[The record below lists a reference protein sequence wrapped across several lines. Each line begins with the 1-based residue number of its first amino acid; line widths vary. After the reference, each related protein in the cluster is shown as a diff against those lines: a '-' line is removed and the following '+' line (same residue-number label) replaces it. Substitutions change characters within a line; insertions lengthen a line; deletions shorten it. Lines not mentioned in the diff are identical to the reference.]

1 MSFVRILS
9 LLARRLSGL
18 SSVARRTRAPPIFRA
33 ASARG
38 SVLCPSTRL
47 PSQTIQPPPRH
58 SNRRAVFAKRRKFL
72 SLLPVVFVLSLP
84 SPAAAQNPTPAYSL
98 NINVTSLSADGGR
111 VTLQPQ
117 YSAFIGSE
125 RSSLVGAD
133 SIYRGYFG
141 QGGEPTQKF
150 FDAIVLVG
158 APAGMRVTAATID
171 NPFQN
176 VHGVGPGNGHRTV
189 HVTVSGADAPLTGS
203 VATRLTVKRELLTY
217 LDPDDGEMY
226 SEHLSSVQSE
236 WIDISAPLTITPGTV
251 AHPLE
256 FDGIPVRLSEDGA
269 AGGYRTALNNDPG
282 NGNTVTVSVTS
293 SDPGAAT
300 VSPGT
305 LTFTGGNMG
314 SWQTPRRVTVTPVT
328 DADGSDEALF
338 VYHAIS
344 GLGST
349 TQGGAVSVTVTD
361 DDGAGVVVS
370 RQYHTFYRNQS
381 RGTLS
386 NYTLRLGTPP
396 SAPVTIA
403 LSSSNSSQVS
413 ISTGSSVTINP
424 NDWNKPQTVSLALG
438 STFGFAGNPVTITH
452 AVTSADSDYNGVNVP
467 SVLVQYRNVGANAD
481 PIEFSSPRFSIA
493 ESGSGRYTLK
503 LRRDPGSG
511 RTVTVNTSVATA
523 GNFAQEVPGAM
534 VSPQSFTFTGGS
546 AGTWSTA
553 QTVTVTPIPDGN
565 SDNETVTVSHAITG
579 WPGNTRGGDVT
590 VIVTDNLA
598 GGGLVFD
605 PPLVKVE
612 QGVPAR
618 YGVRLKTK
626 PVARR
631 WVVAP
636 LGSYYEERY
645 TEVDVRISSQNLN
658 VVRPHPVGQFPGL
671 EFNTNNWNVPQWVSI
686 EHGGTDGT
694 TTLFHATS
702 VNYDEPING
711 EYVTLVDESYRN
723 LSIGLT
729 AQAQPTS
736 MVSTQPR
743 ATLSVSPT
751 TVAEGGSLRVRVSL
765 EGGTAPTSAK
775 IIPLIYT
782 NGSAADADYTAVG
795 TARILANQ
803 RSATV
808 TVAVADDSLF
818 EDDETFTI
826 ALGEMPF
833 GIRPPG
839 STQTASVDITISAN
853 DKPEIGIA
861 ADTAEVTEGNTAGFT
876 ITASNASQTDIDVG
890 LTVSRTGAYVAVGDT
905 GRKTLTLPAGQTT
918 LDYDITTA
926 ELVSDDPGGS
936 VRIALGASSNYTI
949 DSTAASGQVVIRD
962 TDATTVALASGAG
975 SIAEA
980 AGETPITVTLG
991 RGLVAGE
998 ALSLPLTIGGTAVR
1012 DTDYTIAG
1020 PATLPAGVT
1029 VDAGNATPT
1038 ITFTGPNSGESASSA
1053 TLTLT
1058 AVQDAFDEGAGETV
1072 SFTLPALNASS
1083 GTGLDGGVSGSGSAT
1098 VTIDDDDAE
1107 PEVSIQGPSSAL
1119 TEGDAAAFTISV
1131 DGSAAQDLTIGF
1143 SVSQTGAFVN
1153 ASAIGNKTLSV
1164 ASGTSSVTH
1173 TVATIADSNDEPS
1186 GSLTITLTDGTG
1198 YQIASGAGSAS
1209 VALTDDDATGVTLSG
1224 SGSAISE
1231 TSGSKTVSVSIDRGL
1246 VNGETLRLPL
1256 SLGGTATL
1264 GTDYSLSAPSP
1275 IPTGVT
1281 YANLG
1286 STDPVNSPPTIV
1298 FTGPTSGATAASTTL
1313 ILRATPDNR
1322 DEGTSESVTIA
1333 LPNLDANSGTGLDA
1347 GASGSGS
1354 VSFNINDDDDEPV
1367 ISLTRQGGS
1376 GAITEGEQVTY
1387 SISANRPSDSDLTIA
1402 LNVTDSGDFL
1412 AAADEGSKELVLE
1425 AGETSLTYTLA
1436 TAADVTD
1443 ERAGS
1448 VGLTL
1453 VAGTGYTRHGSQNA
1467 VTVTVNDDDATL
1479 VTLTVPSG
1487 NISETGGTK
1496 TLTLTLP
1503 RALVGNESLPV
1514 PLGFAGNATF
1524 GSDYTLAE
1532 PNSRPAGVSYSNL
1545 ASSNPATSPPT
1556 VTFSGQSGGGATSAT
1571 VILRASSDALV
1582 ETNESLSVGLGTLN
1596 ASTGS
1601 NLHGGARGT
1610 GSGSFAITDGTGAPE
1625 VRVTAGA
1632 AAVEGMAAK
1641 FTVHSSATST
1651 RSLRVNLSAAQSGSF
1666 VAGAELGA
1674 GKSVVIPAGE
1684 MSATYSVPTLSDGV
1698 DEANG
1703 AVTLTVASGTG
1714 YSVSSSAGSAS
1725 VTVTDDD
1732 STTVTL
1738 ASSDTTAT
1746 EGSTTE
1752 TGAFTVTLGRAL
1764 VSGESLQVPLRAD
1777 GASDTQYTLAL
1788 TTATGTGIALS
1799 NNRDLTFTGG
1809 TSAALTATV
1818 TYQANADGDKNS
1830 ETVRFSIPDSTS
1842 GSPRMT
1848 ATGLGGGVVGSG
1860 SALVVVTDTGESGR
1874 GRVNVQP
1881 ASLTIAEGG
1890 SRTYR
1895 MALDTDPGSGAT
1907 VVITP
1912 ASDNPDVTLSPTSL
1926 SFTGGAAGNW
1936 STWQR
1941 VTVAAAEDADTAADS
1956 ETISH
1961 TISGYAGV
1969 TSVSN
1974 VSVTV
1979 TEAGAGFLVP
1989 AARVDV
1995 VAGQSVD
2002 YTIRL
2007 TSQPASNVV
2016 LDLTS
2021 SDTTIATVPSSVTI
2035 PPASW
2040 QSGVAVTVT
2049 GVAAGAASISHA
2061 HAATT
2066 DSGYATATLP
2076 GDVAV
2081 NVFAAAPPVISIAA
2095 DAASITEGTDASFI
2109 VSSDVAAPLG
2119 GITVSLAA
2127 TQNGSFAGG
2136 ALPDSA
2142 TIAESTQSITVT
2154 IPTTN
2159 DSGATAD
2166 EPDGSLTVSLQPGS
2180 AYRLNNNHSASVT
2193 VTDDDPTTVM
2203 LSTGSTRIAE
2213 TGGGQTFIVRLGRSL
2228 VAGES
2233 VSAPL
2238 SLGGTASLGTDYR
2251 LHPLAGSSGIRY
2263 EGLATASPTVVF
2275 TGGPNSSVLATV
2287 TVRAVSD
2294 LVDDDDETVI
2304 VTLGTPTSTGLGGGA
2319 SSAGATPATFRIV
2332 DDDGDTQPTVSIAPD
2347 SGVTE
2352 GTDASFTVSVS
2363 PALAADAD
2371 SLTVNLNVGQ
2381 MGDYVASGDRGM
2393 KQVTI
2398 NAGSGMATYNVPTA
2412 PDSQD
2417 EAAGSVTVNVDPGSG
2432 YQVSGS
2438 SASASVAVADNDN
2451 TDVTLS
2457 AAAGNISEASGAKE
2471 IKLTLGR
2478 ALVSGETLTQRLTF
2492 GGTATFGA
2500 DYTLAAPSP
2509 LPSGVSFS
2517 NLGSSNLG
2525 ASPPT
2530 VVFTGGTGASRVATL
2545 TLTATQ
2551 DTTVEAAGET
2561 ITVSRGTT
2569 AQTGLGGVAG
2579 GGSVASF
2586 RIVDDDSAAAV
2597 PELSITA
2604 GSGVTEGGNAA
2615 FTIDSTQAAPSSGL
2629 RVTYTLSQQGEFVA
2643 SAAVG
2648 SGKTVTI
2655 PAGQSSVIHRIA
2667 TTADSMDEAKGSLTV
2682 SLASG
2687 TGYTVSAS
2695 AGVAS
2700 LEVEDNDPTGVTL
2713 AASSSAIPETGGVKR
2728 VTLTLGRALVS
2739 GEVLAVPITLSGA
2752 AGASDYSLGQPASPP
2767 AGVTYA
2773 LSGNAPRITF
2783 NGSNGAPRRAT
2794 FTLSATSDLVDEGEA
2809 ESVTI
2814 GLGSP
2819 TPSGTGLAGGA
2830 SGSGSATFDITDDDG
2845 TPVIRIEGGNR
2856 VAEGSNAV
2864 FMLKASPAPQQA
2876 LTVNLNVADD
2886 SVADFV
2892 ASGNQGN
2899 QTVQIPAHTTT
2910 KTYEVAT
2917 VNDSN
2922 DEPRG
2927 EVTVTVANG
2936 TGYTPAQTAASDTVP
2951 VRDNDRT
2958 AVTLSLPDSTA
2969 TESSASDTATVRLAL
2984 PRALVSGESV
2994 SAALSF
3000 RGGRIGREFSLSPPS
3015 PLPSGVAYDLAASP
3029 PTVTFNGGAGASS
3042 AATILVSALADT
3054 DETDGS
3060 VNVRL
3065 GTIAPTGLDGGAG
3078 GTGSGSIQLT
3088 DAGAQPAVD
3097 VDMDSLSVN
3106 EGATVSYRVKLHT
3119 NPGGTVTVTP
3129 QSGDSTRL
3137 TVPGALSFNTGNWS
3151 NWQPV
3156 NLTSLADADLTDND
3170 VNVTHTV
3177 SGYGSVT
3184 TAPSVTVSII
3194 DGGAGVTV
3202 NPTALSVSEGAN
3214 GSYSVRLNSR
3224 PSASVTITP
3233 TSGDTV
3239 TATVGNA
3246 VTFAPAEWSSAKSI
3260 QVSGVNGGQARISHS
3275 VSSTDTAYAAV
3286 TPSPVDVTVTGT
3298 ARVRVSALA
3307 ITAVEHGAAG
3317 TYDVWLNTDPGA
3329 AVTVTPQTTSS
3340 AIALSAAL
3348 NFNSGNFRVR
3358 QRITVTAN
3366 TDTNTSSES
3375 ATITHAVSGYSGV
3388 NQGPQVAVT
3397 VQDAGSRILVSPT
3410 SLTVKEGTSTSYTLT
3425 TTTEPTSNVTVTPT
3439 GLGGRVT
3446 VSPSPVTFGPS
3457 RSLTQQ
3463 VTVQGVAVGS
3473 VTLNHRIA
3481 ASNPNSSFWR
3491 VTVPPVSVRVTPAD
3505 AVIVSPINLAA
3516 SEGGTATYYVELASD
3531 PGGAVTVTPASSD
3544 TGAATVSGALS
3555 FNSSNWDAPRSVT
3568 VTAVQD
3574 GDGNHENVTISHQ
3587 VSGYTGVSSAPSV
3600 TLFVGD
3606 DEFRPTASVQA
3617 GTGGNRTEGQA
3628 VTFDFS
3634 APDIT
3639 SDVTLHYNVSA
3650 TGGYVA
3656 SGDLGAKTLTI
3667 PAGGATPGAASISV
3681 ATLADSI
3688 DEPAGTVTVTLTN
3701 HADYTVSATA
3711 GSATRTVDD
3720 NDRGSATLA
3729 APAGNIAE
3737 DGGSK
3742 TLTLTLNRALV
3753 AGESVAL
3760 KLAFSGKASLGTDF
3774 TLAAPS
3780 AAPSGVRYAL
3790 EGATPTVTFTGSSA
3804 ASATVI
3810 LNAEDDSRHEGTGES
3825 VSVSLSEIQS
3835 ADISGLGG
3843 GMSVSGSR
3851 AFTILDDDKLGLP
3864 QASITPSS
3872 NNTVAEGGFAN
3883 FTIKMNRAPA
3893 KRIRVQVT
3901 LSDAPDSDFLSA
3913 TLEVPYDLTIQAG
3926 STTGT
3931 LPILTNGDGVDE
3943 PSGAIRARITGGGE
3957 SAGYDPGTPNVAEVT
3972 IIDNDRSSV
3981 TLETPD
3987 ASAMEGDSS
3996 DTASISLTLNRG
4008 LASGESLKVPLR
4020 FSGGVPGTD
4029 FTLACPSPLPTG
4041 VACADLGNANAAVTF
4056 TGPAAG
4062 VTATS
4067 VTLTLT
4073 VSDDADADHER
4084 VTVSI
4089 PTSTSANPG
4098 LTASGLDGGVRG
4110 ARTGSGQ
4117 IALIDDDTPP
4127 PPNVSLSVNNSGVV
4141 TEGGT
4146 LTVTAEVS
4154 EAPSG
4159 QSIRVPVQRLA
4170 ASSTAEA
4177 GDYTLAANITLASGA
4192 TTGTATLT
4200 ARRDNDDEIT
4210 ETLRIELGSPPEG
4223 YINSADSG
4231 IDINITDDTAT
4242 DVTLTTPDTNA
4253 AEADANDTAEIRI
4266 TLGRGLEGSESLIV
4280 PLQFSGGTLGTDFN
4294 LALSGTPAGVTFD
4307 SATGELTFA
4316 GPTTSAAVASV
4327 LLTAAVDDNAG
4338 DDIVTVSIPT
4348 SSSAGTPRLTATNL
4362 DGGATGRRTGNGRI
4376 TLKDAGLNVRTVG
4389 WAATTLT
4396 TTETAAA
4403 GTVNVAL
4410 SSADTA
4416 ALTFRVCLA
4425 DGTAALGSDYQGVI
4439 TAADRCTGSGGNAD
4453 FTIAGG
4459 DTTELV
4465 SFKSVV
4471 DTVDEP
4477 DETYSATITL
4487 PTPVAG
4493 LGISPA
4499 TMDVTILDDDPTL
4512 VSLAR
4517 TGSGAINEGGM
4528 VEFTVTLGRALVT
4541 GETIDVPLPI
4551 GGTGVNTG
4559 DWSMAK
4565 KAGANTGISLLDTNT
4580 ATPTVRFSGAGAQT
4594 ATLELASIAD
4604 GTGEGSGETYAIALG
4619 SNTQFDNDADTNVGG
4634 GADPHGTNNR
4644 FTVLVN
4650 DPRSIGWSATALSI
4664 NETDA
4669 GQTTGS
4675 VNASLSAGNGPVTFR
4690 VCLADGSASRGASG
4704 DYRGF
4709 GTGGNAACTGSGGSN
4724 ADLEIA
4730 SGQSNKAVV
4739 LTVNGDTTDEPDETF
4754 TATLSLPSA
4763 VTGLSLDTSKTT
4775 VTATIVDDDPTVVS
4789 LARVGSG
4796 AIYEAGKAEFTV
4808 TLGRALVAG
4817 EIIDVPLS
4825 TSGTN
4830 ITTGDW
4836 SLAKKAGAAN
4846 TGVSLSNVTGQNPNV
4861 RFSGAGARVATLEL
4875 TAIVDG
4881 TTESGGETLTLAL
4894 GPDGSGANGFDRSTL
4909 ATNVGGGADPHG
4921 TNNSFNLTINDGRTI
4936 GWQTTAVTVNES
4948 SNAVNLNAELSEGT
4962 GPVSFRVCLAGE
4974 SATFGDDFT
4983 GVVRST
4989 ARCTGS
4995 GGNNADPSIGS
5006 GASSKQVSP
5015 GIDQSVLDEP
5025 RETFTATLSLPS
5037 AIAGLSVDSAKSTA
5051 TVTIVDKDP
5060 TLVTL
5065 SAPTGSIS
5073 ENGGTKTLTLKLGR
5087 PLVSPEV
5094 LTVPVNFGGV
5104 ANRNSEYTVA
5114 CASTPG
5120 VQCNNLNSGNASVTF
5135 TGGANASATATLTIT
5150 GIEDNVEEGSESV
5163 TVSLG
5168 TLDANSGT
5176 NLDGGASGS
5185 GSVDFNLSEI
5195 PTIAFERDNYEV
5207 TEGGTLD
5214 VVLVLSQELE
5224 GWVIGIF
5231 DYEYESAGRRDTQFD
5246 SEIFSWFE
5254 PGETRLSVSVP
5265 TSQDDH
5271 YERDETFRLEVRYAR
5286 EYTTRGGSNVRT
5298 NIHGTKLHG
5307 PPPATTTI
5315 TIRDDE
5321 EAQAGVTVSPV
5332 SLPVTEGGQP
5342 QDYRLVLNRAPA
5354 ANVTVI
5360 ATSQNER
5367 RAQVH
5372 SGQDAPARQT
5382 TLTFTPGNWNEP
5394 QPVSVTAM
5402 QDSDTHDHVVRID
5415 HEVRGT
5421 GEYVNVTAEQ
5431 MVVVITDD
5439 DTEVQPLISIY
5450 PDSGRAITEGST
5462 ARFRV
5467 IATPAPSGSIDVNVT
5482 VAESGDFADSGQT
5495 GARTVTIGNG
5505 GRTGFL
5511 HVTTDNDSDDEANG
5525 AITATVDPGNGY
5537 DPDAVFDSASITV
5550 QDNDDATRPEASFTA
5565 SSSTAGEGAGARN
5578 IQVDFDPALTTGIT
5592 LRYDVSGNATGG
5604 GNDYSI
5610 SGAGSLQVSAGASSA
5625 SIPVSIIDDST
5636 DEPNETVRLTLT
5648 SGSGYRLGGQTVH
5661 TLTITD
5667 NDDPPPAT
5675 PVVSISGGG
5684 TITEGGTATFNLSA
5698 TPAPQSQITVNVN
5711 VVDSGSFAGSG
5722 QAGSRQVTIGTGGS
5736 GTLTISTDNDTTDEP
5751 DGSLTATIASGQ
5763 GYSPSSSSGSAS
5775 VAVND
5780 DDLPPPTPAVSI
5792 SGGGAITEGGT
5803 ATFTLSASPAPQGS
5817 VSVNVNVTQSGDFA
5831 RGGQT
5836 GTRRITIGGSGTATF
5851 SVTTNNDSTDEPNGS
5866 ISAAIRSGTGYTVH
5880 SQSGSYSVTVNDDDE
5895 PLPQISISRDAASV
5909 GEGQPASFT
5918 LSANPTP
5925 TADLVVH
5932 LDISQRGDF
5941 AADGAT
5947 GAKTVTFPANTATAT
5962 HTVATVDDDSD
5973 ERDGTVTARVVSR
5986 SHYRVASTNEASVSV
6001 TDDDVPVPE
6010 IRVTSEQAT
6019 RPAFRDGID
6028 FEGATLKFTLHADV
6042 APEADLEVTVQV
6054 DEPGNAFVN
6063 SADAGT
6069 RQVTIPARQNRATLS
6084 VRTVDDSIV
6093 EDPSSATVTTRVQS
6107 GTGYTVAAAPRNE
6120 AESIIHDNDGLPT
6133 LSISDG
6139 SAEEGDEVYFQVTL
6153 SKPVAHE
6160 VSFTYSTESGTLDG
6174 QNYGNARQ
6182 SEDYP
6187 FTSNNATIYPGSERF
6202 EIWIPTFDDAHDE
6215 GDETF
6220 TVILYYPEN
6229 ATIDDGEGTGTIRN
6243 SDPLPDAW
6251 LARFGRAV
6259 AEQALDGIAL
6269 RIDAVRAPARE
6280 AGFRGMLAG
6289 QPVGQGLAA
6298 AGCAAPSGRSPPHRA
6313 VDASAG
6319 DVGTRGQAEK
6329 PEHRSDGL
6337 AGFDGSGR
6345 PDGLEGRTKPV
6356 AGGSMDNSPD
6366 RTLGATG
6373 GDDASNTDRG
6383 VPGSHASGVPCN
6395 TAGVAA
6401 SPDAGAFDPDSI
6413 PEWSAAGTVPGM
6425 AGTVP
6430 MGAQGLGSLSQNTF
6444 GAPGF
6449 GRRNAMG
6456 MPGTFPA
6463 HSAGGTGSGHGP
6475 PVAGGMVQGLG
6486 GPATPYGDA
6495 RGMALQQLLTGS
6507 NFTYT
6512 REGDAKGGV
6521 VGLWGRGAHATFN
6534 GTQEALRLDGNTTT
6548 GLLGADYARGDWLLG
6563 VAITQ
6568 TIGDG
6573 TYSGPNSGAGGV
6585 RSTLTAAIPYAA
6597 WRISER
6603 LDLWGAAGHGGGRM
6617 TLTSGAMT
6625 DRFATF
6631 PPFGQPTHRATDSAS
6646 PQGER
6651 LQTDLGWS
6659 MAALGLNGSLLG
6671 AAGAGPKLAWQSDAL
6686 WSRATSDETEG
6697 MLAGAAD
6704 VTRLRF
6710 GLEGSWMLSLGD
6722 HGFTPKLEV
6731 GVRHDGGDAET
6742 GFGVEVGGGIGWL
6755 HPGLGLSLNLDGR
6768 TLLAHEADGR
6778 RDLGLSAALA
6788 FDPSPQS
6795 RQGPKL
6801 SLRQDFGGQATGGLD
6816 AMFAANPLAQHMGQE
6831 ATGRWT
6837 AEAAWGFP
6845 AFRDRFIGSP
6855 ALGYGFSAMGRD
6867 YSLGWQLEP
6876 FEKTDRELSLNLK
6889 LTRRE
6894 STMAP
6899 PAHGI
6904 GAEFRMRW

>member
-1 MSFVRILS
+1 MCFRKSQRV
-9 LLARRLSGL
+9 LARHPWPE
-18 SSVARRTRAPPIFRA
+18 AM
-33 ASARG
+33 G
-38 SVLCPSTRL
+38 SVWPAAIRGGTRDRLC
-47 PSQTIQPPPRH
+47 
-58 SNRRAVFAKRRKFL
+58 RRFAAFL
-72 SLLPVVFVLSLP
+72 LSLP
-84 SPAAAQNPTPAYSL
+84 LAALLALSSSAAAQNPTPAYSL
-98 NINVTSLSADGGR
+98 SINVTSLSADGGGI
-111 VTLQPQ
+111 TLQPQ

-125 RSSLVGAD
+125 RSTLVGAD

-189 HVTVSGADAPLTGS
+189 HITVSGADAPLTGS
-203 VATRLTVKRELLTY
+203 VAAALTVKRELLTY

-236 WIDISAPLTITPGTV
+236 WIDISAPLTITPGNV
-251 AHPLE
+251 AHPLD
-256 FDGIPVRLSEDGA
+256 FDSIPVRLSEDGA
-269 AGGYRTALNNDPG
+269 AGVYRTALNNDPG
-282 NGNTVTVSVTS
+282 NGNTVTVTVTS

-328 DADGSDEALF
+328 DDDGSDEALF

-349 TQGGAVSVTVTD
+349 TQGGAVGVAVTD

-370 RQYHTFYRNQS
+370 QQYHTFYRNQS

-413 ISTGSSVTINP
+413 IGTGSSVTINP
-424 NDWNKPQTVSLALG
+424 NDWNQPQTVSLALG
-438 STFGFAGNPVTITH
+438 STFGFANNPVTITH
-452 AVTSADSDYNGVNVP
+452 AVTSADSDYNGVDVP
-467 SVLVQYRNVGANAD
+467 SVLVQYRNVGATAD

-493 ESGSGRYTLK
+493 ESGSGQYTLK

-523 GNFAQEVPGAM
+523 GNFAQEIPGAM

-546 AGTWSTA
+546 SGTWSTA

-590 VIVTDNLA
+590 IIVTDNLA

-612 QGVPAR
+612 RDVPAR

-631 WVVAP
+631 WVVDP

-686 EHGGTDGT
+686 EHGGTDDT
-694 TTLFHATS
+694 TTLFHTTS

-729 AQAQPTS
+729 AQAQPTTT
-736 MVSTQPR
+736 VSTQPR

-775 IIPLIYT
+775 IIPLLYT

-839 STQTASVDITISAN
+839 SAQTASVDITISAN

-876 ITASNASQTDIDVG
+876 ITASNPSQSDINVG

-905 GRKTLTLPAGQTT
+905 GGKTVTLPAGQTT
-918 LDYDITTA
+918 LDYDITTD
-926 ELVSDDPGGS
+926 ELASDDPGGS
-936 VRIALGASSNYTI
+936 VRIALGASSNYSV
-949 DSTAASGQVVIRD
+949 DSAAASGQVAIRD

-975 SIAEA
+975 NIAEA

-998 ALSLPLTIGGTAVR
+998 ALSLPLTVGGTAVR
-1012 DTDYTIAG
+1012 DTDYTIAE

-1029 VDAGNATPT
+1029 YDAGNATPT

-1072 SFTLPALNASS
+1072 SFTLPALDASS

-1119 TEGDAAAFTISV
+1119 TEGDSAAFTISV
-1131 DGSAAQDLTIGF
+1131 DGSAAQDLSIGF
-1143 SVSQTGAFVN
+1143 SVSQAGAFVN

-1231 TSGSKTVSVSIDRGL
+1231 TSGSKTVSVGIDRGL

-1256 SLGGTATL
+1256 TLGGTATL

-1333 LPNLDANSGTGLDA
+1333 LPSLDANSGTGLDA

-1387 SISANRPSDSDLTIA
+1387 SISANRPSDSDLTIT
-1402 LNVTDSGDFL
+1402 LNLNDGGDFL
-1412 AAADEGSKELVLE
+1412 AAADQGQKELVLE
-1425 AGETSLTYTLA
+1425 AGETSLSYTM
-1436 TAADVTD
+1436 TTTSDVTD
-1443 ERAGS
+1443 EPSAR
-1448 VGLTL
+1448 VGPTL
-1453 VAGTGYTRHGSQNA
+1453 VTGTGYTNHGTQNA
-1467 VTVTVNDDDATL
+1467 ALVTVNDDDATL

-1503 RALVGNESLPV
+1503 RALVSNESLPV
-1514 PLGFAGNATF
+1514 PLSFAGNAAF
-1524 GSDYTLAE
+1524 GTDYTLAE

-1545 ASSNPATSPPT
+1545 TSSNPASSPPT

-1571 VILRASSDALV
+1571 VILRAASDALV
-1582 ETNESLSVGLGTLN
+1582 ETNESLSAGLGSLD

-1625 VRVTAGA
+1625 IRVTAGA
-1632 AAVEGMAAK
+1632 AAVEGMAAQ
-1641 FTVHSSATST
+1641 FTVRSSATST

-1684 MSATYSVPTLSDGV
+1684 TSATYSVPTLSDGV

-1777 GASDTQYTLAL
+1777 GASDAQYTLAL
-1788 TTATGTGIALS
+1788 TAATGIALS

-1809 TSAALTATV
+1809 ASAALTATV

-1830 ETVRFSIPDSTS
+1830 ETVRFSIPGSAS

-1895 MALDTDPGSGAT
+1895 MVLTTDPGSGAE

-1912 ASDNPDVTLSPTSL
+1912 ASDNTDVTFSPASL
-1926 SFTGGAAGNW
+1926 SFTGGADGNW

-1941 VTVAAAEDADTAADS
+1941 VTVAAAEDADTAVDS
-1956 ETISH
+1956 ATLSH

-1969 TSVSN
+1969 TSVQN

-2035 PPASW
+2035 PPANW

-2061 HAATT
+2061 HATTT
-2066 DSGYATATLP
+2066 DSGYASATLP
-2076 GDVAV
+2076 GDLAV

-2319 SSAGATPATFRIV
+2319 SSAGATPATFRII
-2332 DDDGDTQPTVSIAPD
+2332 DDDGDTQPTVSIAPG

-2352 GTDASFTVSVS
+2352 GTDASYTVSVS
-2363 PALAADAD
+2363 PALAADA
-2371 SLTVNLNVGQ
+2371 SNLTVNLNVGQ

-2412 PDSQD
+2412 ADSQD

-2478 ALVSGETLTQRLTF
+2478 ALVSGETLTQRLSF
-2492 GGTATFGA
+2492 GGTATFGT

-2517 NLGSSNLG
+2517 NLGSSNLS

-2551 DTTVEAAGET
+2551 DTTVEASDET
-2561 ITVSRGTT
+2561 IAVGRGTT

-2579 GGSVASF
+2579 SGSVASF

-2604 GSGVTEGGNAA
+2604 GGGVTEGGSAA
-2615 FTIDSTQAAPSSGL
+2615 FTINSTRAAPSSGL

-2643 SAAVG
+2643 STAVG
-2648 SGKTVTI
+2648 SGKSVTI
-2655 PAGQSSVIHRIA
+2655 PAGQTSVTHTIA
-2667 TTADSMDEAKGSLTV
+2667 TTADSIDEAKGSLTV

-2713 AASSSAIPETGGVKR
+2713 SASSSAIPETGGVKQ
-2728 VTLTLGRALVS
+2728 VTLTLDRALVS

-2767 AGVTYA
+2767 AGVSYA

-2819 TPSGTGLAGGA
+2819 TASGTGLSGGA

-2845 TPVIRIEGGNR
+2845 TPVIRVEGGNR

-2876 LTVNLNVADD
+2876 LTINLNVADD

-2927 EVTVTVANG
+2927 EVTVTVASG
-2936 TGYTPAQTAASDTVP
+2936 TGYTPAQSAASDTVQ
-2951 VRDNDRT
+2951 VSDNDRT
-2958 AVTLSLPDSTA
+2958 TVTLSLPDSTA

-2984 PRALVSGESV
+2984 PRALVSVESV

-3042 AATILVSALADT
+3042 AATVLVSALADT

-3060 VNVRL
+3060 VSVRL
-3065 GTIAPTGLDGGAG
+3065 GTILPTGLDGGAG
-3078 GTGSGSIQLT
+3078 GTGSGTIQLT

-3137 TVPGALSFNTGNWS
+3137 TVPGALSFNSSNWS
-3151 NWQPV
+3151 NWQTV
-3156 NLTSLADADLTDND
+3156 TLTSLSDADLTDND
-3170 VNVTHTV
+3170 VTVTHTV

-3202 NPTALSVSEGAN
+3202 NPTALSVNEGAN

-3246 VTFAPAEWSSAKSI
+3246 VTFAPAEWSSQKNI

-3298 ARVRVSALA
+3298 ARVRVSALTV
-3307 ITAVEHGAAG
+3307 IAVEHGAAG

-3340 AIALSAAL
+3340 AIGLSAAL
-3348 NFNSGNFRVR
+3348 SFNSSNFRVP
-3358 QRITVTAN
+3358 QRVTVTAN
-3366 TDTNTSSES
+3366 TDSNTTSES

-3388 NQGPQVAVT
+3388 NQGPEVAVT

-3425 TTTEPTSNVTVTPT
+3425 STTEPTSNVTVTPT

-3446 VSPSPVTFGPS
+3446 VSPSPVTFGPG

-3463 VTVQGVAVGS
+3463 VTVQGVAAGS

-3491 VTVPPVSVRVTPAD
+3491 VSVPSVSVRVTPAD
-3505 AVIVSPINLAA
+3505 AVIVSPISLAA

-3544 TGAATVSGALS
+3544 TGAATVSSALS
-3555 FNSSNWDAPRSVT
+3555 FNSSNWSTPKSVT
-3568 VTAVQD
+3568 VTALQD
-3574 GDGNHENVTISHQ
+3574 DDGNHENVTISHQ

-3656 SGDLGAKTLTI
+3656 SGDLGAKTLTV

-3681 ATLADSI
+3681 ATLADSV

-3742 TLTLTLNRALV
+3742 TLTLTLNRALA

-3780 AAPSGVRYAL
+3780 AAPSGVSYAL
-3790 EGATPTVTFTGSSA
+3790 EGATPTITFTGPSA

-3810 LNAEDDSRHEGTGES
+3810 LNAEDDSQHEGTGES

-3987 ASAMEGDSS
+3987 ASAKEGDSS

-4073 VSDDADADHER
+4073 VSDDQDADHER

-4089 PTSTSANPG
+4089 PASTNGNPG
-4098 LTASGLDGGVRG
+4098 LTATGLDGGVRG

-4127 PPNVSLSVNNSGVV
+4127 PPNVSLSVNNSGAV

-4159 QSIRVPVQRLA
+4159 QSISIPVQRLA

-4177 GDYTLAANITLASGA
+4177 GDYTLAANITIASGA

-4200 ARRDNDDEIT
+4200 ARSDIDDELT

-4294 LALSGTPAGVTFD
+4294 LALSGTPTGVTFD

-4316 GPTTSAAVASV
+4316 GPTTSATVASV

-4396 TTETAAA
+4396 VNETAAA

-4410 SSADTA
+4410 SSADTS
-4416 ALTFRVCLA
+4416 ALTFRVCLS
-4425 DGTAALGSDYQGVI
+4425 DGTATLGSDYQGVI

-4453 FTIAGG
+4453 FTIAAS
-4459 DTTELV
+4459 DTTESV

-4471 DTVDEP
+4471 DTLDEP

-4499 TMDVTILDDDPTL
+4499 TIDVTIRDDDPTV

-4517 TGSGAINEGGM
+4517 TGSGAINEGGK

-4559 DWSMAK
+4559 DWNLAK
-4565 KAGANTGISLLDTNT
+4565 KAGANAGISLLDTNS

-4604 GTGEGSGETYAIALG
+4604 GAGEGSGETYSIALG

-4634 GADPHGTNNR
+4634 GADPHGANNR

-4675 VNASLSAGNGPVTFR
+4675 VNASLSTGNGPVTFR
-4690 VCLADGSASRGASG
+4690 VCLADGSASRGASA

-4730 SGQSNKAVV
+4730 SGQSSEAVTF
-4739 LTVNGDTTDEPDETF
+4739 TVNGDTTDEPDETF
-4754 TATLSLPSA
+4754 AATLSLPSA
-4763 VTGLSLDTSKTT
+4763 VTGLSLDSSKTT

-4825 TSGTN
+4825 TGGAN

-4861 RFSGAGARVATLEL
+4861 RFTGAGARVATLEL
-4875 TAIVDG
+4875 TATVDG
-4881 TTESGGETLTLAL
+4881 ATESGGETLTLAL

-4921 TNNSFNLTINDGRTI
+4921 SNNSFNLTINDGRTI

-4948 SNAVNLNAELSEGT
+4948 SNAVNLRAELSEGA
-4962 GPVSFRVCLAGE
+4962 GPVSFRVCLAGD

-4989 ARCTGS
+4989 SRCTGS
-4995 GGNNADPSIGS
+4995 GSSNADPSIGS

-5037 AIAGLSVDSAKSTA
+5037 AIAGLSVDSANATA

-5065 SAPTGSIS
+5065 SAPTGSVS
-5073 ENGGTKTLTLKLGR
+5073 ENGGTKTLTLRLGR
-5087 PLVSPEV
+5087 ALVSPEV
-5094 LTVPVNFGGV
+5094 LTVPLNFGGV

-5114 CASTPG
+5114 CASAGG

-5207 TEGGTLD
+5207 TEGGALD

-5224 GWVIGIF
+5224 GWVIGVF
-5231 DYEYESAGRRDTQFD
+5231 DYEYESASRRDTQFD

-5254 PGETRLSVSVP
+5254 PGQTRLSVPVP
-5265 TSQDDH
+5265 ISQDDH

-5286 EYTTRGGSNVRT
+5286 EYTTRGGSNIRT

-5402 QDSDTHDHVVRID
+5402 QDADTRDHVVRID

-5421 GEYVNVTAEQ
+5421 GDYANVTTEQ

-5505 GRTGFL
+5505 GRTSFL

-5550 QDNDDATRPEASFTA
+5550 LDNDDATQPEASFAA
-5565 SSSTAGEGAGARN
+5565 SSSSAGEGAGTRN
-5578 IQVDFDPALTTGIT
+5578 IRVDFDPALTTGIT

-5636 DEPNETVRLTLT
+5636 DEPNETVRLSLT
-5648 SGSGYRLGGQTVH
+5648 SGSGYRLGARTVH

-5698 TPAPQSQITVNVN
+5698 TPAPPSQITVNVN

-5722 QAGSRQVTIGTGGS
+5722 QAGSRQVTIGAGGS
-5736 GTLTISTDNDTTDEP
+5736 GTLTVTTDNDSTDEP

-5803 ATFTLSASPAPQGS
+5803 ATFTLTASPAPQGS
-5817 VSVNVNVTQSGDFA
+5817 ISVTVNVTQSGNFA

-5909 GEGQPASFT
+5909 GEGQAASFT

-5925 TADLVVH
+5925 TADLVIH

-5986 SHYRVASTNEASVSV
+5986 SHYRVASANEASVSV

-6019 RPAFRDGID
+6019 RPAFRDGTD
-6028 FEGATLKFTLHADV
+6028 FEGATLKFILHADV

-6069 RQVTIPARQNRATLS
+6069 RQVTIPARQNRATLN
-6084 VRTVDDSIV
+6084 VRTIDDSIV
-6093 EDPSSATVTTRVQS
+6093 EDPSSATVTTTVQS
-6107 GTGYTVAAAPRNE
+6107 GTGYTVAAQPRNE
-6120 AESIIHDNDGLPT
+6120 AEAIVHDNDGLPT

-6174 QNYGNARQ
+6174 QNYGNANQ

-6229 ATIDDGEGTGTIRN
+6229 ATIDDGEGTGTIKN

-6259 AEQALDGIAL
+6259 AEQSLDGITARIEAVRNPGRSPGFQGNIAGKPIGGNGSQRPDDCQAPGQPAGSTGTANRPPTGQAGTETETAAKTQDSAQSTQGFADFGNANNPANPAADGDAGSTAEPSPGGARPGSQDCLPGGLASMADNAAFGIEMARSPAGIMQGTGSHSMSNGLNANSQFGLQPAGAGGFGQAGMSAPGSSFGHTGAAPGAMASANGVGILTAGATTNPGQMPQIPGGGGSGYGGPGMGAHSPMGSTPEMMLRQLLSGSHFSYTREQDEKGGVLGFWGRGAVSNFNGGDEAL
-6269 RIDAVRAPARE
+6269 RID
-6280 AGFRGMLAG
+6280 GDIG
-6289 QPVGQGLAA
+6289 
-6298 AGCAAPSGRSPPHRA
+6298 
-6313 VDASAG
+6313 SA
-6319 DVGTRGQAEK
+6319 
-6329 PEHRSDGL
+6329 
-6337 AGFDGSGR
+6337 
-6345 PDGLEGRTKPV
+6345 
-6356 AGGSMDNSPD
+6356 M
-6366 RTLGATG
+6366 
-6373 GDDASNTDRG
+6373 
-6383 VPGSHASGVPCN
+6383 
-6395 TAGVAA
+6395 
-6401 SPDAGAFDPDSI
+6401 
-6413 PEWSAAGTVPGM
+6413 
-6425 AGTVP
+6425 
-6430 MGAQGLGSLSQNTF
+6430 
-6444 GAPGF
+6444 
-6449 GRRNAMG
+6449 
-6456 MPGTFPA
+6456 
-6463 HSAGGTGSGHGP
+6463 
-6475 PVAGGMVQGLG
+6475 
-6486 GPATPYGDA
+6486 
-6495 RGMALQQLLTGS
+6495 
-6507 NFTYT
+6507 
-6512 REGDAKGGV
+6512 
-6521 VGLWGRGAHATFN
+6521 
-6534 GTQEALRLDGNTTT
+6534 
-6548 GLLGADYARGDWLLG
+6548 LGADYIRGDWLFGL
-6563 VAITQ
+6563 ALTE
-6568 TIGDG
+6568 TFGDG
-6573 TYSGPNSGAGGV
+6573 GYSSPKSGAGTLE
-6585 RSTLTAAIPYAA
+6585 SSLTAAIPYAA
-6597 WRISER
+6597 WDFSER
-6603 LDLWGAAGHGGGRM
+6603 LSLWGAAGHGAGLMRLNPGASREIGGPFNPAFNR
-6617 TLTSGAMT
+6617 TATPVAAMPM
-6625 DRFATF
+6625 ATA
-6631 PPFGQPTHRATDSAS
+6631 P
-6646 PQGER
+6646 ER
-6651 LQTDLGWS
+6651 ESLQADIGWS
-6659 MAALGLNGSLLG
+6659 MASLGLRSEVFGL
-6671 AAGAGPKLAWQSDAL
+6671 AGGGPRLALVSDAL
-6686 WSRATSDETEG
+6686 WTRTTSDRTRG
-6697 MLAGAAD
+6697 MMAGAAD
-6704 VTRLRF
+6704 VSRLRL
-6710 GLEGSWMLSLGD
+6710 GVESSWTLNLGSGSIQ
-6722 HGFTPKLEV
+6722 PKLEA
-6731 GVRHDGGDAET
+6731 GLRHDGGDAET
-6742 GFGVEVGGGIGWL
+6742 GFGLELGGGLAWQM
-6755 HPGLGLSLNLDGR
+6755 PELGLSLDVQGR
-6768 TLLAHEADGR
+6768 TLLLHEAEGR
-6778 RDLGLSAALA
+6778 DDIGFSASLSW
-6788 FDPSPQS
+6788 DPGPES
-6795 RQGPKL
+6795 RLGPKF
-6801 SLRQDFGGQATGGLD
+6801 SLRQDFGGQASGGLQSL
-6816 AMFAANPLAQHMGQE
+6816 FSSNPINDGMGMGMGMAPE
-6831 ATGRWT
+6831 SRWT
-6837 AEAAWGFP
+6837 AEAGWGVAGF
-6845 AFRDRFIGSP
+6845 AKRFLISP
-6855 ALGYGFSAMGRD
+6855 TVGYGFSGIGRD
-6867 YSLGWQLEP
+6867 YSIGWALEP
-6876 FEKTDRELSLNLK
+6876 LSDKAPDLSIGLRLN
-6889 LTRRE
+6889 RRE
-6894 STMAP
+6894 SGIMP
-6899 PAHGI
+6899 PEHALGI
-6904 GAEFRMRW
+6904 ELRASW

>member
-1 MSFVRILS
+1 MSTSLAQFRGRSSDASSRIDDRIAHS
-9 LLARRLSGL
+9 SAVSATFGSRCRLLACGFGLWSGRRFAATLWCISVGL
-18 SSVARRTRAPPIFRA
+18 VAATF
-33 ASARG
+33 
-38 SVLCPSTRL
+38 
-47 PSQTIQPPPRH
+47 
-58 SNRRAVFAKRRKFL
+58 
-72 SLLPVVFVLSLP
+72 PV
-84 SPAAAQNPTPAYSL
+84 AAQSSTPAYSL
-98 NINVTSLSADGGR
+98 NINVSSLSADGGS

-125 RSSLVGAD
+125 LSSLISAEAF
-133 SIYRGYFG
+133 YPGYFG
-141 QGGEPTQKF
+141 QGGLPTQKF
-150 FDAIVLVG
+150 LDAIVVVG
-158 APAGMRVTAATID
+158 APAGMRVTAATVD

-189 HVTVSGADAPLTGS
+189 HVTISGTDAPLTGN
-203 VATRLTVKRELLTY
+203 VAARLTVKRELLTY

-226 SEHLSSVQSE
+226 SEHQSSVRSE

-251 AHPLE
+251 SHPLE
-256 FDGIPVRLSEDGA
+256 FDGIPVQLSEDGA
-269 AGGYRTALNNDPG
+269 AGGYRTALKNDPG

-328 DADGSDEALF
+328 DEDGSDESLF
-338 VYHAIS
+338 AYHAIS

-349 TQGGAVSVTVTD
+349 TQGGAVGVTVTD

-370 RQYHTFYRNQS
+370 RRYHTFYRNQG
-381 RGTLS
+381 RGTRS
-386 NYTLRLGTPP
+386 DYTLRLGTPP

-403 LSSSNSSQVS
+403 LSSSDSSRVS
-413 ISTGSSVTINP
+413 IATGSSVTINP
-424 NDWNKPQTVSLALG
+424 NDWNQPQTVSLSLG
-438 STFGFAGNPVTITH
+438 STSGFAGNPVTITH
-452 AVTSADSDYNGVNVP
+452 AVTSTDSDYNGVDVP

-481 PIEFSSPRFSIA
+481 PIEFSNPRFSIA
-493 ESGSGRYTLK
+493 ESGSGQYTLE
-503 LRRDPGSG
+503 LRRDPGNG

-534 VSPQSFTFTGGS
+534 VSPQTFTFTGGS
-546 AGTWSTA
+546 SGTWSTA

-590 VIVTDNLA
+590 VIVTDDLA

-612 QGVPAR
+612 QGLPAR
-618 YGVRLKTK
+618 YSVRLKTK

-631 WVVAP
+631 WVVDP

-686 EHGGTDGT
+686 EHGGTDDT
-694 TTLFHATS
+694 TTLFHTTS

-729 AQAQPTS
+729 AQAQPTTT
-736 MVSTQPR
+736 VSTQPR

-775 IIPLIYT
+775 IIPLLYT

-818 EDDETFTI
+818 ENDETFTI

-839 STQTASVDITISAN
+839 SAQTSSVDITISAN

-861 ADTAEVTEGNTAGFT
+861 ADTAEINEGNTAGFT
-876 ITASNASQTDIDVG
+876 ITASNASQSDIDVG
-890 LTVSRTGAYVAVGDT
+890 LTVSRTGTYVAVGDT
-905 GRKTLTLPAGQTT
+905 GGKSITLPAGQTT
-918 LDYDITTA
+918 LDYDITTD
-926 ELVSDDPGGS
+926 ELASDDPSGS
-936 VRIALGASSNYTI
+936 VRIALGASSNYSV
-949 DSTAASGQVVIRD
+949 DSAAASGQVAIRD
-962 TDATTVALASGAG
+962 TDATTVTLASGAG
-975 SIAEA
+975 NIAEA
-980 AGETPITVTLG
+980 TGETPITVTLG

-998 ALSLPLTIGGTAVR
+998 ALSLPLTVGGTAVR
-1012 DTDYTIAG
+1012 DTDYTIAE

-1029 VDAGNATPT
+1029 YDAGNATPT

-1119 TEGDAAAFTISV
+1119 TEGDSAAFTISV

-1143 SVSQTGAFVN
+1143 SVSQTGTFVN
-1153 ASAIGNKTLSV
+1153 ASAIGNKTLSIT
-1164 ASGTSSVTH
+1164 SGTSSATH
-1173 TVATIADSNDEPS
+1173 TVTTVADSNDEPS
-1186 GSLTITLTDGTG
+1186 GSLTVTLTDGTG
-1198 YQIASGAGSAS
+1198 YRIASGAGSAT
-1209 VALTDDDATGVTLSG
+1209 VALTDDDATGVTLAG

-1256 SLGGTATL
+1256 TLGGTATL

-1333 LPNLDANSGTGLDA
+1333 LPNLNTNSGTGLDA

-1387 SISANRPSDSDLTIA
+1387 SISANRPSDSDLTIT
-1402 LNVTDSGDFL
+1402 LNLNDHGDFL
-1412 AAADEGSKELVLE
+1412 AAADQGQKELVLE
-1425 AGETSLTYTLA
+1425 AGETSLTYIMT
-1436 TAADVTD
+1436 TTSDVTD
-1443 ERAGS
+1443 EPSAR
-1448 VGLTL
+1448 VGPTL
-1453 VAGTGYTRHGSQNA
+1453 VTGTGYTNHGTQNA
-1467 VTVTVNDDDATL
+1467 ALVTVNDDDATL
-1479 VTLTVPSG
+1479 VTLAVPSG

-1503 RALVGNESLPV
+1503 RALEGNESLPV
-1514 PLGFAGNATF
+1514 PLGFAGNAAF
-1524 GSDYTLAE
+1524 GTDYALAE

-1571 VILRASSDALV
+1571 VILQATSDALV
-1582 ETNESLSVGLGTLN
+1582 ETNESLSVGLGSLD

-1625 VRVTAGA
+1625 IRVTAGA
-1632 AAVEGMAAK
+1632 ATVEGMAAQ
-1641 FTVHSSATST
+1641 FTVRSSATST

-1684 MSATYSVPTLSDGV
+1684 TSATYSVPTLSDGV

-1764 VSGESLQVPLRAD
+1764 VSGESLQVPLTAR
-1777 GASDTQYTLAL
+1777 GETEYTLAL
-1788 TTATGTGIALS
+1788 AGATGIALS

-1809 TSAALTATV
+1809 AGAERTATV
-1818 TYQANADGDKNS
+1818 TYRADVDSDDRN
-1830 ETVRFSIPDSTS
+1830 ETVRFSIPGSTS

-1895 MALDTDPGSGAT
+1895 MVLTTDPGSGAE

-1912 ASDNPDVTLSPTSL
+1912 ASDNPDVTFSPDSL

-1941 VTVAAAEDADTAADS
+1941 VTVAAAEDADTAVDS
-1956 ETISH
+1956 VTLSH

-1969 TSVSN
+1969 TSVPN
-1974 VSVTV
+1974 VSVSV
-1979 TEAGAGFLVP
+1979 TEAGAGFLVSP
-1989 AARVDV
+1989 ARVDV

-2007 TSQPASNVV
+2007 ASQPAANVV

-2021 SDTTIATVPSSVTI
+2021 GDTSVATVPSSVTI
-2035 PPASW
+2035 PPANW

-2049 GVAAGAASISHA
+2049 GVAAGTASISHA
-2061 HAATT
+2061 HATTT

-2076 GDVAV
+2076 GNVDV
-2081 NVFAAAPPVISIAA
+2081 NVFAAAPPEITVESNANA
-2095 DAASITEGTDASFI
+2095 NGVTEGADASFQI
-2109 VSSDVAAPLG
+2109 NASPAPASDLVVSF
-2119 GITVSLAA
+2119 TVEENGNFA
-2127 TQNGSFAGG
+2127 TSG
-2136 ALPDSA
+2136 AELPTSA
-2142 TIAESTQSITVT
+2142 TILAGRPGIPVLIETTQD
-2154 IPTTN
+2154 TT
-2159 DSGATAD
+2159 D
-2166 EPDGSLTVSLQPGS
+2166 EPDGSFVLTLQPGADYS
-2180 AYRLNNNHSASVT
+2180 LGGASSVT
-2193 VTDDDPTTVM
+2193 VPVTDNDPTTVE

-2275 TGGPNSSVLATV
+2275 TGGPISTTLATV
-2287 TVRAVSD
+2287 TIRAVSD
-2294 LVDDDDETVI
+2294 LVDDDNETVI

-2352 GTDASFTVSVS
+2352 GTPASFTVSVS
-2363 PALAADAD
+2363 PALAADANN
-2371 SLTVNLNVGQ
+2371 LTVNLNVGQ

-2517 NLGSSNLG
+2517 NLGSSNLS

-2648 SGKTVTI
+2648 SGKSATI
-2655 PAGQSSVIHRIA
+2655 PAGQSSVIHTIA
-2667 TTADSMDEAKGSLTV
+2667 TTADSIDEAKGSLTV

-2687 TGYTVSAS
+2687 TGYTVSTS

-2713 AASSSAIPETGGVKR
+2713 SASSSAIPETGGVKR
-2728 VTLTLGRALVS
+2728 VTLTLDRALVS
-2739 GEVLAVPITLSGA
+2739 GEVLAVPINVSGA
-2752 AGASDYSLGQPASPP
+2752 VTAGDYSLGQPASPP

-2794 FTLSATSDLVDEGEA
+2794 FTLSATSDLADEGEA

-2819 TPSGTGLAGGA
+2819 SPSGTGLAGGA

-2876 LTVNLNVADD
+2876 LTINLNVADD

-2892 ASGNQGN
+2892 ASGNQGS
-2899 QTVQIPAHTTT
+2899 QTVQIPAHATT

-2936 TGYTPAQTAASDTVP
+2936 TGYTPAQSAASDTVQ
-2951 VRDNDRT
+2951 VSDNDRT
-2958 AVTLSLPDSTA
+2958 TVTLSLPDTTA
-2969 TESSASDTATVRLAL
+2969 TESSTSDTATIRLAL

-2994 SAALSF
+2994 SAALNFS
-3000 RGGRIGREFSLSPPS
+3000 GGRIGRDFSLSQPS
-3015 PLPSGVAYDLAASP
+3015 SIPSGVAYDLAASP
-3029 PTVTFNGGAGASS
+3029 PTVTFTGGAGASS
-3042 AATILVSALADT
+3042 AATVLVSALADT

-3060 VNVRL
+3060 VSVRL
-3065 GTIAPTGLDGGAG
+3065 GTILPTGLDGGVA
-3078 GTGSGSIQLT
+3078 GTGSGTIQLT

-3156 NLTSLADADLTDND
+3156 NLTSLADADLTDDD
-3170 VNVTHTV
+3170 VTVTHTV

-3202 NPTALSVSEGAN
+3202 NPTALSVNEGAN
-3214 GSYSVRLNSR
+3214 GSYTVRLNSR

-3246 VTFAPAEWSSAKSI
+3246 VTFAPAEWSSQKSI

-3298 ARVRVSALA
+3298 ARVRVSALTV
-3307 ITAVEHGAAG
+3307 IAVEHGAAG

-3340 AIALSAAL
+3340 AIGLSAAL
-3348 NFNSGNFRVR
+3348 SFNSSNFRVP
-3358 QRITVTAN
+3358 QRVTVTAN
-3366 TDTNTSSES
+3366 TDTNTTSES

-3388 NQGPQVAVT
+3388 NQGPEVAVT

-3410 SLTVKEGTSTSYTLT
+3410 SLTVKEGDSTSYTLT
-3425 TTTEPTSNVTVTPT
+3425 TTTEPTSNVTLTPT
-3439 GLGGRVT
+3439 GLGGHVT
-3446 VSPSPVTFGPS
+3446 VSPSPATFGPG

-3463 VTVQGVAVGS
+3463 VTVQGVAAGS

-3606 DEFRPTASVQA
+3606 DEFRTTASVQA

-3656 SGDLGAKTLTI
+3656 SGDLGAKTLTV
-3667 PAGGATPGAASISV
+3667 PAGGATPGAARISV

-3760 KLAFSGKASLGTDF
+3760 KLAFGGKASLGTDF

-3780 AAPSGVRYAL
+3780 AAPSGVSYAL

-3825 VSVSLSEIQS
+3825 VSVSLSEIQT

-3893 KRIRVQVT
+3893 KRIFVEVT

-3931 LPILTNGDGVDE
+3931 LPILTNGDSVDE
-3943 PSGAIRARITGGGE
+3943 PSGAIRARITGGGD

-4127 PPNVSLSVNNSGVV
+4127 PPNVSLSVNNSGAV

-4159 QSIRVPVQRLA
+4159 QSISIPVQRLA

-4177 GDYTLAANITLASGA
+4177 GDYTLAANITIASGA

-4200 ARRDNDDEIT
+4200 ARSDNDDELT

-4223 YINSADSG
+4223 YINSTDSG
-4231 IDINITDDTAT
+4231 IEISITDDTAT

-4316 GPTTSAAVASV
+4316 GPTTSATVASV

-4348 SSSAGTPRLTATNL
+4348 SSATGTPRLTATNL

-4376 TLKDAGLNVRTVG
+4376 TLKDAGLNVRTIG
-4389 WAATTLT
+4389 WAATSMT

-4453 FTIAGG
+4453 FTIAAG

-4499 TMDVTILDDDPTL
+4499 TIDVTIRDDDPTL

-4517 TGSGAINEGGM
+4517 TGSGAINEGGK

-4559 DWSMAK
+4559 DWSLAK

-4604 GTGEGSGETYAIALG
+4604 GTGEGSGETYSIALG
-4619 SNTQFDNDADTNVGG
+4619 SNTQFDNDADTDVGG

-4664 NETDA
+4664 NETDG

-4675 VNASLSAGNGPVTFR
+4675 VNASLSTGNGPVTFR
-4690 VCLADGSASRGASG
+4690 VCLADGSASRGASA

-4709 GTGGNAACTGSGGSN
+4709 GAGSNAACTGSGGSN

-4730 SGQSNKAVV
+4730 SGQSNKAVTF
-4739 LTVNGDTTDEPDETF
+4739 TVNGDTTDEPDETF

-4825 TSGTN
+4825 TGGTN

-4836 SLAKKAGAAN
+4836 SLAKKAGAGN
-4846 TGVSLSNVTGQNPNV
+4846 TGVSLSNVTGRNPNV

-4875 TAIVDG
+4875 TATVDG
-4881 TTESGGETLTLAL
+4881 TTEGGGETLTLAL

-4948 SNAVNLNAELSEGT
+4948 SNAVNLRAELSEGT

-4989 ARCTGS
+4989 SRCTGS
-4995 GGNNADPSIGS
+4995 GGSNADPSIGS

-5037 AIAGLSVDSAKSTA
+5037 TIAGLSLDSAQVTA

-5094 LTVPVNFGGV
+5094 LTVPLNFGGV

-5114 CASTPG
+5114 CASAGG

-5135 TGGANASATATLTIT
+5135 TGSTGGANASATATLTIT

-5185 GSVDFNLSEI
+5185 GLSSGSVDFNLSEI
-5195 PTIAFERDNYEV
+5195 PTITFERDNYEV

-5224 GWVIGIF
+5224 GWVIGVF

-5265 TSQDDH
+5265 IAQDDH

-5286 EYTTRGGSNVRT
+5286 EYPTRGGSNVRT

-5321 EAQAGVTVSPV
+5321 EAQAGVTVRPV

-5402 QDSDTHDHVVRID
+5402 QDADTHDHVVRID

-5421 GEYVNVTAEQ
+5421 GEYANVTAEQ

-5550 QDNDDATRPEASFTA
+5550 QDNDDATRPEASFAA
-5565 SSSTAGEGAGARN
+5565 SSSSAGEGAGTRN
-5578 IQVDFDPALTTGIT
+5578 IQVDFDPVLTTGIT

-5648 SGSGYRLGGQTVH
+5648 SGSGYQLGAQTVH

-5698 TPAPQSQITVNVN
+5698 TPAPQSQITVNVD

-5722 QAGSRQVTIGTGGS
+5722 QSGSRQVTIGTGGS
-5736 GTLTISTDNDTTDEP
+5736 GTLTVTTDNDSTDEP

-5763 GYSPSSSSGSAS
+5763 GYSPSSSNGSAS

-5817 VSVNVNVTQSGDFA
+5817 ISVTVNVTQSGNFA

-5866 ISAAIRSGTGYTVH
+5866 ISAAVRSGTGYTVH

-5909 GEGQPASFT
+5909 GEGQAASFT

-6069 RQVTIPARQNRATLS
+6069 RQVTIPARQRQATLS
-6084 VRTVDDSIV
+6084 VRTIDDSIV
-6093 EDPSSATVTTRVQS
+6093 EDPSSATVTTTVQS

-6174 QNYGNARQ
+6174 QDYGSASQ

-6229 ATIDDGEGTGTIRN
+6229 ATIDDGEGTGTIEN

-6251 LARFGRAV
+6251 LARFGRAA
-6259 AEQALDGIAL
+6259 AEQALDGITA
-6269 RIDAVRAPARE
+6269 RIDAVRGPARE
-6280 AGFRGMLAG
+6280 TGFRGMLAG
-6289 QPVGQGLAA
+6289 RPIGPELSRNA
-6298 AGCAAPSGRSPPHRA
+6298 AGCAAPDEPSPGQAAAETGVAPGVGA
-6313 VDASAG
+6313 TGAKPASSAADASA
-6319 DVGTRGQAEK
+6319 
-6329 PEHRSDGL
+6329 
-6337 AGFDGSGR
+6337 
-6345 PDGLEGRTKPV
+6345 
-6356 AGGSMDNSPD
+6356 
-6366 RTLGATG
+6366 
-6373 GDDASNTDRG
+6373 DADA
-6383 VPGSHASGVPCN
+6383 PGVPCG
-6395 TAGVAA
+6395 TGGIAPLPWPSAFDSGASRRWPGSGTGGGIGAGLGYA
-6401 SPDAGAFDPDSI
+6401 SPEG
-6413 PEWSAAGTVPGM
+6413 GGM
-6425 AGTVP
+6425 
-6430 MGAQGLGSLSQNTF
+6430 GLGHGGSPTRR
-6444 GAPGF
+6444 GA
-6449 GRRNAMG
+6449 
-6456 MPGTFPA
+6456 
-6463 HSAGGTGSGHGP
+6463 SD
-6475 PVAGGMVQGLG
+6475 L
-6486 GPATPYGDA
+6486 
-6495 RGMALQQLLTGS
+6495 ALQRLLTGS
-6507 NFTYT
+6507 SFAYT
-6512 REGDAKGGV
+6512 RRADAQDGV
-6521 VGLWGRGAHATFN
+6521 LGFWGRGSHSTFN
-6534 GTQEALRLDGNTTT
+6534 GAEASLRLGGNLTT
-6548 GLLGADYARGDWLLG
+6548 GMLGTDYARGNWLLG
-6563 VAITQ
+6563 MAITQ

-6573 TYSGPNSGAGGV
+6573 GYSSPDSGSGDV
-6585 RSTLTAAIPYAA
+6585 RSTLTAAVPYAA
-6597 WRISER
+6597 WKPSER
-6603 LDLWGAAGHGGGRM
+6603 WDLWGAAGYGSGRM
-6617 TLTSGAMT
+6617 TLSHASPVRGFEASAAFVPGAFG
-6625 DRFATF
+6625 RS
-6631 PPFGQPTHRATDSAS
+6631 PFGTAS
-6646 PQGER
+6646 RSVSSDER
-6651 LQTDLGWS
+6651 LHADMGWS
-6659 MAALGLNGSLLG
+6659 MAALGLSRSLG
-6671 AAGAGPKLAWQSDAL
+6671 TNADAGPELSLKSDAL
-6686 WSRATSDETEG
+6686 WSRTTSGETRG
-6697 MLAGAAD
+6697 MMAGAAD
-6704 VTRLRF
+6704 VTRLRL
-6710 GLEGSWMLSLGD
+6710 GLAGRWMLKFGTA
-6722 HGFTPKLEV
+6722 GMTPELEV

-6755 HPGLGLSLNLDGR
+6755 HPASGLSVDLEGR
-6768 TLLAHEADGR
+6768 TLLAHEAANR
-6778 RDLGLSAALA
+6778 RDFGFSASLS
-6788 FDPSPQS
+6788 FDPSPES
-6795 RQGPKL
+6795 RGGPVFRV
-6801 SLRQDFGGQATGGLD
+6801 RQDMGGQATGGLD
-6816 AMFAANPLAQHMGQE
+6816 ALFSTNPLAERMGQE
-6831 ATGRWT
+6831 AMSRWT

-6845 AFRDRFIGSP
+6845 AFRDRFVSAP
-6855 ALGYGFSAMGRD
+6855 TLGYGLSPMGRD
-6867 YSLGWQLEP
+6867 YSLGWQLQP
-6876 FEKTDRELSLNLK
+6876 FETTDRELSFK
-6889 LTRRE
+6889 VKFTRRE
-6894 STMAP
+6894 ISLAP

-6904 GAEFRMRW
+6904 GAELRMRW

>member
-1 MSFVRILS
+1 MDGLGFIGLLVARWLTRAAAAPGEEPPFIRNLRSAATPAVIFLCALW
-9 LLARRLSGL
+9 LLAVLP
-18 SSVARRTRAPPIFRA
+18 TA
-33 ASARG
+33 AVG
-38 SVLCPSTRL
+38 
-47 PSQTIQPPPRH
+47 
-58 SNRRAVFAKRRKFL
+58 
-72 SLLPVVFVLSLP
+72 
-84 SPAAAQNPTPAYSL
+84 QNPIPPYSL
-98 NINVTSLSADGGR
+98 SINVSSISADGGGI
-111 VTLQPQ
+111 TLQPQ

-125 RSSLVGAD
+125 LSSLITANTF
-133 SIYRGYFG
+133 YRGYFG
-141 QGGEPTQKF
+141 QGGQPTQKF
-150 FDAIVLVG
+150 LDAIVLVG

-176 VHGVGPGNGHRTV
+176 VHGVGTGNGHRTV
-189 HVTVSGADAPLTGS
+189 HITVSGADAPLTGN
-203 VATRLTVKRELLTY
+203 VAAALTVKRELLTY

-236 WIDISAPLTITPGTV
+236 WIDISAPLTITPGNAT
-251 AHPLE
+251 HPLD

-269 AGGYRTALNNDPG
+269 PGVYRTALNNDPG

-300 VSPGT
+300 VSPAT

-328 DADGSDEALF
+328 DDDGSDESLF

-349 TQGGAVSVTVTD
+349 TQGGAVGVSVTD

-370 RQYHTFYRNQS
+370 RQYHTFYRNQG
-381 RGTLS
+381 RGTRS
-386 NYTLRLGTPP
+386 DYTLRLGTPP

-403 LSSSNSSQVS
+403 LSSSNSTRVS
-413 ISTGSSVTINP
+413 IATGSSVTINP
-424 NDWNKPQTVSLALG
+424 NDWNKPQTVSLSLG
-438 STFGFAGNPVTITH
+438 STSGFASNPVTITH
-452 AVTSADSDYNGVNVP
+452 AVTSADSDYNGVDVP

-481 PIEFSSPRFSIA
+481 PIEFSNPRFSIA
-493 ESGSGRYTLK
+493 ESGSGQYTLK

-511 RTVTVNTSVATA
+511 RTVTVNASVATA
-523 GNFAQEVPGAM
+523 GNFAQEIPGAM
-534 VSPQSFTFTGGS
+534 VSPQSFTFTGGGG
-546 AGTWSTA
+546 GTWSTA
-553 QTVTVTPIPDGN
+553 QTVTVMPIPDGN

-612 QGVPAR
+612 RDVPAR
-618 YGVRLKTK
+618 YSVRLKTK

-631 WVVAP
+631 WVVDQ

-645 TEVDVRISSQNLN
+645 TEVDVRISSQSLN
-658 VVRPHPVGQFPGL
+658 TVRPHPVGQFPGL

-686 EHGGTDGT
+686 EHGGNDGT
-694 TTLFHATS
+694 TTLVHTTS
-702 VNYDEPING
+702 VNYDEFVDG
-711 EYVTLVDESYRN
+711 QFTALEDESYRN
-723 LSIGLT
+723 LSIELT
-729 AQAQPTS
+729 AQAQPSTT
-736 MVSTQPR
+736 VSTEPR

-808 TVAVADDSLF
+808 TVAVADDSFF

-839 STQTASVDITISAN
+839 SAQTSSVDITISAN

-905 GRKTLTLPAGQTT
+905 GGKTVTLPAGQTT
-918 LDYDITTA
+918 LDYDITTD
-926 ELVSDDPGGS
+926 ELASDDPSGS
-936 VRIALGASSNYTI
+936 VRIALGASSNYSV
-949 DSTAASGQVVIRD
+949 DSAAASGQVVIRD

-975 SIAEA
+975 NIAEA

-1012 DTDYTIAG
+1012 DTDYTIAE

-1029 VDAGNATPT
+1029 YDAGNATPT

-1072 SFTLPALNASS
+1072 SFTLPALDANS

-1231 TSGSKTVSVSIDRGL
+1231 TSGSKTVSVGIDRGL

-1256 SLGGTATL
+1256 TLGGTATL

-1387 SISANRPSDSDLTIA
+1387 SISANRPSDSDLTIT
-1402 LNVTDSGDFL
+1402 LNLNDGGDFL
-1412 AAADEGSKELVLE
+1412 AAADQGQKELVLE
-1425 AGETSLTYTLA
+1425 AGETSLSYTM
-1436 TAADVTD
+1436 TTTSDVTD
-1443 ERAGS
+1443 EPSAR
-1448 VGLTL
+1448 VGPTL
-1453 VAGTGYTRHGSQNA
+1453 VTGTGYTNHGTQNA
-1467 VTVTVNDDDATL
+1467 ALVTVNDDDATL

-1503 RALVGNESLPV
+1503 RALVSNESLPV
-1514 PLGFAGNATF
+1514 PLGFAGNAAF
-1524 GSDYTLAE
+1524 GTDYTLAE

-1545 ASSNPATSPPT
+1545 TSSNPATSPPT

-1571 VILRASSDALV
+1571 VILRATSDTLV

-1610 GSGSFAITDGTGAPE
+1610 GSGSFAITDGTGSPE
-1625 VRVTAGA
+1625 IRVTAGA
-1632 AAVEGMAAK
+1632 AAVEGMAAQ
-1641 FTVHSSATST
+1641 FTVRSSATST

-1684 MSATYSVPTLSDGV
+1684 TSATYSVPTLSDGV

-1703 AVTLTVASGTG
+1703 AVTLTLASGTG

-1788 TTATGTGIALS
+1788 TTATGIALS

-1830 ETVRFSIPDSTS
+1830 ETVRFSIPGSTS

-1874 GRVNVQP
+1874 GRVEVQP
-1881 ASLTIAEGG
+1881 TSLTIAEGG

-1895 MALDTDPGSGAT
+1895 MALGTDPGSGAT
-1907 VVITP
+1907 VEITP
-1912 ASDNPDVTLSPTSL
+1912 ASDNPDVTISPTSL
-1926 SFTGGAAGNW
+1926 SFTGGADGNW

-1941 VTVAAAEDADTAADS
+1941 VTVAAAEDADTAADNV
-1956 ETISH
+1956 TLSH

-1974 VSVTV
+1974 VSVSV
-1979 TEAGAGFLVP
+1979 TEAGAGFLVS

-2002 YTIRL
+2002 YRIRL
-2007 TSQPASNVV
+2007 TSQPAGNVV

-2021 SDTTIATVPSSVTI
+2021 GDTTIATVPSSVTI
-2035 PPASW
+2035 PSANW

-2061 HAATT
+2061 HATTT
-2066 DSGYATATLP
+2066 DSGYASATLP
-2076 GDVAV
+2076 GDLAV
-2081 NVFAAAPPVISIAA
+2081 NVFAAAPPVITVESNANA
-2095 DAASITEGTDASFI
+2095 NGVTEGVDASFTI
-2109 VSSDVAAPLG
+2109 NASPAPASDLVVSF
-2119 GITVSLAA
+2119 TVE
-2127 TQNGSFAGG
+2127 QNGDFATG
-2136 ALPDSA
+2136 ALPTSVTISTTDTGSA
-2142 TIAESTQSITVT
+2142 LVL
-2154 IPTTN
+2154 IPTTQ
-2159 DSGATAD
+2159 DTTD
-2166 EPDGSLTVSLQPGS
+2166 EPDGSFILTLQPGAGYSLGGDSS
-2180 AYRLNNNHSASVT
+2180 ATVP
-2193 VTDDDPTTVM
+2193 VTDNDLTTVK

-2213 TGGGQTFIVRLGRSL
+2213 TGGGQTFIVQLDRSL

-2352 GTDASFTVSVS
+2352 GTPASFTVSVS
-2363 PALAADAD
+2363 PALAADANN
-2371 SLTVNLNVGQ
+2371 LTVNLNVGQ

-2517 NLGSSNLG
+2517 NLGSSNLS

-2687 TGYTVSAS
+2687 TGYTVSTS

-2700 LEVEDNDPTGVTL
+2700 LEVEDNDPTGVAL
-2713 AASSSAIPETGGVKR
+2713 SASSSAIPETGGVKR

-2819 TPSGTGLAGGA
+2819 TASGTGLAGGA

-2876 LTVNLNVADD
+2876 LTINLNVTDD

-2927 EVTVTVANG
+2927 EVTVTVASG
-2936 TGYTPAQTAASDTVP
+2936 TGYTPAQSAASDTVR
-2951 VRDNDRT
+2951 VSDNDRT
-2958 AVTLSLPDSTA
+2958 TVTLSLPDSTA

-3119 NPGGTVTVTP
+3119 NPGSGTVTVTP

-3156 NLTSLADADLTDND
+3156 NLTSLADADLTDDD
-3170 VNVTHTV
+3170 VTVTHTV

-3202 NPTALSVSEGAN
+3202 NPTALSVNEGAN

-3348 NFNSGNFRVR
+3348 SFNSSNFRVP
-3358 QRITVTAN
+3358 QRVTVTAN
-3366 TDTNTSSES
+3366 TDSNTTSES

-3388 NQGPQVAVT
+3388 NQGPVVAVT

-3425 TTTEPTSNVTVTPT
+3425 STTEPTSNVTVTPT
-3439 GLGGRVT
+3439 GLGGRIT
-3446 VSPSPVTFGPS
+3446 VSPSPVTFGPG
-3457 RSLTQQ
+3457 RGLTQQ
-3463 VTVQGVAVGS
+3463 VTVQGVAAGS

-3491 VTVPPVSVRVTPAD
+3491 VSVPSVSVRVTPAD

-3544 TGAATVSGALS
+3544 TGAATVSGAVS

-3574 GDGNHENVTISHQ
+3574 DDGNHENVTISHQ

-3656 SGDLGAKTLTI
+3656 SGDLGAKTLTV

-3688 DEPAGTVTVTLTN
+3688 DEPAGTVTVTLSN

-3711 GSATRTVDD
+3711 GSATRIVDD

-3774 TLAAPS
+3774 ILAAPS
-3780 AAPSGVRYAL
+3780 AAPSGVSYAL

-3883 FTIKMNRAPA
+3883 FTITMNRAPA
-3893 KRIRVQVT
+3893 KRISVQVT

-3913 TLEVPYDLTIQAG
+3913 TLEVPYDLTMAAG
-3926 STTGT
+3926 RTTAT
-3931 LPILTNGDGVDE
+3931 LPILTNGDSVDE
-3943 PSGAIRARITGGGE
+3943 PSGAIRARVTGGGE

-4041 VACADLGNANAAVTF
+4041 IACADLGNANAAVTF

-4073 VSDDADADHER
+4073 VSNDQDANHER

-4089 PTSTSANPG
+4089 PASTNGNPG

-4127 PPNVSLSVNNSGVV
+4127 PPNVSLSVNNSGAV

-4154 EAPSG
+4154 AAPSG
-4159 QSIRVPVQRLA
+4159 QLIRIPVQRLA

-4177 GDYTLAANITLASGA
+4177 GDYTLAANITIASGA

-4210 ETLRIELGSPPEG
+4210 ETLRIELGSPPDG

-4316 GPTTSAAVASV
+4316 GPTTSATVASV

-4362 DGGATGRRTGNGRI
+4362 DGGAAGGRTGNGRI

-4416 ALTFRVCLA
+4416 ALTFRVCLT
-4425 DGTAALGSDYQGVI
+4425 DGTATLGSDYQGVI
-4439 TAADRCTGSGGNAD
+4439 TAADRCTGAGGNAD
-4453 FTIAGG
+4453 FTIAAS
-4459 DTTELV
+4459 DTTESV

-4499 TMDVTILDDDPTL
+4499 TMDVTIRDDDPTL

-4565 KAGANTGISLLDTNT
+4565 KAGANTGITLLDTNS

-4604 GTGEGSGETYAIALG
+4604 GIGEGSGETYAIALG

-4675 VNASLSAGNGPVTFR
+4675 VNASLSTGNGPVTFR
-4690 VCLADGSASRGASG
+4690 VCLADGSASRGASA

-4709 GTGGNAACTGSGGSN
+4709 GTSSNAACTGSGGSN

-4730 SGQSNKAVV
+4730 SGQSSKAVTF
-4739 LTVNGDTTDEPDETF
+4739 TVNGDTTDEPDETF

-4836 SLAKKAGAAN
+4836 NLAKKAGAAN

-4861 RFSGAGARVATLEL
+4861 RFTGAGARVATLEL
-4875 TAIVDG
+4875 TATVDG

-4921 TNNSFNLTINDGRTI
+4921 SNNSFNLTINDGRTI

-4989 ARCTGS
+4989 SRCTGS

-5065 SAPTGSIS
+5065 SAPTGSVS
-5073 ENGGTKTLTLKLGR
+5073 ENGGTKTLTLGLGR
-5087 PLVSPEV
+5087 ALVSPEV
-5094 LTVPVNFGGV
+5094 LTVPLNFGGV

-5114 CASTPG
+5114 CASAQG

-5185 GSVDFNLSEI
+5185 GLSSGSVDFNLSEI

-5224 GWVIGIF
+5224 GWVIGVF

-5254 PGETRLSVSVP
+5254 PGQTRLSVSVP
-5265 TSQDDH
+5265 ISQDDH

-5321 EAQAGVTVSPV
+5321 EAQAGVTVRPV

-5421 GEYVNVTAEQ
+5421 GEYANVTAEQ

-5525 AITATVDPGNGY
+5525 TITATVDPGNGY

-5565 SSSTAGEGAGARN
+5565 SSSTAGEGAGTRN

-5625 SIPVSIIDDST
+5625 SIPVSIIDDSR
-5636 DEPNETVRLTLT
+5636 DEPNETVRLSLT
-5648 SGSGYRLGGQTVH
+5648 SGSGSGYQLGGQTVH

-5675 PVVSISGGG
+5675 PVVSISGSG

-5698 TPAPQSQITVNVN
+5698 TPAPQSQITVNID
-5711 VVDSGSFAGSG
+5711 VVDSGSFANSG
-5722 QAGSRQVTIGTGGS
+5722 QSGSRQVTIGTGGS
-5736 GTLTISTDNDTTDEP
+5736 GTLTVTTDNDTTDEP

-5775 VAVND
+5775 IAVND

-5817 VSVNVNVTQSGDFA
+5817 ISVNVDVTQSGNFA

-5866 ISAAIRSGTGYTVH
+5866 ISAAVRSGTGYTVH

-5909 GEGQPASFT
+5909 GEGQAASFT
-5918 LSANPTP
+5918 LSASPTP

-5941 AADGAT
+5941 AAEGTT
-5947 GAKTVTFPANTATAT
+5947 GEKTVTFSANTATAT

-6019 RPAFRDGID
+6019 RPAFPNSPD
-6028 FEGATLKFTLHADV
+6028 FEGTTLKFTLHADV

-6054 DEPGNAFVN
+6054 AEPGNAFVN

-6069 RQVTIPARQNRATLS
+6069 RQVTIPARQEQATLS
-6084 VRTVDDSIV
+6084 VRTIDDSIE
-6093 EDPSSATVTTRVQS
+6093 EDPSSATVTTTVQS

-6120 AESIIHDNDGLPT
+6120 AEATIHDNDGLPT

-6153 SKPVAHE
+6153 SKPVAHK

-6229 ATIDDGEGTGTIRN
+6229 ATIDDGEGTGTIKN

-6251 LARFGRAV
+6251 LARFGRTV
-6259 AEQALDGIAL
+6259 AEQALDGITARMEASRTPGLQGRVGGHAL
-6269 RIDAVRAPARE
+6269 GGRE
-6280 AGFRGMLAG
+6280 VAGSG
-6289 QPVGQGLAA
+6289 QEPVT
-6298 AGCAAPSGRSPPHRA
+6298 AAPGTGSYARPTGNRA
-6313 VDASAG
+6313 GPV
-6319 DVGTRGQAEK
+6319 
-6329 PEHRSDGL
+6329 
-6337 AGFDGSGR
+6337 
-6345 PDGLEGRTKPV
+6345 PDPG
-6356 AGGSMDNSPD
+6356 
-6366 RTLGATG
+6366 TLGYG
-6373 GDDASNTDRG
+6373 PG
-6383 VPGSHASGVPCN
+6383 VPGPHG
-6395 TAGVAA
+6395 AGRMMRGRELLAGSA
-6401 SPDAGAFDPDSI
+6401 FTLTGDPDAKDGA
-6413 PEWSAAGTVPGM
+6413 
-6425 AGTVP
+6425 
-6430 MGAQGLGSLSQNTF
+6430 
-6444 GAPGF
+6444 
-6449 GRRNAMG
+6449 
-6456 MPGTFPA
+6456 
-6463 HSAGGTGSGHGP
+6463 
-6475 PVAGGMVQGLG
+6475 VA
-6486 GPATPYGDA
+6486 
-6495 RGMALQQLLTGS
+6495 
-6507 NFTYT
+6507 F
-6512 REGDAKGGV
+6512 
-6521 VGLWGRGAHATFN
+6521 WGRGAYTRFD
-6534 GTQEALRLDGNTTT
+6534 GKEKALSLDGEVTAAM
-6548 GLLGADYARGDWLLG
+6548 LGADYARDRWLLG
-6563 VAITQ
+6563 LALVQ
-6568 TIGDG
+6568 GWGDG
-6573 TYSGPNSGAGGV
+6573 GYNDPGTGSGKLD
-6585 RSTLTAAIPYAA
+6585 STLTAAIPYGAVQA
-6597 WRISER
+6597 TER
-6603 LDLWGAAGHGGGRM
+6603 LKLWGAAGYGQGRV
-6617 TLTSGAMT
+6617 TYEPEENFTGAQLGSALKADTGWRLAATGLRGDLPAPSFASG
-6625 DRFATF
+6625 
-6631 PPFGQPTHRATDSAS
+6631 
-6646 PQGER
+6646 
-6651 LQTDLGWS
+6651 
-6659 MAALGLNGSLLG
+6659 
-6671 AAGAGPKLAWQSDAL
+6671 LAWAVVSDGM
-6686 WSRATSDETEG
+6686 WVRTTSDRNGE
-6697 MLAGAAD
+6697 LAASEAD
-6704 VTRLRF
+6704 VTRFRL
-6710 GLEGSWMLSLGD
+6710 GLKGSWTLAPGTLESSSAWGGGAL
-6722 HGFTPKLEV
+6722 TPRLEA

-6742 GFGVEVGGGIGWL
+6742 GFGIELGGGVTWIV
-6755 HPGLGLSLNLDGR
+6755 PRYGLDIDVRGR
-6768 TLLAHEADGR
+6768 TLLSHEADGR
-6778 RDLGLSAALA
+6778 RDRGFSGAVAYDPDPASQRGLS
-6788 FDPSPQS
+6788 FT
-6795 RQGPKL
+6795 
-6801 SLRQDFGGQATGGLD
+6801 LRHELGGQASGGLD
-6816 AMFAANPLAQHMGQE
+6816 ALFDAESIGERPGSELMP
-6831 ATGRWT
+6831 RWT
-6837 AEAAWGFP
+6837 AEAAWGLP
-6845 AFRDRFIGSP
+6845 AFSGLYTGSP
-6855 ALGYGFSAMGRD
+6855 HVGYGLAPNGREYTLGWRLEPAPNGPD
-6867 YSLGWQLEP
+6867 FSLGI
-6876 FEKTDRELSLNLK
+6876 KT
-6889 LTRRE
+6889 TRRD
-6894 STMAP
+6894 SDHAP
-6899 PAHGI
+6899 
-6904 GAEFRMRW
+6904 AEHRFGLEIRTRW

>member
-1 MSFVRILS
+1 M
-9 LLARRLSGL
+9 
-18 SSVARRTRAPPIFRA
+18 PI
-33 ASARG
+33 
-38 SVLCPSTRL
+38 
-47 PSQTIQPPPRH
+47 
-58 SNRRAVFAKRRKFL
+58 N
-72 SLLPVVFVLSLP
+72 
-84 SPAAAQNPTPAYSL
+84 
-98 NINVTSLSADGGR
+98 
-111 VTLQPQ
+111 
-117 YSAFIGSE
+117 
-125 RSSLVGAD
+125 
-133 SIYRGYFG
+133 
-141 QGGEPTQKF
+141 
-150 FDAIVLVG
+150 
-158 APAGMRVTAATID
+158 
-171 NPFQN
+171 
-176 VHGVGPGNGHRTV
+176 
-189 HVTVSGADAPLTGS
+189 VSGA
-203 VATRLTVKRELLTY
+203 
-217 LDPDDGEMY
+217 
-226 SEHLSSVQSE
+226 
-236 WIDISAPLTITPGTV
+236 
-251 AHPLE
+251 
-256 FDGIPVRLSEDGA
+256 
-269 AGGYRTALNNDPG
+269 
-282 NGNTVTVSVTS
+282 
-293 SDPGAAT
+293 
-300 VSPGT
+300 
-305 LTFTGGNMG
+305 
-314 SWQTPRRVTVTPVT
+314 
-328 DADGSDEALF
+328 
-338 VYHAIS
+338 
-344 GLGST
+344 
-349 TQGGAVSVTVTD
+349 
-361 DDGAGVVVS
+361 
-370 RQYHTFYRNQS
+370 
-381 RGTLS
+381 
-386 NYTLRLGTPP
+386 
-396 SAPVTIA
+396 
-403 LSSSNSSQVS
+403 
-413 ISTGSSVTINP
+413 
-424 NDWNKPQTVSLALG
+424 
-438 STFGFAGNPVTITH
+438 
-452 AVTSADSDYNGVNVP
+452 
-467 SVLVQYRNVGANAD
+467 
-481 PIEFSSPRFSIA
+481 
-493 ESGSGRYTLK
+493 
-503 LRRDPGSG
+503 
-511 RTVTVNTSVATA
+511 
-523 GNFAQEVPGAM
+523 
-534 VSPQSFTFTGGS
+534 
-546 AGTWSTA
+546 
-553 QTVTVTPIPDGN
+553 
-565 SDNETVTVSHAITG
+565 
-579 WPGNTRGGDVT
+579 
-590 VIVTDNLA
+590 
-598 GGGLVFD
+598 
-605 PPLVKVE
+605 
-612 QGVPAR
+612 
-618 YGVRLKTK
+618 
-626 PVARR
+626 
-631 WVVAP
+631 
-636 LGSYYEERY
+636 
-645 TEVDVRISSQNLN
+645 
-658 VVRPHPVGQFPGL
+658 
-671 EFNTNNWNVPQWVSI
+671 
-686 EHGGTDGT
+686 
-694 TTLFHATS
+694 
-702 VNYDEPING
+702 
-711 EYVTLVDESYRN
+711 
-723 LSIGLT
+723 
-729 AQAQPTS
+729 
-736 MVSTQPR
+736 
-743 ATLSVSPT
+743 
-751 TVAEGGSLRVRVSL
+751 
-765 EGGTAPTSAK
+765 
-775 IIPLIYT
+775 
-782 NGSAADADYTAVG
+782 
-795 TARILANQ
+795 
-803 RSATV
+803 
-808 TVAVADDSLF
+808 
-818 EDDETFTI
+818 
-826 ALGEMPF
+826 
-833 GIRPPG
+833 
-839 STQTASVDITISAN
+839 
-853 DKPEIGIA
+853 
-861 ADTAEVTEGNTAGFT
+861 
-876 ITASNASQTDIDVG
+876 
-890 LTVSRTGAYVAVGDT
+890 
-905 GRKTLTLPAGQTT
+905 
-918 LDYDITTA
+918 
-926 ELVSDDPGGS
+926 
-936 VRIALGASSNYTI
+936 
-949 DSTAASGQVVIRD
+949 
-962 TDATTVALASGAG
+962 
-975 SIAEA
+975 
-980 AGETPITVTLG
+980 
-991 RGLVAGE
+991 
-998 ALSLPLTIGGTAVR
+998 
-1012 DTDYTIAG
+1012 
-1020 PATLPAGVT
+1020 
-1029 VDAGNATPT
+1029 
-1038 ITFTGPNSGESASSA
+1038 
-1053 TLTLT
+1053 
-1058 AVQDAFDEGAGETV
+1058 
-1072 SFTLPALNASS
+1072 
-1083 GTGLDGGVSGSGSAT
+1083 
-1098 VTIDDDDAE
+1098 
-1107 PEVSIQGPSSAL
+1107 
-1119 TEGDAAAFTISV
+1119 
-1131 DGSAAQDLTIGF
+1131 
-1143 SVSQTGAFVN
+1143 
-1153 ASAIGNKTLSV
+1153 
-1164 ASGTSSVTH
+1164 
-1173 TVATIADSNDEPS
+1173 
-1186 GSLTITLTDGTG
+1186 
-1198 YQIASGAGSAS
+1198 
-1209 VALTDDDATGVTLSG
+1209 
-1224 SGSAISE
+1224 
-1231 TSGSKTVSVSIDRGL
+1231 
-1246 VNGETLRLPL
+1246 
-1256 SLGGTATL
+1256 
-1264 GTDYSLSAPSP
+1264 
-1275 IPTGVT
+1275 
-1281 YANLG
+1281 
-1286 STDPVNSPPTIV
+1286 
-1298 FTGPTSGATAASTTL
+1298 
-1313 ILRATPDNR
+1313 
-1322 DEGTSESVTIA
+1322 
-1333 LPNLDANSGTGLDA
+1333 
-1347 GASGSGS
+1347 
-1354 VSFNINDDDDEPV
+1354 
-1367 ISLTRQGGS
+1367 
-1376 GAITEGEQVTY
+1376 
-1387 SISANRPSDSDLTIA
+1387 
-1402 LNVTDSGDFL
+1402 
-1412 AAADEGSKELVLE
+1412 
-1425 AGETSLTYTLA
+1425 
-1436 TAADVTD
+1436 
-1443 ERAGS
+1443 
-1448 VGLTL
+1448 
-1453 VAGTGYTRHGSQNA
+1453 
-1467 VTVTVNDDDATL
+1467 
-1479 VTLTVPSG
+1479 
-1487 NISETGGTK
+1487 
-1496 TLTLTLP
+1496 
-1503 RALVGNESLPV
+1503 
-1514 PLGFAGNATF
+1514 
-1524 GSDYTLAE
+1524 
-1532 PNSRPAGVSYSNL
+1532 
-1545 ASSNPATSPPT
+1545 
-1556 VTFSGQSGGGATSAT
+1556 
-1571 VILRASSDALV
+1571 
-1582 ETNESLSVGLGTLN
+1582 
-1596 ASTGS
+1596 
-1601 NLHGGARGT
+1601 
-1610 GSGSFAITDGTGAPE
+1610 
-1625 VRVTAGA
+1625 VTAG
-1632 AAVEGMAAK
+1632 
-1641 FTVHSSATST
+1641 
-1651 RSLRVNLSAAQSGSF
+1651 
-1666 VAGAELGA
+1666 
-1674 GKSVVIPAGE
+1674 
-1684 MSATYSVPTLSDGV
+1684 
-1698 DEANG
+1698 
-1703 AVTLTVASGTG
+1703 
-1714 YSVSSSAGSAS
+1714 
-1725 VTVTDDD
+1725 
-1732 STTVTL
+1732 
-1738 ASSDTTAT
+1738 
-1746 EGSTTE
+1746 
-1752 TGAFTVTLGRAL
+1752 
-1764 VSGESLQVPLRAD
+1764 
-1777 GASDTQYTLAL
+1777 
-1788 TTATGTGIALS
+1788 
-1799 NNRDLTFTGG
+1799 
-1809 TSAALTATV
+1809 
-1818 TYQANADGDKNS
+1818 
-1830 ETVRFSIPDSTS
+1830 
-1842 GSPRMT
+1842 
-1848 ATGLGGGVVGSG
+1848 
-1860 SALVVVTDTGESGR
+1860 
-1874 GRVNVQP
+1874 
-1881 ASLTIAEGG
+1881 
-1890 SRTYR
+1890 
-1895 MALDTDPGSGAT
+1895 
-1907 VVITP
+1907 
-1912 ASDNPDVTLSPTSL
+1912 
-1926 SFTGGAAGNW
+1926 
-1936 STWQR
+1936 
-1941 VTVAAAEDADTAADS
+1941 
-1956 ETISH
+1956 
-1961 TISGYAGV
+1961 
-1969 TSVSN
+1969 
-1974 VSVTV
+1974 
-1979 TEAGAGFLVP
+1979 
-1989 AARVDV
+1989 
-1995 VAGQSVD
+1995 
-2002 YTIRL
+2002 
-2007 TSQPASNVV
+2007 
-2016 LDLTS
+2016 
-2021 SDTTIATVPSSVTI
+2021 
-2035 PPASW
+2035 
-2040 QSGVAVTVT
+2040 
-2049 GVAAGAASISHA
+2049 
-2061 HAATT
+2061 
-2066 DSGYATATLP
+2066 
-2076 GDVAV
+2076 
-2081 NVFAAAPPVISIAA
+2081 
-2095 DAASITEGTDASFI
+2095 
-2109 VSSDVAAPLG
+2109 
-2119 GITVSLAA
+2119 
-2127 TQNGSFAGG
+2127 
-2136 ALPDSA
+2136 
-2142 TIAESTQSITVT
+2142 
-2154 IPTTN
+2154 
-2159 DSGATAD
+2159 
-2166 EPDGSLTVSLQPGS
+2166 
-2180 AYRLNNNHSASVT
+2180 
-2193 VTDDDPTTVM
+2193 
-2203 LSTGSTRIAE
+2203 
-2213 TGGGQTFIVRLGRSL
+2213 
-2228 VAGES
+2228 
-2233 VSAPL
+2233 
-2238 SLGGTASLGTDYR
+2238 
-2251 LHPLAGSSGIRY
+2251 
-2263 EGLATASPTVVF
+2263 
-2275 TGGPNSSVLATV
+2275 
-2287 TVRAVSD
+2287 
-2294 LVDDDDETVI
+2294 
-2304 VTLGTPTSTGLGGGA
+2304 
-2319 SSAGATPATFRIV
+2319 
-2332 DDDGDTQPTVSIAPD
+2332 
-2347 SGVTE
+2347 
-2352 GTDASFTVSVS
+2352 
-2363 PALAADAD
+2363 
-2371 SLTVNLNVGQ
+2371 
-2381 MGDYVASGDRGM
+2381 
-2393 KQVTI
+2393 
-2398 NAGSGMATYNVPTA
+2398 
-2412 PDSQD
+2412 
-2417 EAAGSVTVNVDPGSG
+2417 
-2432 YQVSGS
+2432 
-2438 SASASVAVADNDN
+2438 
-2451 TDVTLS
+2451 
-2457 AAAGNISEASGAKE
+2457 
-2471 IKLTLGR
+2471 
-2478 ALVSGETLTQRLTF
+2478 
-2492 GGTATFGA
+2492 
-2500 DYTLAAPSP
+2500 
-2509 LPSGVSFS
+2509 
-2517 NLGSSNLG
+2517 
-2525 ASPPT
+2525 
-2530 VVFTGGTGASRVATL
+2530 
-2545 TLTATQ
+2545 
-2551 DTTVEAAGET
+2551 
-2561 ITVSRGTT
+2561 
-2569 AQTGLGGVAG
+2569 
-2579 GGSVASF
+2579 
-2586 RIVDDDSAAAV
+2586 
-2597 PELSITA
+2597 
-2604 GSGVTEGGNAA
+2604 
-2615 FTIDSTQAAPSSGL
+2615 
-2629 RVTYTLSQQGEFVA
+2629 
-2643 SAAVG
+2643 
-2648 SGKTVTI
+2648 
-2655 PAGQSSVIHRIA
+2655 
-2667 TTADSMDEAKGSLTV
+2667 
-2682 SLASG
+2682 
-2687 TGYTVSAS
+2687 
-2695 AGVAS
+2695 
-2700 LEVEDNDPTGVTL
+2700 
-2713 AASSSAIPETGGVKR
+2713 
-2728 VTLTLGRALVS
+2728 
-2739 GEVLAVPITLSGA
+2739 
-2752 AGASDYSLGQPASPP
+2752 DYSLGQPASPP

-2794 FTLSATSDLVDEGEA
+2794 FTLSATSDLADEGEA

-2819 TPSGTGLAGGA
+2819 SPSGTGLAGGA

-2876 LTVNLNVADD
+2876 LTINLNVADD

-2892 ASGNQGN
+2892 ASGNQGS
-2899 QTVQIPAHTTT
+2899 QTVQIPAHATT

-2936 TGYTPAQTAASDTVP
+2936 TGYTPAQSAASDTVQ
-2951 VRDNDRT
+2951 VSDNDRT
-2958 AVTLSLPDSTA
+2958 TVTLSLPDTTA
-2969 TESSASDTATVRLAL
+2969 TESSTSDTATIRLAL

-2994 SAALSF
+2994 SAALNFS
-3000 RGGRIGREFSLSPPS
+3000 GGRIGRDFSLSQPS
-3015 PLPSGVAYDLAASP
+3015 SIPSGVAYDLAASP
-3029 PTVTFNGGAGASS
+3029 PTVTFTGGAGASS
-3042 AATILVSALADT
+3042 AATVLVSALADT

-3060 VNVRL
+3060 VSVRL
-3065 GTIAPTGLDGGAG
+3065 GTILPTGLDGGVA
-3078 GTGSGSIQLT
+3078 GTGSGTIQLT

-3137 TVPGALSFNTGNWS
+3137 TVPGALSFGSSNWS
-3151 NWQPV
+3151 SWQTV
-3156 NLTSLADADLTDND
+3156 SLTSLADADLTDND
-3170 VNVTHTV
+3170 VTVTHTV

-3233 TSGDTV
+3233 TSGDTM

-3246 VTFAPAEWSSAKSI
+3246 VTFAPAEWSSQKSI

-3298 ARVRVSALA
+3298 ARVRVSALTV
-3307 ITAVEHGAAG
+3307 IAVEHGAAG

-3348 NFNSGNFRVR
+3348 SFNSSNFRVP
-3358 QRITVTAN
+3358 QRVTVTAN
-3366 TDTNTSSES
+3366 TDTNTNSES

-3388 NQGPQVAVT
+3388 NQGPEVAVT

-3425 TTTEPTSNVTVTPT
+3425 TTTEPTSNVTLTPT
-3439 GLGGRVT
+3439 GLGGHVT
-3446 VSPSPVTFGPS
+3446 VSPSPATFGPG

-3463 VTVQGVAVGS
+3463 VTVQGVAAGS

-3656 SGDLGAKTLTI
+3656 SGDLGAKTLTV
-3667 PAGGATPGAASISV
+3667 PAGGATPGAARISV

-3688 DEPAGTVTVTLTN
+3688 DEPAGTVTVTLSN

-3780 AAPSGVRYAL
+3780 AAPSGVSYAL

-3825 VSVSLSEIQS
+3825 VSVSLSEIQT

-3893 KRIRVQVT
+3893 KRIFVEVT

-3931 LPILTNGDGVDE
+3931 LPILTNGDSVDE
-3943 PSGAIRARITGGGE
+3943 PSGAIRARITGGGD

-4073 VSDDADADHER
+4073 VSDDADANHER

-4089 PTSTSANPG
+4089 PTSTNGSPG
-4098 LTASGLDGGVRG
+4098 LTAAGLDGGVRG

-4127 PPNVSLSVNNSGVV
+4127 PPNVSLSVNNSGAV

-4159 QSIRVPVQRLA
+4159 QSISIPVQRLA

-4177 GDYTLAANITLASGA
+4177 GDYTLAANISIASGA

-4231 IDINITDDTAT
+4231 IDISITDDTAT

-4316 GPTTSAAVASV
+4316 GPTTSATVASV

-4348 SSSAGTPRLTATNL
+4348 SSATGTPRLTATNL

-4376 TLKDAGLNVRTVG
+4376 TLKDAGLNVRTIG

-4453 FTIAGG
+4453 FTIAAG

-4499 TMDVTILDDDPTL
+4499 TIDVTIRDDDPTL

-4517 TGSGAINEGGM
+4517 TGSGAINEGGK

-4559 DWSMAK
+4559 DWSLAK

-4604 GTGEGSGETYAIALG
+4604 GTGEGSGETYSIALG
-4619 SNTQFDNDADTNVGG
+4619 SNTQFDNDADTDVGG

-4675 VNASLSAGNGPVTFR
+4675 VNASLSTGNGPVTFR
-4690 VCLADGSASRGASG
+4690 VCLADGSASRGAAA

-4709 GTGGNAACTGSGGSN
+4709 GTGGNAACTGSSGSN
-4724 ADLEIA
+4724 PDLGIA
-4730 SGQSNKAVV
+4730 SGQSNKAVTF
-4739 LTVNGDTTDEPDETF
+4739 TVNGDTTDEPDETF

-4825 TSGTN
+4825 TGGTN

-4836 SLAKKAGAAN
+4836 SLAKKAGAGN

-4875 TAIVDG
+4875 TATVDG

-4948 SNAVNLNAELSEGT
+4948 SNAVNLRAELSEGT
-4962 GPVSFRVCLAGE
+4962 GPVSFRVCLAGD

-4983 GVVRST
+4983 GVVRNTS
-4989 ARCTGS
+4989 RCTGS
-4995 GGNNADPSIGS
+4995 GSSNADPSIGS

-5037 AIAGLSVDSAKSTA
+5037 TIAGLSLDSAQATA

-5073 ENGGTKTLTLKLGR
+5073 ENGGTKTLTLRLGR
-5087 PLVSPEV
+5087 ALVSPEV
-5094 LTVPVNFGGV
+5094 LTVPLNFGGV

-5114 CASTPG
+5114 CASAGG

-5224 GWVIGIF
+5224 GWVIGVF

-5402 QDSDTHDHVVRID
+5402 QDADTHDHVVRIN

-5421 GEYVNVTAEQ
+5421 GEYANVTAEQ

-5550 QDNDDATRPEASFTA
+5550 QDNDDATRPEASFAA
-5565 SSSTAGEGAGARN
+5565 SSSTAGEGAGTRN
-5578 IQVDFDPALTTGIT
+5578 IQVDFDPVLTTGIT

-5648 SGSGYRLGGQTVH
+5648 SGSGYRLGAQTVH

-5736 GTLTISTDNDTTDEP
+5736 GTLTVTTDNDTTDEP

-5775 VAVND
+5775 IAVND

-5817 VSVNVNVTQSGDFA
+5817 ISVTVNVTQSGNFA

-5866 ISAAIRSGTGYTVH
+5866 ISAAVRSGTGYTVH

-5909 GEGQPASFT
+5909 GEGQAASFT

-6069 RQVTIPARQNRATLS
+6069 RQVTIPARQRQATLS
-6084 VRTVDDSIV
+6084 VRTIDDSIV
-6093 EDPSSATVTTRVQS
+6093 EDPSSATVTTTVQS

-6120 AESIIHDNDGLPT
+6120 AESTIHDNDGLPT

-6174 QNYGNARQ
+6174 QDYGSASQ

-6229 ATIDDGEGTGTIRN
+6229 ATIDDGEGTGTIEN

-6251 LARFGRAV
+6251 LARFGRAA
-6259 AEQALDGIAL
+6259 AEQALDGITA
-6269 RIDAVRAPARE
+6269 RIDAVRGPARE
-6280 AGFRGMLAG
+6280 TGFRGMLAG
-6289 QPVGQGLAA
+6289 RPIGPELSRNA
-6298 AGCAAPSGRSPPHRA
+6298 AGCAAPDEPSPGQAAAETGVAPGVGA
-6313 VDASAG
+6313 TGAKPASSAADASA
-6319 DVGTRGQAEK
+6319 
-6329 PEHRSDGL
+6329 
-6337 AGFDGSGR
+6337 
-6345 PDGLEGRTKPV
+6345 
-6356 AGGSMDNSPD
+6356 
-6366 RTLGATG
+6366 
-6373 GDDASNTDRG
+6373 DADA
-6383 VPGSHASGVPCN
+6383 PGVPCG
-6395 TAGVAA
+6395 TGGIAPLPWPSAFDSGASRRWPGSGTGGGIGAGLGYA
-6401 SPDAGAFDPDSI
+6401 SPEG
-6413 PEWSAAGTVPGM
+6413 GGM
-6425 AGTVP
+6425 
-6430 MGAQGLGSLSQNTF
+6430 GLGHGGSPTRR
-6444 GAPGF
+6444 GA
-6449 GRRNAMG
+6449 
-6456 MPGTFPA
+6456 
-6463 HSAGGTGSGHGP
+6463 SD
-6475 PVAGGMVQGLG
+6475 L
-6486 GPATPYGDA
+6486 
-6495 RGMALQQLLTGS
+6495 ALQRLLTGS
-6507 NFTYT
+6507 SFAYT
-6512 REGDAKGGV
+6512 RRADAQDGV
-6521 VGLWGRGAHATFN
+6521 LGFWGRGSHSTFN
-6534 GTQEALRLDGNTTT
+6534 GAEASLRLGGNLTT
-6548 GLLGADYARGDWLLG
+6548 GMLGTDYARGNWLLG
-6563 VAITQ
+6563 MAITQ

-6573 TYSGPNSGAGGV
+6573 GYSSPDSGSGDV
-6585 RSTLTAAIPYAA
+6585 RSTLTAAVPYAA
-6597 WRISER
+6597 WKPSER
-6603 LDLWGAAGHGGGRM
+6603 WDLWGAAGYGSGRM
-6617 TLTSGAMT
+6617 TLSHASPVRGFGASAAFVPGAFG
-6625 DRFATF
+6625 RS
-6631 PPFGQPTHRATDSAS
+6631 PFGTAS
-6646 PQGER
+6646 RSVSSDER
-6651 LQTDLGWS
+6651 LHADMGWS
-6659 MAALGLNGSLLG
+6659 MAALGLSRSLG
-6671 AAGAGPKLAWQSDAL
+6671 TNADAGPELSLKSDAL
-6686 WSRATSDETEG
+6686 WSRTTSGETRG
-6697 MLAGAAD
+6697 MMAGAAD
-6704 VTRLRF
+6704 VTRLRL
-6710 GLEGSWMLSLGD
+6710 GLAGRWMLKFGTA
-6722 HGFTPKLEV
+6722 GMTPELEV

-6755 HPGLGLSLNLDGR
+6755 HPASGLSVDLEGR
-6768 TLLAHEADGR
+6768 TLLAHEAANR
-6778 RDLGLSAALA
+6778 RDFGFSASLS
-6788 FDPSPQS
+6788 FDPSPES
-6795 RQGPKL
+6795 RGGPVFRV
-6801 SLRQDFGGQATGGLD
+6801 RQDMGGQATGGLD
-6816 AMFAANPLAQHMGQE
+6816 ALFSTNPLAERMGQE
-6831 ATGRWT
+6831 AMSRWT

-6845 AFRDRFIGSP
+6845 AFRDRFVSAP
-6855 ALGYGFSAMGRD
+6855 TLGYGLSPMGRD
-6867 YSLGWQLEP
+6867 YSLGWQLQP
-6876 FEKTDRELSLNLK
+6876 FETTDRELSFK
-6889 LTRRE
+6889 VKFTRRE
-6894 STMAP
+6894 ISLAP

-6904 GAEFRMRW
+6904 GAELRMRW

>member
-1 MSFVRILS
+1 MCFRKSQRV
-9 LLARRLSGL
+9 LARHPWPE
-18 SSVARRTRAPPIFRA
+18 AM
-33 ASARG
+33 G
-38 SVLCPSTRL
+38 SVWPAAIRGGTRDRLC
-47 PSQTIQPPPRH
+47 
-58 SNRRAVFAKRRKFL
+58 RRFAAFL
-72 SLLPVVFVLSLP
+72 LSLP
-84 SPAAAQNPTPAYSL
+84 LAALLALPFPAAAQNATPAYSL
-98 NINVTSLSADGGR
+98 SINVTSLSADGGGI
-111 VTLQPQ
+111 TLQPQ

-125 RSSLVGAD
+125 LSSLISANTF
-133 SIYRGYFG
+133 YQGYFG
-141 QGGEPTQKF
+141 QGGQPTQKF
-150 FDAIVLVG
+150 LDAIVLVG

-176 VHGVGPGNGHRTV
+176 VHGVGAGNGHRTV
-189 HVTVSGADAPLTGS
+189 HITVSGADAPLTGN
-203 VATRLTVKRELLTY
+203 VAATLTVKRELLTY

-236 WIDISAPLTITPGTV
+236 WIDISAPLTITPGNV
-251 AHPLE
+251 AHPLD
-256 FDGIPVRLSEDGA
+256 FDSIPVRLSEDGA
-269 AGGYRTALNNDPG
+269 AGVYRTALNNDPG
-282 NGNTVTVSVTS
+282 NGNTVTVTVTS

-328 DADGSDEALF
+328 DDDGSDEALF

-349 TQGGAVSVTVTD
+349 TQGGAVGVAVTD

-370 RQYHTFYRNQS
+370 QQYHTFYRNQS

-413 ISTGSSVTINP
+413 IGTGSSVTINP
-424 NDWNKPQTVSLALG
+424 NDWNQPQTVSLALG
-438 STFGFAGNPVTITH
+438 STFGFANNPVTITH
-452 AVTSADSDYNGVNVP
+452 AVTSADSDYNGVDVP
-467 SVLVQYRNVGANAD
+467 SVLVQYRNVGATAD

-493 ESGSGRYTLK
+493 ESGSGQYTLK

-546 AGTWSTA
+546 SGTWSTA

-590 VIVTDNLA
+590 IIVTDILA
-598 GGGLVFD
+598 GGGLVFE

-612 QGVPAR
+612 RDVPAR

-631 WVVAP
+631 WVVDP

-686 EHGGTDGT
+686 EHGGTDDT
-694 TTLFHATS
+694 TTLFHTTS

-729 AQAQPTS
+729 AQAQPTTT
-736 MVSTQPR
+736 VSTQPR

-765 EGGTAPTSAK
+765 EGGAAPTSAK
-775 IIPLIYT
+775 IIPLLYT

-839 STQTASVDITISAN
+839 SAQTSSVDITISAN

-876 ITASNASQTDIDVG
+876 ITASNASQSDIDVG
-890 LTVSRTGAYVAVGDT
+890 LTVSRSGAYVAVGDT
-905 GRKTLTLPAGQTT
+905 GGKTITLPAGQTT
-918 LDYDITTA
+918 LDYDITTDDLA
-926 ELVSDDPGGS
+926 SDGPSGS
-936 VRIALGASSNYTI
+936 VRIALEASSNYSV
-949 DSTAASGQVVIRD
+949 DSAAASGQVAIRD

-975 SIAEA
+975 NIAEA

-1012 DTDYTIAG
+1012 DTDYTIAE

-1029 VDAGNATPT
+1029 YDAGNATPT

-1119 TEGDAAAFTISV
+1119 TEGDSAAFTISV

-1143 SVSQTGAFVN
+1143 SVSQAGAFVN

-1186 GSLTITLTDGTG
+1186 GSLTVTLTDGTG

-1256 SLGGTATL
+1256 TLGGTATL

-1387 SISANRPSDSDLTIA
+1387 SISANRPSDSDLTIT
-1402 LNVTDSGDFL
+1402 LNLNDGGDFL
-1412 AAADEGSKELVLE
+1412 AAADQGQKELVLE
-1425 AGETSLTYTLA
+1425 AGETSLSYTM
-1436 TAADVTD
+1436 TTTSDVTD
-1443 ERAGS
+1443 EPSAR
-1448 VGLTL
+1448 VGPTL
-1453 VAGTGYTRHGSQNA
+1453 VTGTGYTNHGTQNA
-1467 VTVTVNDDDATL
+1467 ALVTVNDDDATL
-1479 VTLTVPSG
+1479 VTLAVPSG

-1503 RALVGNESLPV
+1503 RGLVSNESLPV
-1514 PLGFAGNATF
+1514 PLSFAGNAAF
-1524 GSDYTLAE
+1524 GTDYTLAE
-1532 PNSRPAGVSYSNL
+1532 PNFRPAGVSYSNL
-1545 ASSNPATSPPT
+1545 TSSNPATSPPT

-1571 VILRASSDALV
+1571 VILRATSDTLV

-1625 VRVTAGA
+1625 IRVTAGA
-1632 AAVEGMAAK
+1632 AAVEGMAAQ
-1641 FTVHSSATST
+1641 FTVRSSATST
-1651 RSLRVNLSAAQSGSF
+1651 RGLRVNLSAAQSGSF

-1684 MSATYSVPTLSDGV
+1684 TSATYSVPTLSDGV

-1725 VTVTDDD
+1725 ITVTDDD

-1752 TGAFTVTLGRAL
+1752 TGAFTVILGRAL

-1777 GASDTQYTLAL
+1777 GEADTEYTLAL
-1788 TTATGTGIALS
+1788 AAATGIALS

-1809 TSAALTATV
+1809 AGAERTATV
-1818 TYQANADGDKNS
+1818 TYRADVDSDDRN
-1830 ETVRFSIPDSTS
+1830 EEVRFSIPGSTS

-1874 GRVNVQP
+1874 GRVEVQP
-1881 ASLTIAEGG
+1881 TSLTIAEGG

-1912 ASDNPDVTLSPTSL
+1912 ASDNPDVTFSPASL

-1969 TSVSN
+1969 TSVPN
-1974 VSVTV
+1974 VSVSV

-2021 SDTTIATVPSSVTI
+2021 SDTTIATVPSSVSI

-2049 GVAAGAASISHA
+2049 SVAAGAASISHA
-2061 HAATT
+2061 HATTT
-2066 DSGYATATLP
+2066 DSGYASATLP
-2076 GDVAV
+2076 GDLAV

-2203 LSTGSTRIAE
+2203 LSTGSTNIAE
-2213 TGGGQTFIVRLGRSL
+2213 TGGSQTFIVRLGRSL

-2251 LHPLAGSSGIRY
+2251 LHPLDSPSGIRY

-2319 SSAGATPATFRIV
+2319 SSAGATPATFRII
-2332 DDDGDTQPTVSIAPD
+2332 DDDGDTQPTVSIAPG

-2363 PALAADAD
+2363 PALAADANN
-2371 SLTVNLNVGQ
+2371 LTVNLNVGQ
-2381 MGDYVASGDRGM
+2381 MGDYVASSDRGM

-2412 PDSQD
+2412 ADSQD

-2451 TDVTLS
+2451 TAVTLS
-2457 AAAGNISEASGAKE
+2457 ATAGNISEASGAKE

-2478 ALVSGETLTQRLTF
+2478 ALVSGETLTQRLSF

-2517 NLGSSNLG
+2517 NLGSSNLS

-2551 DTTVEAAGET
+2551 DTTVEASDET
-2561 ITVSRGTT
+2561 ITVGRGTT

-2579 GGSVASF
+2579 SGSVASF

-2604 GSGVTEGGNAA
+2604 GGGVTEGGSAA
-2615 FTIDSTQAAPSSGL
+2615 FTINSTQAAPSSGL

-2643 SAAVG
+2643 STAVG
-2648 SGKTVTI
+2648 SGKTATI
-2655 PAGQSSVIHRIA
+2655 PAGQTSVTHTIA
-2667 TTADSMDEAKGSLTV
+2667 TTADSIDEAKGSLTV

-2687 TGYTVSAS
+2687 TGYTVSTTS
-2695 AGVAS
+2695 GVAS

-2713 AASSSAIPETGGVKR
+2713 SASSSAIPETGGVKQ
-2728 VTLTLGRALVS
+2728 VTLTLDRALVS

-2752 AGASDYSLGQPASPP
+2752 AGAGDYSLSQPASPP

-2809 ESVTI
+2809 ESVTL
-2814 GLGSP
+2814 GLGNP
-2819 TPSGTGLAGGA
+2819 TASGTGLAGGA
-2830 SGSGSATFDITDDDG
+2830 SGSGSVTFDITDDDG
-2845 TPVIRIEGGNR
+2845 TPVIRVEGGNR

-2876 LTVNLNVADD
+2876 LTINLNVADD

-2936 TGYTPAQTAASDTVP
+2936 TGYTPAQSAASDTVQ
-2951 VRDNDRT
+2951 VSDNDRT
-2958 AVTLSLPDSTA
+2958 TVTLSLPDSTA
-2969 TESSASDTATVRLAL
+2969 TEGSTSDTATIHLAL

-2994 SAALSF
+2994 SAALNFS
-3000 RGGRIGREFSLSPPS
+3000 GGRIGRDFSLSPPS
-3015 PLPSGVAYDLAASP
+3015 PVPGGVAYDLAASP
-3029 PTVTFNGGAGASS
+3029 PTVTFTGGAGASS
-3042 AATILVSALADT
+3042 AATVLVSALADT

-3065 GTIAPTGLDGGAG
+3065 GTILPTGLDGGAA
-3078 GTGSGSIQLT
+3078 GTGSGTIQLT

-3137 TVPGALSFNTGNWS
+3137 TVPGALSFNSSNWS
-3151 NWQPV
+3151 NWQTV
-3156 NLTSLADADLTDND
+3156 TLTSLSDADLTDND
-3170 VNVTHTV
+3170 VTVTHTV

-3202 NPTALSVSEGAN
+3202 NPTALSVNEGAN

-3246 VTFAPAEWSSAKSI
+3246 VTFAPAEWSSQKNI

-3307 ITAVEHGAAG
+3307 VIAVEHGAAG

-3340 AIALSAAL
+3340 AIGLSAAL
-3348 NFNSGNFRVR
+3348 SFNSSNFRVP
-3358 QRITVTAN
+3358 QRVTVTAN
-3366 TDTNTSSES
+3366 TDTNTNSES

-3388 NQGPQVAVT
+3388 NQGPEVAVT

-3425 TTTEPTSNVTVTPT
+3425 STTEPTSNVTVTPT

-3446 VSPSPVTFGPS
+3446 VSPSPVTFGPG

-3463 VTVQGVAVGS
+3463 VTVQGVSAGS

-3491 VTVPPVSVRVTPAD
+3491 VSVPSVSVRVTPAD

-3587 VSGYTGVSSAPSV
+3587 VSGYTGVSSVPSV

-3628 VTFDFS
+3628 VTFDFG

-3656 SGDLGAKTLTI
+3656 SGDLGAKTLTV

-3681 ATLADSI
+3681 ATLADSV

-3742 TLTLTLNRALV
+3742 TLTLTLNRALA

-3780 AAPSGVRYAL
+3780 AAPSGVSYAL
-3790 EGATPTVTFTGSSA
+3790 EGATPAVTFTGPSA

-3810 LNAEDDSRHEGTGES
+3810 LNAEDDSQHEGTGES

-3864 QASITPSS
+3864 QASIKPSS

-3883 FTIKMNRAPA
+3883 FVITMNRAPA
-3893 KRIRVQVT
+3893 KRIFVQVT

-3987 ASAMEGDSS
+3987 ASAKEGDSS

-4020 FSGGVPGTD
+4020 FTGGVPGTD

-4073 VSDDADADHER
+4073 VSDDQDADHER

-4089 PTSTSANPG
+4089 PASTNGSPG
-4098 LTASGLDGGVRG
+4098 LTATGLDGGVRG

-4127 PPNVSLSVNNSGVV
+4127 PPNVSLSVNNSGAV

-4159 QSIRVPVQRLA
+4159 QSIRIPVQRLA

-4177 GDYTLAANITLASGA
+4177 GDYTLAANITIASGA

-4200 ARRDNDDEIT
+4200 ARSDNNDELT

-4223 YINSADSG
+4223 YINSTDSG

-4280 PLQFSGGTLGTDFN
+4280 PLQFSGGTLATDFN

-4316 GPTTSAAVASV
+4316 GPTTSATVASV

-4396 TTETAAA
+4396 VNETAAA

-4410 SSADTA
+4410 SSADTS
-4416 ALTFRVCLA
+4416 ALTFRVCLS
-4425 DGTAALGSDYQGVI
+4425 DGTANLGSDYQGVI

-4453 FTIAGG
+4453 FTIAAS
-4459 DTTELV
+4459 DTTESV

-4471 DTVDEP
+4471 DSVDEP

-4499 TMDVTILDDDPTL
+4499 TIDVTIRDDDPTV

-4517 TGSGAINEGGM
+4517 TGSGAINEGGK

-4551 GGTGVNTG
+4551 GGAGVNTG
-4559 DWSMAK
+4559 DWSLAK
-4565 KAGANTGISLLDTNT
+4565 KAGANTGISLLDTNS

-4604 GTGEGSGETYAIALG
+4604 GTGEGSGETYSIALG
-4619 SNTQFDNDADTNVGG
+4619 SNTQFDNDSDTNVGG
-4634 GADPHGTNNR
+4634 GADPHGANNR

-4675 VNASLSAGNGPVTFR
+4675 VNASLSTGNGPVTFR
-4690 VCLADGSASRGASG
+4690 VCLADGSASRGAAA

-4730 SGQSNKAVV
+4730 SGQSSEAVTF
-4739 LTVNGDTTDEPDETF
+4739 TVNGDTTDEPDETF

-4825 TSGTN
+4825 TSGAN

-4861 RFSGAGARVATLEL
+4861 RFTGAGARVATLEL
-4875 TAIVDG
+4875 TATVDG
-4881 TTESGGETLTLAL
+4881 ATESGGETLTLAL

-4921 TNNSFNLTINDGRTI
+4921 SNNSFNLTINDGRTI

-4948 SNAVNLNAELSEGT
+4948 SNAVNLRAELSEGT

-4989 ARCTGS
+4989 SRCTGS
-4995 GGNNADPSIGS
+4995 GSSNADPSIGS

-5037 AIAGLSVDSAKSTA
+5037 AIAGLSVDSAQSTA

-5073 ENGGTKTLTLKLGR
+5073 ENGGTKTLTLRLGR
-5087 PLVSPEV
+5087 ALVSPEV
-5094 LTVPVNFGGV
+5094 LTVPLNFGGV

-5114 CASTPG
+5114 CGSAGG

-5207 TEGGTLD
+5207 TEGGALD

-5224 GWVIGIF
+5224 GWVIGVF

-5254 PGETRLSVSVP
+5254 PGQTRLSVPVP
-5265 TSQDDH
+5265 ISQDDH

-5286 EYTTRGGSNVRT
+5286 EYTSRGGSNIRT

-5321 EAQAGVTVSPV
+5321 EAQAGVTISPV

-5367 RAQVH
+5367 RAQIH

-5382 TLTFTPGNWNEP
+5382 TLTFTPGNWNES

-5402 QDSDTHDHVVRID
+5402 QDADTHDHVVRID

-5421 GEYVNVTAEQ
+5421 GDYANVTAEQ

-5505 GRTGFL
+5505 GRTSFL

-5636 DEPNETVRLTLT
+5636 DEPNETVRLRLT
-5648 SGSGYRLGGQTVH
+5648 SGSGYRLGARTVH

-5736 GTLTISTDNDTTDEP
+5736 GTLTVTTDNDSTDEP

-5817 VSVNVNVTQSGDFA
+5817 ISVTVNVTQNGNFA

-5866 ISAAIRSGTGYTVH
+5866 ISAAVRSGTGYTVH

-5909 GEGQPASFT
+5909 GEGQAVSFT

-6084 VRTVDDSIV
+6084 VRTIDDSIV
-6093 EDPSSATVTTRVQS
+6093 EDPSSATVTTTVQS

-6120 AESIIHDNDGLPT
+6120 AESTIHDNDGLPT

-6174 QNYGNARQ
+6174 QNYGNANQ

-6187 FTSNNATIYPGSERF
+6187 FTSNNATIYPGGERF

-6229 ATIDDGEGTGTIRN
+6229 ATIDDGEGTGTIKN

-6259 AEQALDGIAL
+6259 AEQSLDGITARIEAVRNPGRSPGFQGNIAGKPIGGNGSHRPDDCQAPGQPAGSTGTANRPPTGQAGTETEAAAPAQDAAQATQGIADFGNANSPANPAADGDAGSTAEPSRGGIRPGNQECLPQGLASMADNAAFGMEMARSPAGIMQGTGSHSMSNGLNANSQFGQQPVGAVGFGQAGMSAPGGSFGHTGAAPGAMASANGVGILTAGATTNPGQMPQIPGGGGPGMGAHSPMGSTPEMMLRQLLSGSHFSYTREQDEKGGVLGFWGRGAVSNFNGGDDAL
-6269 RIDAVRAPARE
+6269 RID
-6280 AGFRGMLAG
+6280 GDIG
-6289 QPVGQGLAA
+6289 
-6298 AGCAAPSGRSPPHRA
+6298 
-6313 VDASAG
+6313 SA
-6319 DVGTRGQAEK
+6319 
-6329 PEHRSDGL
+6329 
-6337 AGFDGSGR
+6337 
-6345 PDGLEGRTKPV
+6345 
-6356 AGGSMDNSPD
+6356 M
-6366 RTLGATG
+6366 
-6373 GDDASNTDRG
+6373 
-6383 VPGSHASGVPCN
+6383 
-6395 TAGVAA
+6395 
-6401 SPDAGAFDPDSI
+6401 
-6413 PEWSAAGTVPGM
+6413 
-6425 AGTVP
+6425 
-6430 MGAQGLGSLSQNTF
+6430 
-6444 GAPGF
+6444 
-6449 GRRNAMG
+6449 
-6456 MPGTFPA
+6456 
-6463 HSAGGTGSGHGP
+6463 
-6475 PVAGGMVQGLG
+6475 
-6486 GPATPYGDA
+6486 
-6495 RGMALQQLLTGS
+6495 
-6507 NFTYT
+6507 
-6512 REGDAKGGV
+6512 
-6521 VGLWGRGAHATFN
+6521 
-6534 GTQEALRLDGNTTT
+6534 
-6548 GLLGADYARGDWLLG
+6548 LGADYIRGDWLFGL
-6563 VAITQ
+6563 ALTE
-6568 TIGDG
+6568 TFGDG
-6573 TYSGPNSGAGGV
+6573 GYSSPKNGAGTLE
-6585 RSTLTAAIPYAA
+6585 SSLTAAIPYAA
-6597 WRISER
+6597 WNFSER
-6603 LDLWGAAGHGGGRM
+6603 LSLWGAAGHGTGLMRLNPGASRDIGGPFNPAFNRAAAPVA
-6617 TLTSGAMT
+6617 AMPV
-6625 DRFATF
+6625 ATA
-6631 PPFGQPTHRATDSAS
+6631 P
-6646 PQGER
+6646 ER
-6651 LQTDLGWS
+6651 ESLQADIGWS
-6659 MAALGLNGSLLG
+6659 MASLGLRSEVFGL
-6671 AAGAGPKLAWQSDAL
+6671 AGGGPRLALVSDAL
-6686 WSRATSDETEG
+6686 WTRTTSDRTRG
-6697 MLAGAAD
+6697 MMAGAAD
-6704 VTRLRF
+6704 VSRLRL
-6710 GLEGSWMLSLGD
+6710 GVESSWTLNLGSGSIQ
-6722 HGFTPKLEV
+6722 PKLEA
-6731 GVRHDGGDAET
+6731 GLRHDGGDAET
-6742 GFGVEVGGGIGWL
+6742 GFGLELGGGLAWQI
-6755 HPGLGLSLNLDGR
+6755 PELGLNLDVQGR
-6768 TLLAHEADGR
+6768 TLLLHEAEGR
-6778 RDLGLSAALA
+6778 DDIGFSASLSW
-6788 FDPSPQS
+6788 DPGPES
-6795 RQGPKL
+6795 RLGPKF
-6801 SLRQDFGGQATGGLD
+6801 SLRQDFGGQASGGLQSL
-6816 AMFAANPLAQHMGQE
+6816 FSSNPINDRMGMGMSPE
-6831 ATGRWT
+6831 SRWT
-6837 AEAAWGFP
+6837 AEAGWGVAGF
-6845 AFRDRFIGSP
+6845 AKRFLISP
-6855 ALGYGFSAMGRD
+6855 TVGYGFSGIGRD
-6867 YSLGWQLEP
+6867 YSIGWALEP
-6876 FEKTDRELSLNLK
+6876 LSDKAPDLSIGLRLN
-6889 LTRRE
+6889 RRE
-6894 STMAP
+6894 SGIMP
-6899 PAHGI
+6899 PEHALGI
-6904 GAEFRMRW
+6904 ELRASW

>member
-1 MSFVRILS
+1 M
-9 LLARRLSGL
+9 
-18 SSVARRTRAPPIFRA
+18 
-33 ASARG
+33 
-38 SVLCPSTRL
+38 
-47 PSQTIQPPPRH
+47 
-58 SNRRAVFAKRRKFL
+58 AKRRKFL
-72 SLLPVVFVLSLP
+72 ALLPVVFFLSLP

-98 NINVTSLSADGGR
+98 SINVTSLSADGGSI
-111 VTLQPQ
+111 TLQPQ

-125 RSSLVGAD
+125 LSSLISAD
-133 SIYRGYFG
+133 TFYQGYFG
-141 QGGEPTQKF
+141 QGGQPTQKF
-150 FDAIVLVG
+150 RDAIVLVG
-158 APAGMRVTAATID
+158 APAGMRVTGATID
-171 NPFQN
+171 PPFQN
-176 VHGVGPGNGHRTV
+176 VHGVGVGNGHRTV
-189 HVTVSGADAPLTGS
+189 HVTVSRADAPLTGN
-203 VATRLTVKRELLTY
+203 VAATLTVKRELLLY

-251 AHPLE
+251 THPLD
-256 FDGIPVRLSEDGA
+256 FDGIPVRLSEEGA
-269 AGGYRTALNNDPG
+269 AGVYRTALKNDPG

-314 SWQTPRRVTVTPVT
+314 SWQTPRRVTVTPMT
-328 DADGSDEALF
+328 DADGSDESLF

-349 TQGGAVSVTVTD
+349 TQGGAVGVTVTD

-381 RGTLS
+381 RGTNS
-386 NYTLRLGTPP
+386 DYTLRLGTPP

-413 ISTGSSVTINP
+413 IAAGSSVTINP
-424 NDWNKPQTVSLALG
+424 NDWDQPQPVSLALG
-438 STFGFAGNPVTITH
+438 NTFGFAGNPVTITH
-452 AVTSADSDYNGVNVP
+452 TVTSTDTDYNGIDVP

-481 PIEFSSPRFSIA
+481 PIEFSNPRFSIA
-493 ESGSGRYTLK
+493 ESGSGQYTLK
-503 LRRDPGSG
+503 LRRDPGNG

-546 AGTWSTA
+546 SGTWSTA

-590 VIVTDNLA
+590 VIVSDNLA

-605 PPLVKVE
+605 PPLVKME
-612 QGVPAR
+612 RGVPAR

-631 WVVAP
+631 FVQDP
-636 LGSYYEERY
+636 IENYYEERY
-645 TEVDVRISSQNLN
+645 TEVDVSISAQNLSI
-658 VVRPHPVGQFPGL
+658 VRPHPVGQFPHL
-671 EFNTNNWNVPQWVSI
+671 EFNTNNWNVPQWVSV
-686 EHGGTDGT
+686 EHGGSDGT
-694 TTLFHATS
+694 TTLFHTTS
-702 VNYDEPING
+702 VNYDELING
-711 EYVTLVDESYRN
+711 QFVTLEDDSYRN
-723 LSIGLT
+723 LSIELT
-729 AQAQPTS
+729 AQAEPTT
-736 MVSTQPR
+736 MVSTEPR
-743 ATLSVSPT
+743 ATLSVSPA

-775 IIPLIYT
+775 IIPLVYT

-795 TARILANQ
+795 TVRILANQ

-839 STQTASVDITISAN
+839 SGQTSSVDITISAN
-853 DKPEIGIA
+853 DKPEIGVTTDA
-861 ADTAEVTEGNTAGFT
+861 AEVTEGNGAGFT

-890 LTVSRTGAYVAVGDT
+890 LTVSRTGEYVAVGDT
-905 GRKTLTLPAGQTT
+905 GAKTVTLPAGQTT
-918 LDYDITTA
+918 LDYDVTTD
-926 ELVSDDPGGS
+926 ELASDDPGGS
-936 VRIALGASSNYTI
+936 VRIALGASSNYTV
-949 DSTAASGQVVIRD
+949 DSAAASGRVAIRD
-962 TDATTVALASGAG
+962 TDATTVAISSEAG
-975 SIAEA
+975 NIAEA
-980 AGETPITVTLG
+980 AGETPIIVTLG

-998 ALSLPLTIGGTAVR
+998 ALSLPLTVGGTAVR
-1012 DTDYTIAG
+1012 DTDYTIAE

-1029 VDAGNATPT
+1029 YDAGNATPT
-1038 ITFTGPNSGESASSA
+1038 ITFTGPNSGESASEA

-1058 AVQDAFDEGAGETV
+1058 AVQDALDEGAGESV
-1072 SFTLPALNASS
+1072 SFTLPALGASS

-1119 TEGDAAAFTISV
+1119 TEGDSAAFTISV

-1153 ASAIGNKTLSV
+1153 ASAIGNKTLSI
-1164 ASGTSSVTH
+1164 ASGTSSATH

-1186 GSLTITLTDGTG
+1186 GALTVTLTAGTG
-1198 YQIASGAGSAS
+1198 YRIASDAGSAT
-1209 VALTDDDATGVTLSG
+1209 VALTDDDATGVTLAG

-1231 TSGSKTVSVSIDRGL
+1231 SSGSKTITVSIDRGL
-1246 VNGETLRLPL
+1246 VSGETLRLPL
-1256 SLGGTATL
+1256 TLGGAATL
-1264 GTDYSLSAPSP
+1264 GADYSLSAPSP

-1298 FTGPTSGATAASTTL
+1298 FTGPTSGATATSTTI

-1376 GAITEGEQVTY
+1376 GAITEGEQVAY
-1387 SISANRPSDSDLTIA
+1387 SITANRPSDSDLTVT
-1402 LNVTDSGDFL
+1402 LNLNDGGDFL
-1412 AAADEGSKELVLE
+1412 AAADQGQKELVLE
-1425 AGETSLTYTLA
+1425 AGETSLSYTM
-1436 TAADVTD
+1436 TTTSDVTD
-1443 ERAGS
+1443 EPSAR
-1448 VGLTL
+1448 VGPTL
-1453 VAGTGYTRHGSQNA
+1453 VTGTGYTRHGTQNA
-1467 VTVTVNDDDATL
+1467 ALVTVNDDDASL

-1503 RALVGNESLPV
+1503 RALEGNESLPV
-1514 PLGFAGNATF
+1514 PLGFAGNAAF
-1524 GSDYTLAE
+1524 GTDYTLAE

-1545 ASSNPATSPPT
+1545 ASSNPASSPPT

-1571 VILRASSDALV
+1571 LILRAASDALV
-1582 ETNESLSVGLGTLN
+1582 ETNESLSVGLGTLD

-1625 VRVTAGA
+1625 IRVTAGA
-1632 AAVEGMAAK
+1632 ASVEGMAAK
-1641 FTVHSSATST
+1641 FTVQSSATST
-1651 RSLRVNLSAAQSGSF
+1651 RSLRVNLSAAQSGNF
-1666 VAGAELGA
+1666 VASAEIGA

-1684 MSATYSVPTLSDGV
+1684 TSAMYSVPTLADGV

-1703 AVTLTVASGTG
+1703 AVTLTVANGTG

-1764 VSGESLQVPLRAD
+1764 VSGESLRVPLRAEGEID
-1777 GASDTQYTLAL
+1777 SEYTLAL
-1788 TTATGTGIALS
+1788 AAATGIALS
-1799 NNRDLTFTGG
+1799 NNRDLTFTG
-1809 TSAALTATV
+1809 AAARTATV
-1818 TYQANADGDKNS
+1818 TYRADADADPRS
-1830 ETVRFSIPDSTS
+1830 ETVRFSIPRSTS

-1848 ATGLGGGVVGSG
+1848 ATGLDGGAVGSG
-1860 SALVVVTDTGESGR
+1860 GALVVVTDTGQTGR
-1874 GRVNVQP
+1874 GSVTVQP

-1895 MALDTDPGSGAT
+1895 MALFTDPGSGAT

-1912 ASDNPDVTLSPTSL
+1912 GSDNTDVTFSPASL
-1926 SFTGGAAGNW
+1926 SFTGGADGNW
-1936 STWQR
+1936 STWQS
-1941 VTVAAAEDADTAADS
+1941 VTVATAEDADTAVDS
-1956 ETISH
+1956 ATLSH

-1969 TSVSN
+1969 TSVPN
-1974 VSVTV
+1974 VSVSV
-1979 TEAGAGFLVP
+1979 TEAGAGFLVSP
-1989 AARVDV
+1989 ARVDV

-2007 TSQPASNVV
+2007 TSQPAGNVV

-2021 SDTTIATVPSSVTI
+2021 GDTSIATVPSSVSI
-2035 PPASW
+2035 PPANW

-2049 GVAAGAASISHA
+2049 GVAAGTATLSHA
-2061 HAATT
+2061 HATTT
-2066 DSGYATATLP
+2066 DSSYASAPLP
-2076 GDVAV
+2076 GNVAV
-2081 NVFAAAPPVISIAA
+2081 NVFAAAPPEITVESNANA
-2095 DAASITEGTDASFI
+2095 NGITEGANASFALNTSQRLASDLV
-2109 VSSDVAAPLG
+2109 VSFTVEANGVFAAGPLP
-2119 GITVSLAA
+2119 T
-2127 TQNGSFAGG
+2127 
-2136 ALPDSA
+2136 SA
-2142 TIAESTQSITVT
+2142 TILANTISVNVD
-2154 IPTTN
+2154 IPTTQ
-2159 DSGATAD
+2159 DTID
-2166 EPDGSLTVSLQPGS
+2166 EPDGRFTLTLQPGTD
-2180 AYRLNNNHSASVT
+2180 YRLGGTSSATLPVR
-2193 VTDDDPTTVM
+2193 DNDRTTVE
-2203 LSTGSTRIAE
+2203 LQTGSTNVEE
-2213 TGGGQTFIVRLGRSL
+2213 TGGIQTLIVELGRPL

-2238 SLGGTASLGTDYR
+2238 SLSGTATQGTDYR
-2251 LHPLAGSSGIRY
+2251 LTSLAGFSGVRF
-2263 EGLATASPTVVF
+2263 EGLATQSPTVVF
-2275 TGGPNSSVLATV
+2275 NGGANSIQTATLSVV
-2287 TVRAVSD
+2287 AVSD
-2294 LVDDDDETVI
+2294 LIDDDNETVI
-2304 VTLGTPTSTGLGGGA
+2304 VTLDTPTSTGLQDGTLRIGTTTA
-2319 SSAGATPATFRIV
+2319 NFRII
-2332 DDDGDTQPTVSIAPD
+2332 DDDGGAAPTVSIAPG

-2352 GTDASFTVSVS
+2352 GTAASFTVSVS
-2363 PALAADAD
+2363 PALAADANN
-2371 SLTVNLNVGQ
+2371 LTVNLNVGQ

-2398 NAGSGMATYNVPTA
+2398 NAGNGMATFSVPTA
-2412 PDSQD
+2412 ADSQD

-2438 SASASVAVADNDN
+2438 SASASVAVADNDS
-2451 TDVTLS
+2451 TGVTLS

-2478 ALVSGETLTQRLTF
+2478 ALVSGESLTQRLSF
-2492 GGTATFGA
+2492 GGSATFGT
-2500 DYTLAAPSP
+2500 DYTLAATTT
-2509 LPSGVSFS
+2509 PSGVSFS
-2517 NLGSSNLG
+2517 NLGSNNL
-2525 ASPPT
+2525 STNPPT

-2551 DTTVEAAGET
+2551 DTSVESGGET
-2561 ITVSRGTT
+2561 ITVGRGTT

-2579 GGSVASF
+2579 SGSVASF
-2586 RIVDDDSAAAV
+2586 RIVDDDSAAAL
-2597 PELSITA
+2597 PELSIAA
-2604 GSGVTEGGNAA
+2604 GRGVTEGASAA
-2615 FTIDSTQAAPSSGL
+2615 FTITSTRAAPSSGL
-2629 RVTYTLSQQGEFVA
+2629 RVTYTLSQQGEFAA

-2648 SGKTVTI
+2648 SGKTATI
-2655 PAGQSSVIHRIA
+2655 PGGQSSVIHRIA
-2667 TTADSMDEAKGSLTV
+2667 TTGDSADEAKGSLTV

-2687 TGYTVSAS
+2687 TGYTVSTS

-2713 AASSSAIPETGGVKR
+2713 SASSSAIPETGGVKR
-2728 VTLTLGRALVS
+2728 VTLTLDRALVS
-2739 GEVLAVPITLSGA
+2739 GEVLAVPINVSGA
-2752 AGASDYSLGQPASPP
+2752 VTAGDYSLNAPASPP

-2819 TPSGTGLAGGA
+2819 TTSGTGLAGGA
-2830 SGSGSATFDITDDDG
+2830 TGSGSATFDITDDDG

-2856 VAEGSNAV
+2856 VTEGSNAV

-2876 LTVNLNVADD
+2876 LTINLNVADD
-2886 SVADFV
+2886 SAADFV

-2951 VRDNDRT
+2951 VSDNDRT
-2958 AVTLSLPDSTA
+2958 TVALSLPDSTA
-2969 TESSASDTATVRLAL
+2969 TESDSSDRATVRLAL
-2984 PRALVSGESV
+2984 PRALVSGES
-2994 SAALSF
+2994 LSTAITF
-3000 RGGRIGREFSLSPPS
+3000 RGGRIDRDFSLSKPS
-3015 PLPSGVAYDLAASP
+3015 PVPGGVAYDLAANP
-3029 PTVTFNGGAGASS
+3029 PTVTFTGGAGASS
-3042 AATILVSALADT
+3042 AATVLVSALADT

-3060 VNVRL
+3060 LNVRL
-3065 GTIAPTGLDGGAG
+3065 GTITPTGLDGGAG
-3078 GTGSGSIQLT
+3078 GTGSGTIQLA

-3106 EGATVSYRVKLHT
+3106 EGASVSYRVKLHT
-3119 NPGGTVTVTP
+3119 DPGSGTVTVTP
-3129 QSGDSTRL
+3129 QSGDATRL

-3151 NWQPV
+3151 AWRTV
-3156 NLTSLADADLTDND
+3156 TLTSLADADLSDDD

-3184 TAPSVTVSII
+3184 TAPSVMVSII

-3202 NPTALSVSEGAN
+3202 NPTTLSVNEGAN
-3214 GSYSVRLNSR
+3214 GSYNVRLNSR

-3246 VTFAPAEWSSAKSI
+3246 VTFAPAEWSSQKSI
-3260 QVSGVNGGQARISHS
+3260 QVSGVNGGQARITHS

-3286 TPSPVDVTVTGT
+3286 TPAPVDVTVTGT
-3298 ARVRVSALA
+3298 ARVRVSAMTV
-3307 ITAVEHGAAG
+3307 TAVEHGAPG

-3340 AIALSAAL
+3340 AIGLSAAL
-3348 NFNSGNFRVR
+3348 SFNRSNFRIP
-3358 QRITVTAN
+3358 QRVTVTAN
-3366 TDTNTSSES
+3366 TDSNTNSES

-3388 NQGPQVAVT
+3388 NQGPEVAVT

-3425 TTTEPTSNVTVTPT
+3425 ATTEPTSNVTVTPT

-3446 VSPSPVTFGPS
+3446 VSPSPASFGPG

-3463 VTVQGVAVGS
+3463 VTVQGVSAGS

-3491 VTVPPVSVRVTPAD
+3491 VSVPPVSVRVTPAD
-3505 AVIVSPINLAA
+3505 AVIVSPVNLAA
-3516 SEGGTATYYVELASD
+3516 SEGGTATYYVELASN
-3531 PGGAVTVTPASSD
+3531 PGGAVTVTPSSSD
-3544 TGAATVSGALS
+3544 TGAATVSSALS
-3555 FNSSNWDAPRSVT
+3555 FNSSNWSVPKSVT

-3574 GDGNHENVTISHQ
+3574 ADGNHENLTISHQ
-3587 VSGYTGVSSAPSV
+3587 VSGYTGVTSAPSV
-3600 TLFVGD
+3600 TLFIGD
-3606 DEFRPTASVQA
+3606 DEFRATASVQA
-3617 GTGGNRTEGQA
+3617 GAGADPDEGQA

-3634 APDIT
+3634 APNIT
-3639 SDVTLHYNVSA
+3639 SDVTVHYSVSA

-3667 PAGGATPGAASISV
+3667 PAGGATPGTASISV
-3681 ATLADSI
+3681 ATLADSV
-3688 DEPAGTVTVTLTN
+3688 DEPAGTVTVTLNN

-3711 GSATRTVDD
+3711 GAATRTVDD

-3760 KLAFSGKASLGTDF
+3760 KLAFSGKARLGTDF
-3774 TLAAPS
+3774 TLAAPDP
-3780 AAPSGVRYAL
+3780 APAGVSYAL
-3790 EGATPTVTFTGSSA
+3790 EGATPAVTFTGPSA

-3810 LNAEDDSRHEGTGES
+3810 LNSEDDSRHEGAGES

-3851 AFTILDDDKLGLP
+3851 AFTIRDDDKLGLP

-3872 NNTVAEGGFAN
+3872 NNAVAEGGIVT

-3893 KRIRVQVT
+3893 RAINVEVT

-3913 TLEVPYDLTIQAG
+3913 GAELPYSVPISSG

-3931 LPILTNGDGVDE
+3931 LPILTNGDNVDE
-3943 PSGAIRARITGGGE
+3943 PTGAIRARVTGGGD
-3957 SAGYDPGTPNVAEVT
+3957 SDGYDPGTPNAAEVT
-3972 IIDNDRSSV
+3972 ITDNDRSSV

-3996 DTASISLTLNRG
+3996 DTASISLTLGRG

-4020 FSGGVPGTD
+4020 FAGGVPGTD

-4041 VACADLGNANAAVTF
+4041 IACADLGNANAAATF

-4089 PTSTSANPG
+4089 PGSTNGNPG
-4098 LTASGLDGGVRG
+4098 LTATGLDGGVRG

-4127 PPNVSLSVNNSGVV
+4127 PPNLSLSVNNSGAV

-4159 QSIRVPVQRLA
+4159 QSIRIPVQRLA

-4177 GDYTLAANITLASGA
+4177 GDYTLAANISIASGA
-4192 TTGTATLT
+4192 RTGTATLT
-4200 ARRDNDDEIT
+4200 ARSDNDDELT
-4210 ETLRIELGSPPEG
+4210 ETLRIELGSPPDG

-4242 DVTLTTPDTNA
+4242 EVTLTTPDTNA

-4294 LALSGTPAGVTFD
+4294 LALSGTPTGVTFD

-4316 GPTTSAAVASV
+4316 GPTTSATVASV

-4338 DDIVTVSIPT
+4338 DDIVTVSIP
-4348 SSSAGTPRLTATNL
+4348 SSSATGTPRLTATNL
-4362 DGGATGRRTGNGRI
+4362 DGGAAGARTGNGRI

-4396 TTETAAA
+4396 VTETAAA

-4416 ALTFRVCLA
+4416 ALTFRVCLG
-4425 DGTAALGSDYQGVI
+4425 DGTATLGSDYQGVI

-4453 FTIAGG
+4453 FTIAAG

-4499 TMDVTILDDDPTL
+4499 SMDVTIRDDDPTV

-4517 TGSGAINEGGM
+4517 TGSGAINEGGK
-4528 VEFTVTLGRALVT
+4528 VEFTVSLGRALVT

-4559 DWSMAK
+4559 DWSLAK
-4565 KAGANTGISLLDTNT
+4565 KAGANTGISLLDTNS

-4619 SNTQFDNDADTNVGG
+4619 SNTQFDNDTDTNVGG

-4675 VNASLSAGNGPVTFR
+4675 VNASLSTGNGPVTFR

-4709 GTGGNAACTGSGGSN
+4709 GTGGNAACTGSSGSN
-4724 ADLEIA
+4724 PDLGIA
-4730 SGQSNKAVV
+4730 SGQSDKAVTF
-4739 LTVNGDTTDEPDETF
+4739 TVNGDTTDEPDETF
-4754 TATLSLPSA
+4754 TATLSLPTA

-4775 VTATIVDDDPTVVS
+4775 VTATIVDNDPTVVS
-4789 LARVGSG
+4789 LVRVGSG

-4846 TGVSLSNVTGQNPNV
+4846 TGVSLTNATTRNPNL

-4875 TAIVDG
+4875 TATVDG

-4948 SNAVNLNAELSEGT
+4948 SNAVNLTAELSEGT
-4962 GPVSFRVCLAGE
+4962 GPVSFRVCLAGS

-4983 GVVRST
+4983 GVVRNTS
-4989 ARCTGS
+4989 RCTGS
-4995 GGNNADPSIGS
+4995 GSGSNNADPTIGS

-5037 AIAGLSVDSAKSTA
+5037 TIAGLSVDSANATA

-5073 ENGGTKTLTLKLGR
+5073 ENGGTKTVTLKLGR
-5087 PLVSPEV
+5087 ALVSPEV
-5094 LTVPVNFGGV
+5094 LTVPLNFGGV
-5104 ANRNSEYTVA
+5104 ANRNSEYRVS
-5114 CASTPG
+5114 CASAGG

-5135 TGGANASATATLTIT
+5135 TGSTGGANASATATLTIT

-5224 GWVIGIF
+5224 GWVIGSF
-5231 DYEYESAGRRDTQFD
+5231 DYEYESASRRDTQFD
-5246 SEIFSWFE
+5246 NEIFSWFE
-5254 PGETRLSVSVP
+5254 PGETRLSVAVP

-5286 EYTTRGGSNVRT
+5286 EYTTRGGSNIRT

-5321 EAQAGVTVSPV
+5321 EPQAGVTVSSV

-5360 ATSQNER
+5360 ATTRDR
-5367 RAQVH
+5367 RAAQVH
-5372 SGQDAPARQT
+5372 SGQDAPANQT

-5394 QPVSVTAM
+5394 QPVIVTAV
-5402 QDSDTHDHVVRID
+5402 QDSDTRDDVVRID

-5421 GEYVNVTAEQ
+5421 GEYANVTAEP

-5439 DTEVQPLISIY
+5439 DTEVRPLISIY
-5450 PDSGRAITEGST
+5450 PDSGREITEGST
-5462 ARFRV
+5462 ARFWV
-5467 IATPAPSGSIDVNVT
+5467 VASPAPSGSIDVSVT

-5495 GARTVTIGNG
+5495 GARTVTIGNRG
-5505 GRTGFL
+5505 SFL
-5511 HVTTDNDSDDEANG
+5511 HVTTDNDSDVEANG

-5537 DPDAVFDSASITV
+5537 DPDPVFDSASIAV
-5550 QDNDDATRPEASFTA
+5550 LDNDESPQPQASFAA
-5565 SSSTAGEGAGARN
+5565 SSSTAGEGAGTRN

-5648 SGSGYRLGGQTVH
+5648 SGSGYQLGGQTVH

-5675 PVVSISGGG
+5675 PVVSISGSGA
-5684 TITEGGTATFNLSA
+5684 ITEGGTATFNLSA

-5711 VVDSGSFAGSG
+5711 VVDSGSFTLSG

-5736 GTLTISTDNDTTDEP
+5736 GTLTVTTDNDSTDEP

-5775 VAVND
+5775 ISVND

-5803 ATFTLSASPAPQGS
+5803 ASFTLTASPAPQS
-5817 VSVNVNVTQSGDFA
+5817 SISVNVNVTQSGNFA

-5836 GTRRITIGGSGTATF
+5836 GTRRITIGGSGTASF

-5866 ISAAIRSGTGYTVH
+5866 ISAAVRSGTGYTVH
-5880 SQSGSYSVTVNDDDE
+5880 SQNGSYSVTVNDDDE

-5909 GEGQPASFT
+5909 GEGQAASFT
-5918 LSANPTP
+5918 LSASPTP
-5925 TADLVVH
+5925 SADLVVH
-5932 LDISQRGDF
+5932 LNISQSGDF
-5941 AADGAT
+5941 AVDGTT
-5947 GAKTVTFPANTATAT
+5947 GAKAVTFSANSATAT
-5962 HTVATVDDDSD
+5962 HSVATVDDAMD
-5973 ERDGTVTARVVSR
+5973 ERDGSVTARVVSR
-5986 SHYRVASTNEASVSV
+5986 SHYRVASANEASVSV

-6019 RPAFRDGID
+6019 TGQRGGQ
-6028 FEGATLKFTLHADV
+6028 FEGTTLKFTLHADV
-6042 APEADLEVTVQV
+6042 GPEVDLDVTVQV
-6054 DEPGNAFVN
+6054 AEPGNGFVN
-6063 SADAGT
+6063 AADSGT
-6069 RQVTIPARQNRATLS
+6069 RQVTIRARQKQATLS
-6084 VRTVDDSIV
+6084 VRTVDDSV
-6093 EDPSSATVTTRVQS
+6093 EEDPSTATVTATVQP
-6107 GTGYTVAAAPRNE
+6107 GTGYTVASAPRNE
-6120 AESIIHDNDGLPT
+6120 AESDIHDNDGLPT

-6139 SAEEGDEVYFQVTL
+6139 SAEEGDEVYFVVTL
-6153 SKPVAHE
+6153 SKPAAHQ
-6160 VSFTYSTESGTLDG
+6160 VKFQYRTQSGDYDG
-6174 QNYGNARQ
+6174 QDYGSAN
-6182 SEDYP
+6182 
-6187 FTSNNATIYPGSERF
+6187 TSDDFAYTAWPGSIHPGGTRF
-6202 EIWIPTFDDAHDE
+6202 EIWVETYDDAHDE

-6220 TVILYYPEN
+6220 TVILYDPSG
-6229 ATIDDGEGTGTIRN
+6229 ATIEDGEGTGTIEN

-6251 LARFGRAV
+6251 LARFGRAT
-6259 AEQALDGIAL
+6259 AEQALDGITT
-6269 RIDAVRAPARE
+6269 RIEAVRTPARE

-6289 QPVGQGLAA
+6289 QPVRQGPGANA
-6298 AGCAAPSGRSPPHRA
+6298 AGCAP
-6313 VDASAG
+6313 
-6319 DVGTRGQAEK
+6319 
-6329 PEHRSDGL
+6329 
-6337 AGFDGSGR
+6337 
-6345 PDGLEGRTKPV
+6345 PDGPCG
-6356 AGGSMDNSPD
+6356 
-6366 RTLGATG
+6366 
-6373 GDDASNTDRG
+6373 TDGRG
-6383 VPGSHASGVPCN
+6383 VSSSEP
-6395 TAGVAA
+6395 
-6401 SPDAGAFDPDSI
+6401 GAFDPGST
-6413 PEWSAAGTVPGM
+6413 PQWPATGTVG
-6425 AGTVP
+6425 GI
-6430 MGAQGLGSLSQNTF
+6430 GDGLGYGSPDDGGLGQ
-6444 GAPGF
+6444 GF
-6449 GRRNAMG
+6449 G
-6456 MPGTFPA
+6456 
-6463 HSAGGTGSGHGP
+6463 GP
-6475 PVAGGMVQGLG
+6475 S
-6486 GPATPYGDA
+6486 TRHGDA
-6495 RGMALQQLLTGS
+6495 SAMALQRLLTGS

-6512 REGDAKGGV
+6512 RKADARGGV
-6521 VGLWGRGAHATFN
+6521 LGSWGRGSHSMFN
-6534 GTQEALRLDGNTTT
+6534 GAEESLRLDGNLTT
-6548 GLLGADYARGDWLLG
+6548 GMLGTDYARGNWLVG
-6563 VAITQ
+6563 MAIAQ

-6573 TYSGPNSGAGGV
+6573 SYSSPYSGSGRV
-6585 RSTLTAAIPYAA
+6585 RSTLTVAVPYAA
-6597 WRISER
+6597 WNVSER
-6603 LDLWGAAGHGGGRM
+6603 LDLWGAAGYGAGRM
-6617 TLTSGAMT
+6617 TLTSGGGHMVQALSRT
-6625 DRFATF
+6625 LGKDHT
-6631 PPFGQPTHRATDSAS
+6631 PSYRAADARS
-6646 PQGER
+6646 PEGER
-6651 LQTDLGWS
+6651 LQTDMGWS
-6659 MAALGLNGSLLG
+6659 MAAFGLSSDLLR
-6671 AAGAGPKLAWQSDAL
+6671 ATSAGPGLALKSDAL
-6686 WSRATSDETEG
+6686 WTQATSGETEG
-6697 MLAGAAD
+6697 MRAGAAD
-6704 VTRLRF
+6704 VTRLRV
-6710 GLEGSWMLSLGD
+6710 GLEGSWTFRPGSGI
-6722 HGFTPKLEV
+6722 TPRLEV

-6742 GFGVEVGGGIGWL
+6742 GFGVEMGGGIGWL
-6755 HPGLGLSLNLDGR
+6755 YPRFGLSLSLEGR
-6768 TLLAHEADGR
+6768 TLLAHEANGR
-6778 RDLGLSAALA
+6778 RDMGFSAALS
-6788 FDPSPQS
+6788 FNPSPES
-6795 RQGPKL
+6795 RLGPKF
-6801 SLRQDFGGQATGGLD
+6801 SLRQDIGGPASDGLD
-6816 AMFAANPLAQHMGQE
+6816 ALFAANPLADRMGQE
-6831 ATGRWT
+6831 TASRWT

-6845 AFRDRFIGSP
+6845 TLRKRLIGTP
-6855 ALGYGFSAMGRD
+6855 TLGYGFSSLGRD

-6876 FEKTDRELSLNLK
+6876 FEGTGRDLSFGLK
-6889 LTRRE
+6889 MTRRE
-6894 STMAP
+6894 SLMAP
-6899 PAHGI
+6899 PDHGI
-6904 GAEFRMRW
+6904 GVELRVRW

>member
-1 MSFVRILS
+1 M
-9 LLARRLSGL
+9 
-18 SSVARRTRAPPIFRA
+18 
-33 ASARG
+33 
-38 SVLCPSTRL
+38 
-47 PSQTIQPPPRH
+47 
-58 SNRRAVFAKRRKFL
+58 
-72 SLLPVVFVLSLP
+72 
-84 SPAAAQNPTPAYSL
+84 
-98 NINVTSLSADGGR
+98 TSLSADGGSI
-111 VTLQPQ
+111 TLQPQ

-125 RSSLVGAD
+125 RSTLVGAGT
-133 SIYRGYFG
+133 IYRGYFRPDG
-141 QGGEPTQKF
+141 MPTQQF
-150 FDAIVLVG
+150 FDGIVLVG
-158 APAGMRVTAATID
+158 APAGMRVTGATID
-171 NPFQN
+171 PPFQN
-176 VHGVGPGNGHRTV
+176 VHGVGQGNGHRTV
-189 HVTVSGADAPLTGS
+189 HVTVSGADAPLTGN
-203 VATRLTVKRELLTY
+203 VAATLTVKRELLTY

-251 AHPLE
+251 THPLD
-256 FDGIPVRLSEDGA
+256 FDGIPVRLSEEGA
-269 AGGYRTALNNDPG
+269 AGVYRTALKNDPG
-282 NGNTVTVSVTS
+282 NGNTVTVTVTS

-314 SWQTPRRVTVTPVT
+314 SWQTPRRITVTPVA
-328 DADGSDEALF
+328 DADGSDESLF

-349 TQGGAVSVTVTD
+349 TQGGAVGVTVTD

-370 RQYHTFYRNQS
+370 RQYHTFYRNQG
-381 RGTLS
+381 RGTRS
-386 NYTLRLGTPP
+386 DYTLRLGTPP

-403 LSSSNSSQVS
+403 LASSNSDRVS
-413 ISTGSSVTINP
+413 IAAGSSITINP
-424 NDWNKPQTVSLALG
+424 NDWNQPQTISLALD
-438 STFGFAGNPVTITH
+438 TTIGFAGNPVTITH
-452 AVTSADSDYNGVNVP
+452 TVTSTDSDYNGIDVP

-481 PIEFSSPRFSIA
+481 PIEFSNPRFSIA
-493 ESGSGRYTLK
+493 ESGSGQYTLK
-503 LRRDPGSG
+503 LRRDPGNG

-534 VSPQSFTFTGGS
+534 VSPQSFAFTGGNG
-546 AGTWSTA
+546 GTWSTA

-605 PPLVKVE
+605 PPLVKME
-612 QGVPAR
+612 RGVPAR
-618 YGVRLKTK
+618 YSVRLETK

-631 WVVAP
+631 FVLDP
-636 LGSYYEERY
+636 IENHYEERY
-645 TEVDVRISSQNLN
+645 TEVDVSISAQNLN
-658 VVRPHPVGQFPGL
+658 IVRPHPVGQFPSL

-694 TTLFHATS
+694 TTLFHTTS
-702 VNYDEPING
+702 VNYDEFVDG
-711 EYVTLVDESYRN
+711 QFVALEDESYRN
-723 LSIGLT
+723 LSIELT
-729 AQAQPTS
+729 AQAEPTTT
-736 MVSTQPR
+736 VSSEPR

-775 IIPLIYT
+775 IIPLLYT

-795 TARILANQ
+795 TVRILANQ

-839 STQTASVDITISAN
+839 SGQTSSADITISAS

-861 ADTAEVTEGNTAGFT
+861 ADTAEVTEGSGAGFT

-905 GRKTLTLPAGQTT
+905 GGKTVTLPAGQTT
-918 LDYDITTA
+918 LDYDITTL
-926 ELVSDDPGGS
+926 ELASDDPSGS
-936 VRIALGASSNYTI
+936 LRIALGTSSNYTI
-949 DSTAASGQVVIRD
+949 DSAAASGQVAIRD
-962 TDATTVALASGAG
+962 TDATTVALSSGAG
-975 SIAEA
+975 NIAEA
-980 AGETPITVTLG
+980 AGETPVTVTLG

-998 ALSLPLTIGGTAVR
+998 ALSLPLTVGGTAVR
-1012 DTDYTIAG
+1012 DTDYTIAE

-1029 VDAGNATPT
+1029 YDAGNATPT
-1038 ITFTGPNSGESASSA
+1038 ITFSGPNSGESASEA

-1058 AVQDAFDEGAGETV
+1058 AVQDALDEGAGETV
-1072 SFTLPALNASS
+1072 SFTLPALGASS

-1119 TEGDAAAFTISV
+1119 TEGDSAAFTISV

-1143 SVSQTGAFVN
+1143 SASQTGAFVN

-1173 TVATIADSNDEPS
+1173 TVATVADSNDEPS
-1186 GSLTITLTDGTG
+1186 GALSVTLTDGTG
-1198 YQIASGAGSAS
+1198 YRIASGAGSAT
-1209 VALTDDDATGVTLSG
+1209 VALTDDDATGVTLAG

-1231 TSGSKTVSVSIDRGL
+1231 SSGSKTITVSIDRGL
-1246 VNGETLRLPL
+1246 VSGETLRLPL
-1256 SLGGTATL
+1256 TPGGAATL
-1264 GTDYSLSAPSP
+1264 GADYSLSAPSP

-1298 FTGPTSGATAASTTL
+1298 FTGPTSGATATSTTL

-1376 GAITEGEQVTY
+1376 GAITEGEQVAY
-1387 SISANRPSDSDLTIA
+1387 SITANRPSDSDLTVT
-1402 LNVTDSGDFL
+1402 LNLNDGGDFL
-1412 AAADEGSKELVLE
+1412 AAADQGQKELVLE
-1425 AGETSLTYTLA
+1425 AGETSLSYTM
-1436 TAADVTD
+1436 TTTSDVTD
-1443 ERAGS
+1443 EPSAR
-1448 VGLTL
+1448 VGPTL
-1453 VAGTGYTRHGSQNA
+1453 VTGTGYTRHGTQNA
-1467 VTVTVNDDDATL
+1467 ALVTVNDDDATL

-1496 TLTLTLP
+1496 TFTLTLP

-1514 PLGFAGNATF
+1514 PLSFAGNAAF
-1524 GSDYTLAE
+1524 GTDYTLAE

-1545 ASSNPATSPPT
+1545 TSSSPPT

-1571 VILRASSDALV
+1571 LILRATSDALV
-1582 ETNESLSVGLGTLN
+1582 ETNESLSVGLGTLD
-1596 ASTGS
+1596 AGTGS

-1625 VRVTAGA
+1625 IRVTAGA
-1632 AAVEGMAAK
+1632 DAVEGMAAK
-1641 FTVHSSATST
+1641 FTVQSSATST
-1651 RSLRVNLSAAQSGSF
+1651 RSLRVNLSAAQSGNF
-1666 VAGAELGA
+1666 VASAELGA

-1684 MSATYSVPTLSDGV
+1684 TSAMYSVPTLSDGV
-1698 DEANG
+1698 DEADG

-1764 VSGESLQVPLRAD
+1764 VSGESLRVPLA
-1777 GASDTQYTLAL
+1777 ASGEIDTEYTLGL
-1788 TTATGTGIALS
+1788 TTASGVAL

-1809 TSAALTATV
+1809 ASAARTATV
-1818 TYQANADGDKNS
+1818 TYRADADADPTS
-1830 ETVRFSIPDSTS
+1830 ETVRFSIPGSTT

-1860 SALVVVTDTGESGR
+1860 SAFVVVTDTGQSGR
-1874 GRVNVQP
+1874 GSVTVQP
-1881 ASLTIAEGG
+1881 ASLTVAEGG

-1912 ASDNPDVTLSPTSL
+1912 ASSNTDVTFSPASR
-1926 SFTGGAAGNW
+1926 SFTGGADGNW
-1936 STWQR
+1936 STWQS
-1941 VTVAAAEDADTAADS
+1941 VTVTTAEDADTTAD
-1956 ETISH
+1956 TATLSH

-1969 TSVSN
+1969 TSVPN

-1979 TEAGAGFLVP
+1979 TEAGAGFLVSS
-1989 AARVDV
+1989 ARLDV

-2007 TSQPASNVV
+2007 KSEPAGNVV

-2021 SDTTIATVPSSVTI
+2021 SDTGVATVPSSVTI
-2035 PPASW
+2035 PPANW

-2061 HAATT
+2061 HATTT
-2066 DSGYATATLP
+2066 DSGYASATLP
-2076 GDVAV
+2076 GNVAV
-2081 NVFAAAPPVISIAA
+2081 NVFAAAPPE
-2095 DAASITEGTDASFI
+2095 ITVESNHNANGVNEGVDASFQLN
-2109 VSSDVAAPLG
+2109 VSPRPASDLVVSF
-2119 GITVSLAA
+2119 TVEE
-2127 TQNGSFAGG
+2127 NGDFASSG
-2136 ALPDSA
+2136 ALPTSA
-2142 TIAESTQSITVT
+2142 TISANTISTAVVIQ
-2154 IPTTN
+2154 TTR
-2159 DSGATAD
+2159 DTTD
-2166 EPDGSLTVSLQPGS
+2166 EPDGSFILTLQPG
-2180 AYRLNNNHSASVT
+2180 ADYRLGGAASAT
-2193 VTDDDPTTVM
+2193 VPVVDTGATTVE
-2203 LSTGSTRIAE
+2203 LRSGSTTIPE
-2213 TGGGQTFIVRLGRSL
+2213 TGGTHAFTVQLGRML

-2238 SLGGTASLGTDYR
+2238 SLTGSATLGTDYR
-2251 LHPLAGSSGIRY
+2251 LNPLAGSSGVRFT
-2263 EGLATASPTVVF
+2263 GLATQSPTIEF
-2275 TGGPNSSVLATV
+2275 TGGPNSARSATV
-2287 TVRAVSD
+2287 SVVAVSD
-2294 LVDDDDETVI
+2294 LADENDETVI
-2304 VTLGTPTSTGLGGGA
+2304 VTLRTPTHTGLGGGA
-2319 SSAGATPATFRIV
+2319 SSTGTTTANFRIV
-2332 DDDGDTQPTVSIAPD
+2332 DDDGDAASTVSIAPG

-2352 GTDASFTVSVS
+2352 GTAASFTVSVS
-2363 PALAADAD
+2363 PALAADA
-2371 SLTVNLNVGQ
+2371 SNLTVNLNVGQ
-2381 MGDYVASGDRGM
+2381 MGDYVASADLGK

-2398 NAGSGMATYNVPTA
+2398 NAGSGSVTYRVPTDA
-2412 PDSQD
+2412 DSQD
-2417 EAAGSVTVNVDPGSG
+2417 EAAGSVTVNVDPGGG

-2438 SASASVAVADNDN
+2438 SASASVAVADNDH
-2451 TDVTLS
+2451 TGVTLS
-2457 AAAGNISEASGAKE
+2457 AAAGNIAEASGAKE
-2471 IKLTLGR
+2471 IKVTLGR
-2478 ALVSGETLTQRLTF
+2478 ALVSGESLTQRLSF
-2492 GGTATFGA
+2492 GGTATFGT

-2509 LPSGVSFS
+2509 LPSGVRFN
-2517 NLGSSNLG
+2517 NLGSNNLS
-2525 ASPPT
+2525 ANPPT

-2545 TLTATQ
+2545 TLTANQ
-2551 DTTVEAAGET
+2551 DTGVESGGET
-2561 ITVSRGTT
+2561 ITVGRGTT

-2579 GGSVASF
+2579 SGSVASF
-2586 RIVDDDSAAAV
+2586 RIVDDDSTAAL
-2597 PELSITA
+2597 PELSIAA
-2604 GSGVTEGGNAA
+2604 GSGVTEGASAA
-2615 FTIDSTQAAPSSGL
+2615 FTITSTRAAPSGGL

-2648 SGKTVTI
+2648 SGKTVAI

-2667 TTADSMDEAKGSLTV
+2667 TTGDSDDEAKGSLTV

-2687 TGYTVSAS
+2687 TGYTVSTS

-2700 LEVEDNDPTGVTL
+2700 LEVEDNDPTVVTL
-2713 AASSSAIPETGGVKR
+2713 SASSGAIPETGGVKR
-2728 VTLTLGRALVS
+2728 VTLTLDRALVS
-2739 GEVLAVPITLSGA
+2739 GEVLAVPINVSGA
-2752 AGASDYSLGQPASPP
+2752 VIAGDYSLNAPASPP

-2773 LSGNAPRITF
+2773 LSGNPPRITF

-2809 ESVTI
+2809 ESVTVD
-2814 GLGSP
+2814 LGSP
-2819 TPSGTGLAGGA
+2819 TTSGTGLAGGA
-2830 SGSGSATFDITDDDG
+2830 SRTGSATFDITDDDG

-2892 ASGNQGN
+2892 ASGNQGS

-2917 VNDSN
+2917 VNDSD

-2927 EVTVTVANG
+2927 EVTVAITNG

-2951 VRDNDRT
+2951 VSDNDRT
-2958 AVTLSLPDSTA
+2958 TVTLSLSDSTA
-2969 TESSASDTATVRLAL
+2969 TEGSTSDTATVRLAL

-2994 SAALSF
+2994 SAAITF
-3000 RGGRIGREFSLSPPS
+3000 RGGRIDRDFSLSQPS
-3015 PLPSGVAYDLAASP
+3015 PLPSGVAYDLAANP
-3029 PTVTFNGGAGASS
+3029 PTVTFTGGAGASS
-3042 AATILVSALADT
+3042 AATVLVSALADA

-3060 VNVRL
+3060 VSVRL
-3065 GTIAPTGLDGGAG
+3065 GTIRPAGLDGGAD
-3078 GTGSGSIQLT
+3078 GTGSGTIRLT

-3106 EGATVSYRVKLHT
+3106 EGAAVSYRVKLHT
-3119 NPGGTVTVTP
+3119 DPGSGTVTVTP

-3151 NWQPV
+3151 VWRTV
-3156 NLTSLADADLTDND
+3156 TLTSLADADLSDDD
-3170 VNVTHTV
+3170 VTVTHAV

-3202 NPTALSVSEGAN
+3202 NPTALSVNEGAN
-3214 GSYSVRLNSR
+3214 GSYTVRLNSR

-3246 VTFAPAEWSSAKSI
+3246 VTFAPAEWNSQKSI
-3260 QVSGVNGGQARISHS
+3260 QVSGVNGGQARITHS

-3286 TPSPVDVTVTGT
+3286 TPAPVDVTVTGT
-3298 ARVRVSALA
+3298 ARVRVSAMTV
-3307 ITAVEHGAAG
+3307 TAVEHGAPG

-3340 AIALSAAL
+3340 AIGLSAAL
-3348 NFNSGNFRVR
+3348 SFNSSNFRIP
-3358 QRITVTAN
+3358 QRVTVTAN
-3366 TDTNTSSES
+3366 TDSNTNSES

-3388 NQGPQVAVT
+3388 NQGPEVAVT

-3425 TTTEPTSNVTVTPT
+3425 ATTEPTSNVTVTPT

-3446 VSPSPVTFGPS
+3446 VSPSPASFGPD

-3463 VTVQGVAVGS
+3463 VTVQGVSAGS

-3481 ASNPNSSFWR
+3481 ASDPNSSFWR
-3491 VTVPPVSVRVTPAD
+3491 VSVPPVSVRVTPAD
-3505 AVIVSPINLAA
+3505 AVIVSPVNLAA
-3516 SEGGTATYYVELASD
+3516 SEGGTATYYVELASN
-3531 PGGAVTVTPASSD
+3531 PGGAVTVTPSSSD

-3555 FNSSNWDAPRSVT
+3555 FNSSNWNVPKSVT

-3574 GDGNHENVTISHQ
+3574 ADGNHENLTISHQ
-3587 VSGYTGVSSAPSV
+3587 VSGYTGVTSAPSV

-3606 DEFRPTASVQA
+3606 DEFRPTASVRA
-3617 GTGGNRTEGQA
+3617 GTGADPDEGQA

-3634 APDIT
+3634 TPDIT
-3639 SDVTLHYNVSA
+3639 SDVTVRYNVSA

-3656 SGDLGAKTLTI
+3656 SGDLGTKSLTI

-3681 ATLADSI
+3681 ATLADSV
-3688 DEPAGTVTVTLTN
+3688 DEPAGTVTVTLNN
-3701 HADYTVSATA
+3701 HADYTVSTTA
-3711 GSATRTVDD
+3711 GAATRTVND

-3742 TLTLTLNRALV
+3742 TLTLTLNRALD

-3760 KLAFSGKASLGTDF
+3760 KLAFSGKARLGTDF

-3780 AAPSGVRYAL
+3780 VAPAGVSYAL
-3790 EGATPTVTFTGSSA
+3790 EGTTPTVTFTGPSA

-3810 LNAEDDSRHEGTGES
+3810 LNAEDDSRHEGAGES

-3851 AFTILDDDKLGLP
+3851 AFTIRDDDKLGLP
-3864 QASITPSS
+3864 QASITPNS
-3872 NNTVAEGGFAN
+3872 NNAVAEGGIVT

-3893 KRIRVQVT
+3893 EAINVEVT

-3913 TLEVPYDLTIQAG
+3913 GAELPYSVPISSG

-3931 LPILTNGDGVDE
+3931 LPILTNSDNVDE
-3943 PSGAIRARITGGGE
+3943 PTGAIRARVTGGGD
-3957 SAGYDPGTPNVAEVT
+3957 SDGYDPGTPNVAEVT
-3972 IIDNDRSSV
+3972 ITDNDRSSV

-3987 ASAMEGDSS
+3987 ASAREGDSS

-4020 FSGGVPGTD
+4020 FAGGTPGTD

-4067 VTLTLT
+4067 VALTLT
-4073 VSDDADADHER
+4073 VSDDADANHER

-4089 PTSTSANPG
+4089 PASTNGSPG
-4098 LTASGLDGGVRG
+4098 LTATGLDGGVRG

-4127 PPNVSLSVNNSGVV
+4127 PPNVSLSVNNSGEV

-4159 QSIRVPVQRLA
+4159 QSIRIPVQRFA

-4177 GDYTLAANITLASGA
+4177 GDYTLAANISIAGGA

-4200 ARRDNDDEIT
+4200 ARSDNDDERT

-4242 DVTLTTPDTNA
+4242 DVTLTTPDTSA
-4253 AEADANDTAEIRI
+4253 AEADANDTAAIRI

-4280 PLQFSGGTLGTDFN
+4280 PLQFSGGALGTDFN
-4294 LALSGTPAGVTFD
+4294 LALSGTPTGVTFD

-4316 GPTTSAAVASV
+4316 GPTTSATVANV

-4338 DDIVTVSIPT
+4338 DDTVTVSIPT
-4348 SSSAGTPRLTATNL
+4348 SSTGTPRLTATNL
-4362 DGGATGRRTGNGRI
+4362 DGGAEGGRTGNGRI

-4389 WAATTLT
+4389 WSASTLT
-4396 TTETAAA
+4396 VTETAAA
-4403 GTVNVAL
+4403 GTVNVVL
-4410 SSADTA
+4410 SSADTS
-4416 ALTFRVCLA
+4416 ALTFRVCLT
-4425 DGTAALGSDYQGVI
+4425 DGTATLGSDFAGVI
-4439 TAADRCTGSGGNAD
+4439 TAADRCTGAGSNAD
-4453 FTIAGG
+4453 FTIAAS
-4459 DTTELV
+4459 DTTEPV

-4499 TMDVTILDDDPTL
+4499 TIDVTIRDDDPTV

-4517 TGSGAINEGGM
+4517 TGSGAINEGGK

-4559 DWSMAK
+4559 DWSLAK
-4565 KAGANTGISLLDTNT
+4565 KAGASTGISLLDTNS
-4580 ATPTVRFSGAGAQT
+4580 ATPAVRFSGAGAQT

-4604 GTGEGSGETYAIALG
+4604 GAGEGSGETYSIALG
-4619 SNTQFDNDADTNVGG
+4619 SNTQFDNDTDTNVGG

-4664 NETDA
+4664 NESDA

-4675 VNASLSAGNGPVTFR
+4675 VNASLSTGNGPVTFR
-4690 VCLADGSASRGASG
+4690 VCLADGSASRGASA

-4709 GTGGNAACTGSGGSN
+4709 GSGGNAACTGSGGSN

-4730 SGQSNKAVV
+4730 SGQSNRAVTF
-4739 LTVNGDTTDEPDETF
+4739 TVNGDTTDEPDETF

-4763 VTGLSLDTSKTT
+4763 VTGLSVDTSKTT
-4775 VTATIVDDDPTVVS
+4775 VTATIVDNDPTVVS

-4817 EIIDVPLS
+4817 EIIDVPLAV
-4825 TSGTN
+4825 SGAN

-4846 TGVSLSNVTGQNPNV
+4846 TGVSLSNVTGRNPNV

-4875 TAIVDG
+4875 TATVDG
-4881 TTESGGETLTLAL
+4881 TAESGGETLTLAL

-4921 TNNSFNLTINDGRTI
+4921 TSNSFNLSINDGRTI

-4948 SNAVNLNAELSEGT
+4948 SNAVNLSAELSEGT
-4962 GPVSFRVCLAGE
+4962 GPVSFRVCLAGS

-4983 GVVRST
+4983 GVVRNT

-4995 GGNNADPSIGS
+4995 GSNNADPSIGS

-5037 AIAGLSVDSAKSTA
+5037 TIAGLSLDSAKSTA

-5094 LTVPVNFGGV
+5094 LTVPLNFGGV
-5104 ANRNSEYTVA
+5104 ANRNSEYRVA
-5114 CASTPG
+5114 CASAQG

-5185 GSVDFNLSEI
+5185 GSVNFNLSEI
-5195 PTIAFERDNYEV
+5195 PMIAFERDNYEV
-5207 TEGGTLD
+5207 TEGDTVD

-5224 GWVIGIF
+5224 GWVLG
-5231 DYEYESAGRRDTQFD
+5231 DLEYEYESAGREDTRWD
-5246 SEIFSWFE
+5246 YERARFE
-5254 PGETRLSVSVP
+5254 PGETRLSVPVP
-5265 TSQDDH
+5265 TVQDDR
-5271 YERDETFRLEVRYAR
+5271 YEGDETFRLEVRWAR
-5286 EYTTRGGSNVRT
+5286 EYNNRSLDRLLT
-5298 NIHGTKLHG
+5298 NLHGTRNHG

-5321 EAQAGVTVSPV
+5321 EAPAGVTIAPV
-5332 SLPVTEGGQP
+5332 DLPVTEGGPP
-5342 QDYRLVLNRAPA
+5342 QDYTLVLNRAPT

-5360 ATSQNER
+5360 ATSQDER

-5372 SGQDAPARQT
+5372 SGQDAPARRT

-5394 QPVSVTAM
+5394 QPVTVTAV
-5402 QDSDTHDHVVRID
+5402 QDSDINDHAVRIN

-5421 GEYVNVTAEQ
+5421 GEYANVTAEPA
-5431 MVVVITDD
+5431 VVVITDD
-5439 DTEVQPLISIY
+5439 DTEVRPLISIY
-5450 PDSGRAITEGST
+5450 SDSGTAITEGVT

-5467 IATPAPSGSIDVNVT
+5467 TARPAPSGSIDVSVT
-5482 VAESGDFADSGQT
+5482 VAESGNFADSGQT
-5495 GARTVTIGNG
+5495 GPRTVTIGSRG
-5505 GRTGFL
+5505 WSTFHIG
-5511 HVTTDNDSDDEANG
+5511 TDNDSDHEANG

-5537 DPDAVFDSASITV
+5537 DPDPVADSASITV
-5550 QDNDDATRPEASFTA
+5550 RDNDEALRPEASFAA
-5565 SSSTAGEGAGARN
+5565 SSSSAGEGAGTRN
-5578 IQVDFDPALTTGIT
+5578 IRVDFDPALATGIT

-5604 GNDYSI
+5604 GNDYRI
-5610 SGAGSLQVSAGASSA
+5610 AGAGSLQVSAGASSA
-5625 SIPVSIIDDST
+5625 SIPRLDRRRQPRRGQRNGATDPHQRHRLPASAPKPST
-5636 DEPNETVRLTLT
+5636 P
-5648 SGSGYRLGGQTVH
+5648 
-5661 TLTITD
+5661 
-5667 NDDPPPAT
+5667 
-5675 PVVSISGGG
+5675 
-5684 TITEGGTATFNLSA
+5684 
-5698 TPAPQSQITVNVN
+5698 
-5711 VVDSGSFAGSG
+5711 
-5722 QAGSRQVTIGTGGS
+5722 
-5736 GTLTISTDNDTTDEP
+5736 
-5751 DGSLTATIASGQ
+5751 
-5763 GYSPSSSSGSAS
+5763 SPS
-5775 VAVND
+5775 
-5780 DDLPPPTPAVSI
+5780 PT
-5792 SGGGAITEGGT
+5792 T
-5803 ATFTLSASPAPQGS
+5803 
-5817 VSVNVNVTQSGDFA
+5817 
-5831 RGGQT
+5831 
-5836 GTRRITIGGSGTATF
+5836 
-5851 SVTTNNDSTDEPNGS
+5851 
-5866 ISAAIRSGTGYTVH
+5866 
-5880 SQSGSYSVTVNDDDE
+5880 
-5895 PLPQISISRDAASV
+5895 
-5909 GEGQPASFT
+5909 
-5918 LSANPTP
+5918 
-5925 TADLVVH
+5925 
-5932 LDISQRGDF
+5932 
-5941 AADGAT
+5941 
-5947 GAKTVTFPANTATAT
+5947 
-5962 HTVATVDDDSD
+5962 
-5973 ERDGTVTARVVSR
+5973 
-5986 SHYRVASTNEASVSV
+5986 
-6001 TDDDVPVPE
+6001 
-6010 IRVTSEQAT
+6010 
-6019 RPAFRDGID
+6019 
-6028 FEGATLKFTLHADV
+6028 
-6042 APEADLEVTVQV
+6042 
-6054 DEPGNAFVN
+6054 
-6063 SADAGT
+6063 
-6069 RQVTIPARQNRATLS
+6069 
-6084 VRTVDDSIV
+6084 
-6093 EDPSSATVTTRVQS
+6093 
-6107 GTGYTVAAAPRNE
+6107 
-6120 AESIIHDNDGLPT
+6120 
-6133 LSISDG
+6133 
-6139 SAEEGDEVYFQVTL
+6139 
-6153 SKPVAHE
+6153 
-6160 VSFTYSTESGTLDG
+6160 
-6174 QNYGNARQ
+6174 
-6182 SEDYP
+6182 
-6187 FTSNNATIYPGSERF
+6187 
-6202 EIWIPTFDDAHDE
+6202 
-6215 GDETF
+6215 
-6220 TVILYYPEN
+6220 
-6229 ATIDDGEGTGTIRN
+6229 TIR
-6243 SDPLPDAW
+6243 P
-6251 LARFGRAV
+6251 
-6259 AEQALDGIAL
+6259 
-6269 RIDAVRAPARE
+6269 
-6280 AGFRGMLAG
+6280 
-6289 QPVGQGLAA
+6289 
-6298 AGCAAPSGRSPPHRA
+6298 
-6313 VDASAG
+6313 
-6319 DVGTRGQAEK
+6319 
-6329 PEHRSDGL
+6329 
-6337 AGFDGSGR
+6337 
-6345 PDGLEGRTKPV
+6345 
-6356 AGGSMDNSPD
+6356 
-6366 RTLGATG
+6366 
-6373 GDDASNTDRG
+6373 
-6383 VPGSHASGVPCN
+6383 
-6395 TAGVAA
+6395 
-6401 SPDAGAFDPDSI
+6401 
-6413 PEWSAAGTVPGM
+6413 
-6425 AGTVP
+6425 
-6430 MGAQGLGSLSQNTF
+6430 
-6444 GAPGF
+6444 
-6449 GRRNAMG
+6449 RR
-6456 MPGTFPA
+6456 
-6463 HSAGGTGSGHGP
+6463 
-6475 PVAGGMVQGLG
+6475 
-6486 GPATPYGDA
+6486 
-6495 RGMALQQLLTGS
+6495 
-6507 NFTYT
+6507 
-6512 REGDAKGGV
+6512 
-6521 VGLWGRGAHATFN
+6521 
-6534 GTQEALRLDGNTTT
+6534 
-6548 GLLGADYARGDWLLG
+6548 
-6563 VAITQ
+6563 
-6568 TIGDG
+6568 
-6573 TYSGPNSGAGGV
+6573 
-6585 RSTLTAAIPYAA
+6585 
-6597 WRISER
+6597 
-6603 LDLWGAAGHGGGRM
+6603 
-6617 TLTSGAMT
+6617 
-6625 DRFATF
+6625 
-6631 PPFGQPTHRATDSAS
+6631 
-6646 PQGER
+6646 
-6651 LQTDLGWS
+6651 
-6659 MAALGLNGSLLG
+6659 
-6671 AAGAGPKLAWQSDAL
+6671 
-6686 WSRATSDETEG
+6686 
-6697 MLAGAAD
+6697 
-6704 VTRLRF
+6704 
-6710 GLEGSWMLSLGD
+6710 
-6722 HGFTPKLEV
+6722 
-6731 GVRHDGGDAET
+6731 
-6742 GFGVEVGGGIGWL
+6742 
-6755 HPGLGLSLNLDGR
+6755 
-6768 TLLAHEADGR
+6768 R
-6778 RDLGLSAALA
+6778 R
-6788 FDPSPQS
+6788 
-6795 RQGPKL
+6795 
-6801 SLRQDFGGQATGGLD
+6801 
-6816 AMFAANPLAQHMGQE
+6816 
-6831 ATGRWT
+6831 W
-6837 AEAAWGFP
+6837 
-6845 AFRDRFIGSP
+6845 
-6855 ALGYGFSAMGRD
+6855 
-6867 YSLGWQLEP
+6867 
-6876 FEKTDRELSLNLK
+6876 
-6889 LTRRE
+6889 
-6894 STMAP
+6894 
-6899 PAHGI
+6899 
-6904 GAEFRMRW
+6904 

>member
-1 MSFVRILS
+1 MRRALFFLP
-9 LLARRLSGL
+9 LLA
-18 SSVARRTRAPPIFRA
+18 
-33 ASARG
+33 
-38 SVLCPSTRL
+38 
-47 PSQTIQPPPRH
+47 
-58 SNRRAVFAKRRKFL
+58 
-72 SLLPVVFVLSLP
+72 LLALP
-84 SPAAAQNPTPAYSL
+84 SPALAQNPTPAYSL
-98 NINVTSLSADGGR
+98 NINVTSISADGGGI
-111 VTLQPQ
+111 TLQPQ

-125 RSSLVGAD
+125 LSSLISANTF
-133 SIYRGYFG
+133 YQGYFG
-141 QGGEPTQKF
+141 QGGQPTQKF
-150 FDAIVLVG
+150 LAAIVLVG
-158 APAGMRVTAATID
+158 APKGMQVTAATID

-176 VHGVGPGNGHRTV
+176 VHGVGVGNGHRTV
-189 HVTVSGADAPLTGS
+189 HITVSGADAPLTGN
-203 VATRLTVKRELLTY
+203 VAATLTVKRELLTY

-236 WIDISAPLTITPGTV
+236 WIDISAPLTITPGNV
-251 AHPLE
+251 AHPLD

-269 AGGYRTALNNDPG
+269 AGVYRTALKNDPG

-300 VSPGT
+300 VSPAT

-328 DADGSDEALF
+328 DDDGSDESLF

-349 TQGGAVSVTVTD
+349 TQGGAVGVTVTD
-361 DDGAGVVVS
+361 DDGASVVVS

-381 RGTLS
+381 RNTRSEYTLS
-386 NYTLRLGTPP
+386 LGTPP

-403 LSSSNSSQVS
+403 LSSSNSSRVS
-413 ISTGSSVTINP
+413 IATGSSVTINP
-424 NDWNKPQTVSLALG
+424 NDWNQPQTVSLALG
-438 STFGFAGNPVTITH
+438 STNGFAGNPVTITH
-452 AVTSADSDYNGVNVP
+452 AVTSADSDYNGVDVP

-481 PIEFSSPRFSIA
+481 PIEFSNPRFSIA
-493 ESGSGRYTLK
+493 ESGSGQYTLK

-523 GNFAQEVPGAM
+523 GNFAQEIPGAM
-534 VSPQSFTFTGGS
+534 VSPQSFTFTGGGG
-546 AGTWSTA
+546 GTWSAA

-612 QGVPAR
+612 RDLPAR

-631 WVVAP
+631 WVVDP

-645 TEVDVRISSQNLN
+645 TEVDVRISSQSLN
-658 VVRPHPVGQFPGL
+658 TVRPHPVGQFPGL

-686 EHGGTDGT
+686 EHGGNDGT
-694 TTLFHATS
+694 TTLIHTTS
-702 VNYDEPING
+702 VNYDEFVDG
-711 EYVTLVDESYRN
+711 QFTALEDESYRN
-723 LSIGLT
+723 LSIELT
-729 AQAQPTS
+729 AQAQPTTT
-736 MVSTQPR
+736 VSTEPR

-775 IIPLIYT
+775 IIPLLYT

-839 STQTASVDITISAN
+839 SAQTASVDITISAN
-853 DKPEIGIA
+853 DKPEIGIV
-861 ADTAEVTEGNTAGFT
+861 ADTAEINEGNTAGFT
-876 ITASNASQTDIDVG
+876 ITASNASQSDIDVG

-905 GRKTLTLPAGQTT
+905 GGKTITLPAGQTT
-918 LDYDITTA
+918 LDYDITTN
-926 ELVSDDPGGS
+926 ELASDDPSGS
-936 VRIALGASSNYTI
+936 VRIALGASSNYSV
-949 DSTAASGQVVIRD
+949 DSAAASGQVAIRD

-975 SIAEA
+975 NIAEA

-998 ALSLPLTIGGTAVR
+998 ALSLPLTVGGTAVR
-1012 DTDYTIAG
+1012 DTDYTIAE

-1029 VDAGNATPT
+1029 YDAGNATPT

-1072 SFTLPALNASS
+1072 SFTLPALSASS

-1119 TEGDAAAFTISV
+1119 TEGASAAFTISV
-1131 DGSAAQDLTIGF
+1131 DGSAAQDLSIGF

-1164 ASGTSSVTH
+1164 VSGTSSVTH

-1186 GSLTITLTDGTG
+1186 GSLTITLTDGAG

-1231 TSGSKTVSVSIDRGL
+1231 TSGSKTVSVGIDRGL
-1246 VNGETLRLPL
+1246 VSGETLRLPL

-1286 STDPVNSPPTIV
+1286 STDAVNSPPTIV

-1322 DEGTSESVTIA
+1322 DEGTSESVTMA

-1387 SISANRPSDSDLTIA
+1387 SISANRPSDSDLTIT
-1402 LNVTDSGDFL
+1402 LNLNDGGDFL
-1412 AAADEGSKELVLE
+1412 AAADQGQKELVLE
-1425 AGETSLTYTLA
+1425 AGETSLSYTM
-1436 TAADVTD
+1436 TTTSDVTD
-1443 ERAGS
+1443 EPSAR
-1448 VGLTL
+1448 VGPTL
-1453 VAGTGYTRHGSQNA
+1453 VTGAGYTNHGTQNA
-1467 VTVTVNDDDATL
+1467 ALVTVNDDDATL
-1479 VTLTVPSG
+1479 VTLAVPSG

-1503 RALVGNESLPV
+1503 RALVSNESLPV
-1514 PLGFAGNATF
+1514 PLSFAGNAAF

-1545 ASSNPATSPPT
+1545 ASSNPASSPPT

-1571 VILRASSDALV
+1571 VILQATSDTLV
-1582 ETNESLSVGLGTLN
+1582 ETNESLSVGLGSLD

-1625 VRVTAGA
+1625 IRVTAGA
-1632 AAVEGMAAK
+1632 ATVEGMAAQ
-1641 FTVHSSATST
+1641 FTVRSSATST

-1684 MSATYSVPTLSDGV
+1684 TSATYSVPTLSDGV

-1732 STTVTL
+1732 STTVIL

-1788 TTATGTGIALS
+1788 TTATGIALS

-1830 ETVRFSIPDSTS
+1830 ETVRFSIPGSTS

-1874 GRVNVQP
+1874 GRVEVQP
-1881 ASLTIAEGG
+1881 TSLTIAEGG

-1895 MALDTDPGSGAT
+1895 MALGTDPGSGAT
-1907 VVITP
+1907 VEITP
-1912 ASDNPDVTLSPTSL
+1912 ASDNPDVTISPTSL
-1926 SFTGGAAGNW
+1926 SFTGGADGNW

-1941 VTVAAAEDADTAADS
+1941 VTVAAAEDADTAADNV
-1956 ETISH
+1956 TLSH

-1974 VSVTV
+1974 VSVSV
-1979 TEAGAGFLVP
+1979 TEAGAGFLVS

-2007 TSQPASNVV
+2007 TSQPAGNVV

-2021 SDTTIATVPSSVTI
+2021 GDTTIATVPSSVTI
-2035 PPASW
+2035 PSANW

-2061 HAATT
+2061 HATTT
-2066 DSGYATATLP
+2066 DSGYASATLP
-2076 GDVAV
+2076 GDLAV
-2081 NVFAAAPPVISIAA
+2081 NVFAAAPPVITVESNANA
-2095 DAASITEGTDASFI
+2095 NGVTEGVDASFTI
-2109 VSSDVAAPLG
+2109 NASPAPASDLVVSF
-2119 GITVSLAA
+2119 TVE
-2127 TQNGSFAGG
+2127 QNGDFATG
-2136 ALPDSA
+2136 ALPTSVTISTTDTGSA
-2142 TIAESTQSITVT
+2142 LVL
-2154 IPTTN
+2154 IPTTQ
-2159 DSGATAD
+2159 DTTD
-2166 EPDGSLTVSLQPGS
+2166 EPDGSFILTLQPGAGYSLGGDSS
-2180 AYRLNNNHSASVT
+2180 ATVP
-2193 VTDDDPTTVM
+2193 VTDNDLTTVK

-2213 TGGGQTFIVRLGRSL
+2213 TGGGQTFIVQLDRSL

-2352 GTDASFTVSVS
+2352 GTPASFTVSVS
-2363 PALAADAD
+2363 PALAADANN
-2371 SLTVNLNVGQ
+2371 LTVNLNVGQ

-2438 SASASVAVADNDN
+2438 SASASVAVADNDS
-2451 TDVTLS
+2451 TAVTLS
-2457 AAAGNISEASGAKE
+2457 ATEGNISEASGAKE

-2478 ALVSGETLTQRLTF
+2478 ALVSNESLTQRLTF
-2492 GGTATFGA
+2492 GGTATFGT

-2509 LPSGVSFS
+2509 LPSGVSFNNLAS
-2517 NLGSSNLG
+2517 NNLS
-2525 ASPPT
+2525 ANPPS

-2561 ITVSRGTT
+2561 VTVSRGTT
-2569 AQTGLGGVAG
+2569 AQTGLGGVVG
-2579 GGSVASF
+2579 SGSVASF

-2604 GSGVTEGGNAA
+2604 GSGVTEGASAA
-2615 FTIDSTQAAPSSGL
+2615 FTINSTQAAPSSGL

-2648 SGKTVTI
+2648 SGKSVTI
-2655 PAGQSSVIHRIA
+2655 PAGQTSVTHTIA
-2667 TTADSMDEAKGSLTV
+2667 TTADSTDEAKGSLTV

-2767 AGVTYA
+2767 VGVTYA

-2819 TPSGTGLAGGA
+2819 TASGTGLAGGA

-2876 LTVNLNVADD
+2876 LTINLNVTDD

-2927 EVTVTVANG
+2927 EVTVTVASG
-2936 TGYTPAQTAASDTVP
+2936 TGYTPAQSAASDTVQ
-2951 VRDNDRT
+2951 VSDNDRT
-2958 AVTLSLPDSTA
+2958 TVTLSLPDSTA
-2969 TESSASDTATVRLAL
+2969 TEGSAGDTATIRLAL

-3029 PTVTFNGGAGASS
+3029 PTVTFTGGAGAAS
-3042 AATILVSALADT
+3042 AATVLVSALADT

-3060 VNVRL
+3060 VSVRL
-3065 GTIAPTGLDGGAG
+3065 GTILPTGLDGGAA
-3078 GTGSGSIQLT
+3078 GTGSGTIRLT

-3137 TVPGALSFNTGNWS
+3137 TVPGALSFNSGNWS
-3151 NWQPV
+3151 NWRTV
-3156 NLTSLADADLTDND
+3156 TLSSLADADLTDND
-3170 VNVTHTV
+3170 VTVTHTV

-3202 NPTALSVSEGAN
+3202 NPTALSVNEGAN
-3214 GSYSVRLNSR
+3214 GSYTVRLNSR

-3246 VTFAPAEWSSAKSI
+3246 VTFAPAEWSSQKNI

-3298 ARVRVSALA
+3298 ARVRVSALTV
-3307 ITAVEHGAAG
+3307 IAVEHGAAG

-3340 AIALSAAL
+3340 AIGLSAAL
-3348 NFNSGNFRVR
+3348 SFNSSNFRVP
-3358 QRITVTAN
+3358 QRVTVTAN
-3366 TDTNTSSES
+3366 TDSNTTSES

-3388 NQGPQVAVT
+3388 NQGPEVAVT

-3410 SLTVKEGTSTSYTLT
+3410 SLTVKEGASTSYTLT
-3425 TTTEPTSNVTVTPT
+3425 TTTEPTSNVTLTPT

-3446 VSPSPVTFGPS
+3446 VSPSPATFGPG

-3463 VTVQGVAVGS
+3463 VTVQGVAAGS

-3544 TGAATVSGALS
+3544 TGAATVSGAVS

-3574 GDGNHENVTISHQ
+3574 ADGNHENVTISHQ

-3600 TLFVGD
+3600 TLFIGD

-3656 SGDLGAKTLTI
+3656 SGDLGAKTLAV
-3667 PAGGATPGAASISV
+3667 PAAGATPGAASISV
-3681 ATLADSI
+3681 ATLADSV

-3720 NDRGSATLA
+3720 NDRGSATLT

-3742 TLTLTLNRALV
+3742 TLTLTLNRALA

-3780 AAPSGVRYAL
+3780 AAPSGVSYAL
-3790 EGATPTVTFTGSSA
+3790 EGATPTVTFTGPSA
-3804 ASATVI
+3804 TAATVI

-3835 ADISGLGG
+3835 ADITGLGG

-3864 QASITPSS
+3864 QASITPDS

-3883 FTIKMNRAPA
+3883 FTVKMNRAPT
-3893 KRIRVQVT
+3893 KRIFVQVT
-3901 LSDAPDSDFLSA
+3901 LSDAPDSDFLSS

-3931 LPILTNGDGVDE
+3931 LPILTNGDSVDE

-3987 ASAMEGDSS
+3987 ASAKEGDSS

-4067 VTLTLT
+4067 VALTLT
-4073 VSDDADADHER
+4073 VSDDQDADHER

-4089 PTSTSANPG
+4089 PASTNGNPG
-4098 LTASGLDGGVRG
+4098 LTAAGLDGGVRG

-4127 PPNVSLSVNNSGVV
+4127 PPNVSLSVNNSGAV

-4159 QSIRVPVQRLA
+4159 QSISIPVQRLA

-4177 GDYTLAANITLASGA
+4177 GDYTLAANISISSGA

-4200 ARRDNDDEIT
+4200 ARNDNDDELT

-4223 YINSADSG
+4223 YINSTDSG
-4231 IDINITDDTAT
+4231 IDISITDDTAT
-4242 DVTLTTPDTNA
+4242 DVVLTTPDTNA

-4316 GPTTSAAVASV
+4316 GPTMSATVASV

-4362 DGGATGRRTGNGRI
+4362 DGGATGGRTGNGRI

-4396 TTETAAA
+4396 VNETAAA

-4416 ALTFRVCLA
+4416 ALTFRVCLT
-4425 DGTAALGSDYQGVI
+4425 DGTATLGSDFAGVI
-4439 TAADRCTGSGGNAD
+4439 TAADRCTGAGGNAD
-4453 FTIAGG
+4453 FTIAAG
-4459 DTTELV
+4459 DTTEAV

-4499 TMDVTILDDDPTL
+4499 TIDVTIRDDDPTV

-4517 TGSGAINEGGM
+4517 TGNGAINEGGK

-4559 DWSMAK
+4559 DWSLAK

-4604 GTGEGSGETYAIALG
+4604 GTGEGSGETYSIALG
-4619 SNTQFDNDADTNVGG
+4619 SNTQFDNDTDTDVGG
-4634 GADPHGTNNR
+4634 GADPHGANNR

-4675 VNASLSAGNGPVTFR
+4675 VNASLSTGNGPVTFR
-4690 VCLADGSASRGASG
+4690 VCLADGSASRGAAA

-4709 GTGGNAACTGSGGSN
+4709 GTSGNAACTGSGGSN

-4730 SGQSNKAVV
+4730 SGQSNKAVTF
-4739 LTVNGDTTDEPDETF
+4739 TVNGDTTDEPDETF

-4875 TAIVDG
+4875 TATVDG

-4921 TNNSFNLTINDGRTI
+4921 SNNSFNLTINDGRTI

-4948 SNAVNLNAELSEGT
+4948 SNAVNLRAELSEGT

-4983 GVVRST
+4983 GVVRNTS
-4989 ARCTGS
+4989 RCTGS
-4995 GGNNADPSIGS
+4995 GSSNADPSIGS

-5065 SAPTGSIS
+5065 SAPTGSVS
-5073 ENGGTKTLTLKLGR
+5073 ENGGTKTLTLRLGR
-5087 PLVSPEV
+5087 ALVSPEV
-5094 LTVPVNFGGV
+5094 LTVPLNFGGV

-5114 CASTPG
+5114 CATAQG

-5207 TEGGTLD
+5207 TEGGALD

-5224 GWVIGIF
+5224 GWVIGVF

-5265 TSQDDH
+5265 ISQDDH

-5286 EYTTRGGSNVRT
+5286 EYTTRGGSNIRT

-5321 EAQAGVTVSPV
+5321 EPQAGVTVSPV
-5332 SLPVTEGGQP
+5332 DLPVTEGGQP

-5402 QDSDTHDHVVRID
+5402 QDSDTHDHVVRIE

-5421 GEYVNVTAEQ
+5421 GEYANVTAEP

-5467 IATPAPSGSIDVNVT
+5467 IASPAPSGSIDVNVT

-5495 GARTVTIGNG
+5495 GARTVTIGNS
-5505 GRTGFL
+5505 GRTSFL

-5537 DPDAVFDSASITV
+5537 DPDPVFDSASITV
-5550 QDNDDATRPEASFTA
+5550 LDNDDATQPEASFAA
-5565 SSSTAGEGAGARN
+5565 SSSSAGEGAGTRN
-5578 IQVDFDPALTTGIT
+5578 IRVDFDPVLTTGIT

-5636 DEPNETVRLTLT
+5636 DEPNETVRLSLT
-5648 SGSGYRLGGQTVH
+5648 SGSGYQLGGQTVH

-5736 GTLTISTDNDTTDEP
+5736 GTLTVTTDNDTTDEP

-5775 VAVND
+5775 IAVND

-5817 VSVNVNVTQSGDFA
+5817 ISVTVNVTQSGNFA

-5866 ISAAIRSGTGYTVH
+5866 ISAAVRSGTGYTVH

-5918 LSANPTP
+5918 LSASPTP

-5973 ERDGTVTARVVSR
+5973 ERDGSVTARVVSR
-5986 SHYRVASTNEASVSV
+5986 SHYRVASANEASVSV

-6019 RPAFRDGID
+6019 RPAFRDGTD
-6028 FEGATLKFTLHADV
+6028 FEGATLKFILHADV

-6069 RQVTIPARQNRATLS
+6069 RQVTIPARQTRATLS
-6084 VRTVDDSIV
+6084 VRTIDDSIV
-6093 EDPSSATVTTRVQS
+6093 EDPSSATVTTTVQS

-6120 AESIIHDNDGLPT
+6120 AESTIHDNDGLPT

-6174 QNYGNARQ
+6174 QNYGNASQ

-6215 GDETF
+6215 GNETF

-6243 SDPLPDAW
+6243 SDPLPSAF
-6251 LARFGRAV
+6251 LGRFGRGL
-6259 AEQALDGIAL
+6259 AEQAVGGIT
-6269 RIDAVRAPARE
+6269 ARLK
-6280 AGFRGMLAG
+6280 ATRTPGFHG
-6289 QPVGQGLAA
+6289 QFLGR
-6298 AGCAAPSGRSPPHRA
+6298 APSGGNNSDAARA
-6313 VDASAG
+6313 ELELALSQDRAPSFAVNGMGAMGMADVSTAGTDTASTGMTGMSTVRAG
-6319 DVGTRGQAEK
+6319 ITG
-6329 PEHRSDGL
+6329 
-6337 AGFDGSGR
+6337 
-6345 PDGLEGRTKPV
+6345 
-6356 AGGSMDNSPD
+6356 M
-6366 RTLGATG
+6366 GATG
-6373 GDDASNTDRG
+6373 
-6383 VPGSHASGVPCN
+6383 
-6395 TAGVAA
+6395 AGVAGE
-6401 SPDAGAFDPDSI
+6401 DAVGMYTADRGMTDVST
-6413 PEWSAAGTVPGM
+6413 AGTGKAGM
-6425 AGTVP
+6425 DTGVAGTARIGDSLGGDSLGGSGLSGVSP
-6430 MGAQGLGSLSQNTF
+6430 SGVGMGS
-6444 GAPGF
+6444 
-6449 GRRNAMG
+6449 MG
-6456 MPGTFPA
+6456 M
-6463 HSAGGTGSGHGP
+6463 HGTGMTTRSAP
-6475 PVAGGMVQGLG
+6475 TRTLTLAEALAGS
-6486 GPATPYGDA
+6486 A
-6495 RGMALQQLLTGS
+6495 
-6507 NFTYT
+6507 FTYT
-6512 REGDAKGGV
+6512 RAADEAGGSF
-6521 VGLWGRGAHATFN
+6521 GLWGRGMHATFN
-6534 GTQEALRLDGNTTT
+6534 GSEGTLNVDGTLTT
-6548 GLLGADYARGDWLLG
+6548 GLIGADYARADWQAGLAVLLTGGKGRFKGETGHGKLDTSMTAFVPYAAKQAGRLSLWGAAG
-6563 VAITQ
+6563 VGLGEMTLSETLTETHSTASLNTDMGWQ
-6568 TIGDG
+6568 MA
-6573 TYSGPNSGAGGV
+6573 AGGV
-6585 RSTLTAAIPYAA
+6585 RSDVGVFFGETGPELALVGDAQWT
-6597 WRISER
+6597 RTTSEKTR
-6603 LDLWGAAGHGGGRM
+6603 GL
-6617 TLTSGAMT
+6617 
-6625 DRFATF
+6625 
-6631 PPFGQPTHRATDSAS
+6631 RASEA
-6646 PQGER
+6646 
-6651 LQTDLGWS
+6651 QT
-6659 MAALGLNGSLLG
+6659 
-6671 AAGAGPKLAWQSDAL
+6671 
-6686 WSRATSDETEG
+6686 
-6697 MLAGAAD
+6697 
-6704 VTRLRF
+6704 TRLR
-6710 GLEGSWMLSLGD
+6710 
-6722 HGFTPKLEV
+6722 V
-6731 GVRHDGGDAET
+6731 GVEGGWSLAFAEQSLRPTLEAGVRYDAGDAET
-6742 GFGVEVGGGIGWL
+6742 GLGVDVGAALSWA
-6755 HPGLGLSLNLDGR
+6755 HTRWGLAVDIEGR
-6768 TLLAHEADGR
+6768 TLVLHEAKRFTHSGF
-6778 RDLGLSAALA
+6778 SAALT
-6788 FDPSPQS
+6788 FDPDLTSLL
-6795 RQGPKL
+6795 GP
-6801 SLRQDFGGQATGGLD
+6801 SLTLTHRLGGPSNGGMDALFAETLPGSGGNGSGGGQW
-6816 AMFAANPLAQHMGQE
+6816 Q
-6831 ATGRWT
+6831 
-6837 AEAAWGFP
+6837 AEAAYGM
-6845 AFRDRFIGSP
+6845 ALFRGRFIGAP
-6855 ALGYGFSAMGRD
+6855 TLGYTLSGQSND
-6867 YSLGWQLEP
+6867 YRLGWRLTP
-6876 FEKTDRELSLNLK
+6876 VGVNSLPVSAEVGAM
-6889 LTRRE
+6889 RRE
-6894 STMAP
+6894 VV
-6899 PAHGI
+6899 
-6904 GAEFRMRW
+6904 GAEADHGVTFNLRSQW

>member
-1 MSFVRILS
+1 MW
-9 LLARRLSGL
+9 A
-18 SSVARRTRAPPIFRA
+18 
-33 ASARG
+33 
-38 SVLCPSTRL
+38 SVLP
-47 PSQTIQPPPRH
+47 
-58 SNRRAVFAKRRKFL
+58 
-72 SLLPVVFVLSLP
+72 LLPLILVLSV
-84 SPAAAQNPTPAYSL
+84 PAAAQNPTPAYSL
-98 NINVTSLSADGGR
+98 NINVTSLSADGGS

-251 AHPLE
+251 VHPLE

-300 VSPGT
+300 VSPAT

-424 NDWNKPQTVSLALG
+424 NDWNQPQTVSLALG

-467 SVLVQYRNVGANAD
+467 SVLVQYRDVGANAD

-612 QGVPAR
+612 RGVPAR

-631 WVVAP
+631 WVVDP

-686 EHGGTDGT
+686 EHGGTDDT
-694 TTLFHATS
+694 TTLFHTTS

-729 AQAQPTS
+729 AQAQPTTT
-736 MVSTQPR
+736 VSTQPR

-839 STQTASVDITISAN
+839 SAQTASVDITISAN
-853 DKPEIGIA
+853 DKPEVGIA
-861 ADTAEVTEGNTAGFT
+861 ADTAEINEGNTAGFT
-876 ITASNASQTDIDVG
+876 ITASNPSQSDIDVG
-890 LTVSRTGAYVAVGDT
+890 LTVSRTGTYVAVGDT
-905 GRKTLTLPAGQTT
+905 GGKTVTLPAGQTT
-918 LDYDITTA
+918 LDYDITTD
-926 ELVSDDPGGS
+926 ELASDGPSGS
-936 VRIALGASSNYTI
+936 VRIALGASSNYSV
-949 DSTAASGQVVIRD
+949 DSAAAAGQVAIRD

-975 SIAEA
+975 NIAEA

-1072 SFTLPALNASS
+1072 SFTLPALGASS

-1186 GSLTITLTDGTG
+1186 GSLTITLNDGTG

-1231 TSGSKTVSVSIDRGL
+1231 TSGSKTVSVGIDRGL

-1286 STDPVNSPPTIV
+1286 STDPVNSPPTVV

-1354 VSFNINDDDDEPV
+1354 VSFNINDDDDQPV

-1387 SISANRPSDSDLTIA
+1387 SISANRPSDSDLTIT
-1402 LNVTDSGDFL
+1402 LNFNDGGDFL
-1412 AAADEGSKELVLE
+1412 AAADQGQKELVLE
-1425 AGETSLTYTLA
+1425 AGETSLSYTM
-1436 TAADVTD
+1436 TTTSDVTD
-1443 ERAGS
+1443 EPSAR
-1448 VGLTL
+1448 VGPTL
-1453 VAGTGYTRHGSQNA
+1453 VTGTGYTNHGTQNA
-1467 VTVTVNDDDATL
+1467 ALVTVNDDDATL

-1503 RALVGNESLPV
+1503 RGLVSNESLPV
-1514 PLGFAGNATF
+1514 PLSFAGNAAF
-1524 GSDYTLAE
+1524 GTDYTLAE

-1545 ASSNPATSPPT
+1545 TSSNPATSPPT

-1571 VILRASSDALV
+1571 VILRATSDTLV
-1582 ETNESLSVGLGTLN
+1582 ETNESLSVGLGSLD

-1625 VRVTAGA
+1625 IRVTAGA
-1632 AAVEGMAAK
+1632 ATVEGMAAQ
-1641 FTVHSSATST
+1641 FTVRSSATST

-1830 ETVRFSIPDSTS
+1830 ETVRFSIPGSTS

-1874 GRVNVQP
+1874 GRVEVQP
-1881 ASLTIAEGG
+1881 TSLTIAEGS

-1895 MALDTDPGSGAT
+1895 MALATDPGSGAE

-1912 ASDNPDVTLSPTSL
+1912 ASDNTDVTFSPASL

-1941 VTVAAAEDADTAADS
+1941 VTVAAAEDADTAADNV
-1956 ETISH
+1956 TLSH

-2007 TSQPASNVV
+2007 TSQPAGNVV

-2021 SDTTIATVPSSVTI
+2021 GDTTIATVPSSVTI
-2035 PPASW
+2035 PSANW

-2061 HAATT
+2061 HATTT

-2076 GDVAV
+2076 GDLAV
-2081 NVFAAAPPVISIAA
+2081 NVFAAAPPVITVESNANA
-2095 DAASITEGTDASFI
+2095 NGVTEGVDASFTI
-2109 VSSDVAAPLG
+2109 NASPAPASDLVVSF
-2119 GITVSLAA
+2119 TVE
-2127 TQNGSFAGG
+2127 QNGDFATG
-2136 ALPDSA
+2136 ALPTSVTISTTDTGSA
-2142 TIAESTQSITVT
+2142 LVL
-2154 IPTTN
+2154 IPTTQ
-2159 DSGATAD
+2159 DTTD
-2166 EPDGSLTVSLQPGS
+2166 EPDGSFILTLQPGAGYSLGGDSS
-2180 AYRLNNNHSASVT
+2180 ATVP
-2193 VTDDDPTTVM
+2193 VTDNDLTTVK

-2213 TGGGQTFIVRLGRSL
+2213 TGGGQTFIVQLDRSL

-2352 GTDASFTVSVS
+2352 GTPASFTVSVS
-2363 PALAADAD
+2363 PALAADANN
-2371 SLTVNLNVGQ
+2371 LTVNLNVGQ
-2381 MGDYVASGDRGM
+2381 MGDYVASGDLSM

-2398 NAGSGMATYNVPTA
+2398 NAGSGAETYRVPTTA
-2412 PDSQD
+2412 DSQD

-2438 SASASVAVADNDN
+2438 SASASVAVADNDS
-2451 TDVTLS
+2451 TAVTLS

-2500 DYTLAAPSP
+2500 DYTLAAPSL

-2517 NLGSSNLG
+2517 NLGSSNLS

-2597 PELSITA
+2597 PELSIVA
-2604 GSGVTEGGNAA
+2604 GSGITEGASAA
-2615 FTIDSTQAAPSSGL
+2615 FTINSTQAAPSSGL

-2648 SGKTVTI
+2648 SGKSVTI
-2655 PAGQSSVIHRIA
+2655 PAGQTSVTHTIA
-2667 TTADSMDEAKGSLTV
+2667 TTADSTDEAKGSLTV

-2687 TGYTVSAS
+2687 TGYTVSTS

-2713 AASSSAIPETGGVKR
+2713 SASSSAIPETGGVKQ
-2728 VTLTLGRALVS
+2728 VTLTLDRALVS
-2739 GEVLAVPITLSGA
+2739 GEVLAVPINVSGA
-2752 AGASDYSLGQPASPP
+2752 VTAGDYSLGQPASPP

-2819 TPSGTGLAGGA
+2819 TASGTGLAGGA

-2876 LTVNLNVADD
+2876 LTINLNVTDD

-2927 EVTVTVANG
+2927 EVTVTVASG
-2936 TGYTPAQTAASDTVP
+2936 TGYTPAQSAASDTVR
-2951 VRDNDRT
+2951 VSDNDRT
-2958 AVTLSLPDSTA
+2958 TVTLSLPDSTA

-3029 PTVTFNGGAGASS
+3029 PTVTFTGGAGASS
-3042 AATILVSALADT
+3042 AATVLVSALADT

-3060 VNVRL
+3060 VSVRL
-3065 GTIAPTGLDGGAG
+3065 GTILPTGLDGSAA
-3078 GTGSGSIQLT
+3078 GTGSGTIQLT

-3137 TVPGALSFNTGNWS
+3137 TVPGALSFNSGNWS
-3151 NWQPV
+3151 NWRTV
-3156 NLTSLADADLTDND
+3156 TLSSLSDADLTDDD
-3170 VNVTHTV
+3170 VTVTHTV

-3202 NPTALSVSEGAN
+3202 NPTALSVNEGAN

-3246 VTFAPAEWSSAKSI
+3246 VTFAPAEWSSQKNI

-3275 VSSTDTAYAAV
+3275 VSSTDTAYAAL

-3298 ARVRVSALA
+3298 ARVRVSALTV
-3307 ITAVEHGAAG
+3307 IAVEHGAAG

-3340 AIALSAAL
+3340 AIGLSAAL
-3348 NFNSGNFRVR
+3348 SFNSSNFRVP
-3358 QRITVTAN
+3358 QRVTVTAN
-3366 TDTNTSSES
+3366 TDTNTTSES
-3375 ATITHAVSGYSGV
+3375 ATITHAVNGYSGV
-3388 NQGPQVAVT
+3388 NQGPEVAVT

-3410 SLTVKEGTSTSYTLT
+3410 SLTVKEGASTSYTLT
-3425 TTTEPTSNVTVTPT
+3425 TTTEPTSNVTLTPT

-3446 VSPSPVTFGPS
+3446 VSPSPATFGPG

-3463 VTVQGVAVGS
+3463 VTVQGVAAGS

-3574 GDGNHENVTISHQ
+3574 DDGNHENVTISHQ

-3656 SGDLGAKTLTI
+3656 SGDLGAKTLTV

-3688 DEPAGTVTVTLTN
+3688 DEPAGTVTVTLSN

-3780 AAPSGVRYAL
+3780 AAPSGVSYAL
-3790 EGATPTVTFTGSSA
+3790 EGATPTVTFTGASA

-3872 NNTVAEGGFAN
+3872 NNTVAEGGFAD

-3931 LPILTNGDGVDE
+3931 LPILTNGDSVDE

-4067 VTLTLT
+4067 VALTLT
-4073 VSDDADADHER
+4073 VSDDQDADHER

-4089 PTSTSANPG
+4089 PASTNGSPG
-4098 LTASGLDGGVRG
+4098 LTAAGLDGGVRG

-4127 PPNVSLSVNNSGVV
+4127 PPNVSLSVNNSGAV

-4159 QSIRVPVQRLA
+4159 QSISIPVQRLA

-4177 GDYTLAANITLASGA
+4177 GDYTLAANITIASGA

-4200 ARRDNDDEIT
+4200 ARSDNDDELT
-4210 ETLRIELGSPPEG
+4210 ETLRIELGSPPDG
-4223 YINSADSG
+4223 YINSTDSG

-4316 GPTTSAAVASV
+4316 GPTTSATVASV

-4362 DGGATGRRTGNGRI
+4362 DGGAEGRRTGNGRI

-4396 TTETAAA
+4396 ANETAAA

-4410 SSADTA
+4410 SSADTS
-4416 ALTFRVCLA
+4416 ALTFRVCLS
-4425 DGTAALGSDYQGVI
+4425 DGTATLGSDYQGVI

-4453 FTIAGG
+4453 FTIAAS
-4459 DTTELV
+4459 DTTEPV

-4471 DTVDEP
+4471 DTLDEP

-4499 TMDVTILDDDPTL
+4499 TIDVTIRDDDPTV

-4517 TGSGAINEGGM
+4517 TGSGAINEGGK

-4559 DWSMAK
+4559 DWSLAK

-4675 VNASLSAGNGPVTFR
+4675 VNASLSTGNGPVTFR
-4690 VCLADGSASRGASG
+4690 VCLADGSASRGAAA

-4730 SGQSNKAVV
+4730 SGQSSKAVTF
-4739 LTVNGDTTDEPDETF
+4739 TVNGDTTDEPDETF

-4796 AIYEAGKAEFTV
+4796 AIYEADKAEFTV

-4836 SLAKKAGAAN
+4836 SLAKKADAAN

-4861 RFSGAGARVATLEL
+4861 RFTGAGARVATLEL
-4875 TAIVDG
+4875 TATVDG

-4921 TNNSFNLTINDGRTI
+4921 SNNSFNLIINDGRTI

-4948 SNAVNLNAELSEGT
+4948 SNAVNLSADLSEGT

-4989 ARCTGS
+4989 SRCTGS
-4995 GGNNADPSIGS
+4995 GGSNADPSIGS

-5037 AIAGLSVDSAKSTA
+5037 TIAGLSVDSAKSTA

-5073 ENGGTKTLTLKLGR
+5073 ENGGTKTLTLGLGR
-5087 PLVSPEV
+5087 ALVSPEV
-5094 LTVPVNFGGV
+5094 LTVPLNFGGV
-5104 ANRNSEYTVA
+5104 ANRNSEYTVD
-5114 CASTPG
+5114 CASAQG

-5168 TLDANSGT
+5168 TLNANSGT

-5224 GWVIGIF
+5224 GWVIGVF

-5286 EYTTRGGSNVRT
+5286 EYPTRGGSNVRT

-5321 EAQAGVTVSPV
+5321 EAQAGVTVRPV

-5421 GEYVNVTAEQ
+5421 GEYANVTADQ

-5866 ISAAIRSGTGYTVH
+5866 ITAEVRSGTGYTVH

-5909 GEGQPASFT
+5909 GEGQAASFT
-5918 LSANPTP
+5918 LSASPTP

-5941 AADGAT
+5941 AADGTT

-5986 SHYRVASTNEASVSV
+5986 SHYRVASANEASVSV

-6019 RPAFRDGID
+6019 RPAFRDGTD

-6069 RQVTIPARQNRATLS
+6069 RQVTIPARQTRATLS
-6084 VRTVDDSIV
+6084 VRTIDDSIV
-6093 EDPSSATVTTRVQS
+6093 EDPSSATVTTTVQS
-6107 GTGYTVAAAPRNE
+6107 GTGYTVASAPRNE

-6174 QNYGNARQ
+6174 QNYGNANQ

-6202 EIWIPTFDDAHDE
+6202 EIWIQTFDDAHDE

-6229 ATIDDGEGTGTIRN
+6229 ATIDDGEGTGTIKN

-6259 AEQALDGIAL
+6259 AEQALDGITA
-6269 RIDAVRAPARE
+6269 RIDAVRAPARQ
-6280 AGFRGMLAG
+6280 AGFRGSLAG
-6289 QPVGQGLAA
+6289 QPVGQAQGLAA
-6298 AGCAAPSGRSPPHRA
+6298 AGCAAPSGPSPRQTA
-6313 VDASAG
+6313 VDPGAG
-6319 DVGTRGQAEK
+6319 AVGTRGHTSAPTRPFERSISSNRSGYSPQSPAQRDGGIGFSLSRLPEAEA
-6329 PEHRSDGL
+6329 PG
-6337 AGFDGSGR
+6337 GR
-6345 PDGLEGRTKPV
+6345 AEPV
-6356 AGGSMDNSPD
+6356 AGGPMDNSPD
-6366 RTLGATG
+6366 RTLGSTG
-6373 GDDASNTDRG
+6373 GDAASNTDHS
-6383 VPGSHASGVPCN
+6383 VLGSHAFGVPCN
-6395 TAGVAA
+6395 KAGVAA
-6401 SPDAGAFDPDSI
+6401 SPDAGAFDPDST

-6425 AGTVP
+6425 AGALAP
-6430 MGAQGLGSLSQNTF
+6430 MGAQGLGSLSQNTI

-6449 GRRNAMG
+6449 GPRNGMG
-6456 MPGTFPA
+6456 APGAPHA
-6463 HSAGGTGSGHGP
+6463 HNAGGIGTGSGHGP
-6475 PVAGGMVQGLG
+6475 PVGGGMAQGPG
-6486 GPATPYGDA
+6486 GPPTPHGNA

-6512 REGDAKGGV
+6512 READAKGGV
-6521 VGLWGRGAHATFN
+6521 LGFWGRGAHATFS
-6534 GTQEALRLDGNTTT
+6534 GAQEALRLDGNLTT

-6573 TYSGPNSGAGGV
+6573 TYSAPNSGAGGI
-6585 RSTLTAAIPYAA
+6585 RSTLTAAVPYAA

-6617 TLTSGAMT
+6617 TLNTGGTA

-6631 PPFGQPTHRATDSAS
+6631 PPFGQPTQRATDSTS

-6686 WSRATSDETEG
+6686 WSRTTSDETEG

-6704 VTRLRF
+6704 VTRLRL
-6710 GLEGSWMLSLGD
+6710 GLAGSWMLRLGD
-6722 HGFTPKLEV
+6722 HGVTPKLEV
-6731 GVRHDGGDAET
+6731 GVRRDGGDAET

-6755 HPGLGLSLNLDGR
+6755 HPRLGLSLDLEGR

-6778 RDLGLSAALA
+6778 RDLGFSAALA
-6788 FDPSPQS
+6788 FDPNPQS
-6795 RQGPKL
+6795 RRGPKL

-6816 AMFAANPLAQHMGQE
+6816 ALFAANPLAERMGQE

-6837 AEAAWGFP
+6837 AEAAWGFST
-6845 AFRDRFIGSP
+6845 FRGRFIGAP
-6855 ALGYGFSAMGRD
+6855 TLGYGVSAMGRD

-6876 FEKTDRELSLNLK
+6876 FEGAGRDLSFGLK

-6894 STMAP
+6894 SLMTP

>member
-1 MSFVRILS
+1 MCFRKSQRV
-9 LLARRLSGL
+9 LARHPWPE
-18 SSVARRTRAPPIFRA
+18 AM
-33 ASARG
+33 G
-38 SVLCPSTRL
+38 SVWPAAIRGGTRDRLC
-47 PSQTIQPPPRH
+47 
-58 SNRRAVFAKRRKFL
+58 RRFAAFL
-72 SLLPVVFVLSLP
+72 LSLP
-84 SPAAAQNPTPAYSL
+84 LAALLALSSPAAAQNPTPAYSL
-98 NINVTSLSADGGR
+98 SINVTSLSADGGGI
-111 VTLQPQ
+111 TLQPQ

-125 RSSLVGAD
+125 LSSLISANTF
-133 SIYRGYFG
+133 YQGYFG
-141 QGGEPTQKF
+141 QGGQPTQKF
-150 FDAIVLVG
+150 LDAIVLVG

-176 VHGVGPGNGHRTV
+176 VHGVGAGNGHRTV
-189 HVTVSGADAPLTGS
+189 HITVSGADAPLTGN
-203 VATRLTVKRELLTY
+203 VAATLTVKRELLTY
-217 LDPDDGEMY
+217 LDPDDGQMY

-236 WIDISAPLTITPGTV
+236 WIDLSAPLTITPGNVT
-251 AHPLE
+251 HPLD
-256 FDGIPVRLSEDGA
+256 FDSIPVQLSEDGA
-269 AGGYRTALNNDPG
+269 AGVYRTALNNDPG

-300 VSPGT
+300 VSPAT

-314 SWQTPRRVTVTPVT
+314 SWQTPQRVTVTPVT
-328 DADGSDEALF
+328 DDDGSDESLF

-349 TQGGAVSVTVTD
+349 TQGGAVGVTVTD

-370 RQYHTFYRNQS
+370 QQYHTFYRNQS

-396 SAPVTIA
+396 SAAVTIA

-413 ISTGSSVTINP
+413 IGTGSSVTINP
-424 NDWNKPQTVSLALG
+424 NDWNQPQTVSLALG
-438 STFGFAGNPVTITH
+438 NTFGFANNPVTITH
-452 AVTSADSDYNGVNVP
+452 AVTSADSDYNGVDVP
-467 SVLVQYRNVGANAD
+467 SVLVQYRNVGATAD

-493 ESGSGRYTLK
+493 ESGSGQYTLK

-546 AGTWSTA
+546 SGTWSTA

-565 SDNETVTVSHAITG
+565 SDNETVTVSHDITG

-590 VIVTDNLA
+590 IIVTDNLA

-612 QGVPAR
+612 RDLPAR

-631 WVVAP
+631 WVVDP

-686 EHGGTDGT
+686 EHGGTDDT
-694 TTLFHATS
+694 TTLFHTTS

-729 AQAQPTS
+729 AQAQPTTT
-736 MVSTQPR
+736 VSTQPR

-839 STQTASVDITISAN
+839 SAQTASVDITISAN

-876 ITASNASQTDIDVG
+876 ITASNASQSDIDVG

-905 GRKTLTLPAGQTT
+905 GGKTITLPAGQTT
-918 LDYDITTA
+918 LDYDITTD
-926 ELVSDDPGGS
+926 ELASDDPSGS
-936 VRIALGASSNYTI
+936 VRIALGASSNYSV
-949 DSTAASGQVVIRD
+949 DSAAASGQVAIRD

-975 SIAEA
+975 NIAEA
-980 AGETPITVTLG
+980 AGETPVTVTLG

-998 ALSLPLTIGGTAVR
+998 ALSLPLTVGGTAVR
-1012 DTDYTIAG
+1012 DTDYTIAA

-1029 VDAGNATPT
+1029 YDAGNATPT

-1072 SFTLPALNASS
+1072 SFTLPALDANS

-1173 TVATIADSNDEPS
+1173 TIATIADSNDEPS

-1209 VALTDDDATGVTLSG
+1209 VALTDDDATGVTLAG

-1231 TSGSKTVSVSIDRGL
+1231 TSGSKTVSVGIDRGL

-1256 SLGGTATL
+1256 TLGGTATL

-1322 DEGTSESVTIA
+1322 DEGASESVTIA

-1387 SISANRPSDSDLTIA
+1387 SISANRPSDSDLTIT
-1402 LNVTDSGDFL
+1402 LNLNDGGDFL
-1412 AAADEGSKELVLE
+1412 AAADQGQKELVLE
-1425 AGETSLTYTLA
+1425 AGETSLSYTM
-1436 TAADVTD
+1436 TTTSDVTD
-1443 ERAGS
+1443 EPSAR
-1448 VGLTL
+1448 VGPTL
-1453 VAGTGYTRHGSQNA
+1453 VTGTGYTNHGTQNA
-1467 VTVTVNDDDATL
+1467 ALVTVNDDDATL

-1503 RALVGNESLPV
+1503 RGLVSNESLPV
-1514 PLGFAGNATF
+1514 PLSFAGNAAF
-1524 GSDYTLAE
+1524 GTDYTLAE

-1545 ASSNPATSPPT
+1545 TSSNPATSPPT

-1571 VILRASSDALV
+1571 VILRATSDTLV
-1582 ETNESLSVGLGTLN
+1582 ETNESLSVGLGSLD

-1625 VRVTAGA
+1625 IRVTAGA

-1641 FTVHSSATST
+1641 FTVRSSATST

-1684 MSATYSVPTLSDGV
+1684 TSATYSVPTLSDGV

-1732 STTVTL
+1732 STTVIL

-1788 TTATGTGIALS
+1788 TTATGIALS

-1809 TSAALTATV
+1809 AGAALTATV

-1830 ETVRFSIPDSTS
+1830 ETVRFSIPGSTS

-1874 GRVNVQP
+1874 GRVEVQP
-1881 ASLTIAEGG
+1881 TSLTIAEGG

-1926 SFTGGAAGNW
+1926 SFTGGADGNW

-1969 TSVSN
+1969 TSVPN
-1974 VSVTV
+1974 VSVSV
-1979 TEAGAGFLVP
+1979 TEAGAGFLVS

-2007 TSQPASNVV
+2007 TSQPAGNVV

-2021 SDTTIATVPSSVTI
+2021 SDTTIATVPSSVSI

-2061 HAATT
+2061 HATTT
-2066 DSGYATATLP
+2066 DSGYASATLP

-2095 DAASITEGTDASFI
+2095 DAASITEGTDASFV

-2193 VTDDDPTTVM
+2193 VTDDDPTTVK

-2213 TGGGQTFIVRLGRSL
+2213 TGGGQTFIVQLDRSL

-2352 GTDASFTVSVS
+2352 GTPASFTVSVS
-2363 PALAADAD
+2363 PALAADANN
-2371 SLTVNLNVGQ
+2371 LTVNLNVGQ

-2412 PDSQD
+2412 ADSQD

-2438 SASASVAVADNDN
+2438 SASASVAVADNDS
-2451 TDVTLS
+2451 TAVTLS
-2457 AAAGNISEASGAKE
+2457 ATEGNISEASGAKE
-2471 IKLTLGR
+2471 IKVTLGR
-2478 ALVSGETLTQRLTF
+2478 ALVSDESLTQRLTF

-2509 LPSGVSFS
+2509 LPSGVSFNNLAS
-2517 NLGSSNLG
+2517 NNLS

-2561 ITVSRGTT
+2561 VTVSRGTT
-2569 AQTGLGGVAG
+2569 AQTGLGGVVG
-2579 GGSVASF
+2579 SGSVASF

-2615 FTIDSTQAAPSSGL
+2615 FTINSTQAAPSSGL

-2643 SAAVG
+2643 STAVG
-2648 SGKTVTI
+2648 SGKTATI
-2655 PAGQSSVIHRIA
+2655 PAGQTSVTHTIA
-2667 TTADSMDEAKGSLTV
+2667 TTADSIDEAKGSLTV

-2713 AASSSAIPETGGVKR
+2713 SASSSAIPETGGVKQ
-2728 VTLTLGRALVS
+2728 VTLTLDRALVS

-2767 AGVTYA
+2767 AGVSYA

-2819 TPSGTGLAGGA
+2819 TASGTGLAGGA

-2856 VAEGSNAV
+2856 VTEGSNAV

-2892 ASGNQGN
+2892 ASGNQGS

-2927 EVTVTVANG
+2927 EVTVTVASG
-2936 TGYTPAQTAASDTVP
+2936 TGYTPAQSAASDTVR
-2951 VRDNDRT
+2951 VSDNDRT
-2958 AVTLSLPDSTA
+2958 TVTLSLPDSTA

-3000 RGGRIGREFSLSPPS
+3000 SGGRIGRDISLSPPS
-3015 PLPSGVAYDLAASP
+3015 PVPGGVAYDLAASP
-3029 PTVTFNGGAGASS
+3029 PTVTFTGGAGAAS
-3042 AATILVSALADT
+3042 AATVLVSALADT

-3065 GTIAPTGLDGGAG
+3065 GTILPTGLDGGAA

-3137 TVPGALSFNTGNWS
+3137 TVPGALSFNSSNWS
-3151 NWQPV
+3151 NWQTV
-3156 NLTSLADADLTDND
+3156 TLTSLSDADLTDND
-3170 VNVTHTV
+3170 VTVTHTV

-3202 NPTALSVSEGAN
+3202 NPTALSVNEGAN

-3246 VTFAPAEWSSAKSI
+3246 VTFAPAEWSSQKNI

-3307 ITAVEHGAAG
+3307 VIAVEHGAAG

-3340 AIALSAAL
+3340 AIGLSAAL
-3348 NFNSGNFRVR
+3348 SFNSSNFRVP
-3358 QRITVTAN
+3358 QRVTVTAN
-3366 TDTNTSSES
+3366 TDSNTTSES

-3388 NQGPQVAVT
+3388 NQGPEVAVT

-3425 TTTEPTSNVTVTPT
+3425 STTEPTSNVTLTPT

-3446 VSPSPVTFGPS
+3446 VSPSPVTFGPG

-3463 VTVQGVAVGS
+3463 VTVQGVSAGS

-3491 VTVPPVSVRVTPAD
+3491 VSVPSVSVRVTPAD
-3505 AVIVSPINLAA
+3505 AVVVSPISLAA

-3639 SDVTLHYNVSA
+3639 SDVMLHYNVSA
-3650 TGGYVA
+3650 TGGFVA
-3656 SGDLGAKTLTI
+3656 SGDLGAKTLTV
-3667 PAGGATPGAASISV
+3667 PAGGATPGAASITV
-3681 ATLADSI
+3681 ATLADSV
-3688 DEPAGTVTVTLTN
+3688 DEPAGTVTVTLSN

-3742 TLTLTLNRALV
+3742 TLTLTLNRALA

-3780 AAPSGVRYAL
+3780 AAPSGVSYAL
-3790 EGATPTVTFTGSSA
+3790 EGATPTITFTGPSA

-3810 LNAEDDSRHEGTGES
+3810 LNAEDDSQHEGTGES

-3864 QASITPSS
+3864 QASIKPSS

-3883 FTIKMNRAPA
+3883 FIITMNRAPA

-3987 ASAMEGDSS
+3987 ASAKEGDSS

-4073 VSDDADADHER
+4073 VSDDQDADHER

-4089 PTSTSANPG
+4089 PASTNGSPG
-4098 LTASGLDGGVRG
+4098 LTATGLDGGVRG

-4127 PPNVSLSVNNSGVV
+4127 PPNVSLSVNNSGAV

-4159 QSIRVPVQRLA
+4159 QSIRIPVQRLA

-4177 GDYTLAANITLASGA
+4177 GDYTLAANISIASGA

-4200 ARRDNDDEIT
+4200 ARSDIDDELT

-4223 YINSADSG
+4223 YINSTDSG

-4316 GPTTSAAVASV
+4316 GPTTSATVASV

-4362 DGGATGRRTGNGRI
+4362 DGGAAGRRTGNGRI

-4396 TTETAAA
+4396 VNETAAA

-4410 SSADTA
+4410 SSADTS
-4416 ALTFRVCLA
+4416 ALTFRVCLT
-4425 DGTAALGSDYQGVI
+4425 DGTATLGSDYQGVI

-4453 FTIAGG
+4453 FTIAAS
-4459 DTTELV
+4459 DTTESV

-4499 TMDVTILDDDPTL
+4499 TIDVTIRDDDPTV

-4517 TGSGAINEGGM
+4517 TGSGAINEGGK

-4551 GGTGVNTG
+4551 GGAGVNTG
-4559 DWSMAK
+4559 DWNLAK
-4565 KAGANTGISLLDTNT
+4565 KAGANIGISLLDTNT

-4594 ATLELASIAD
+4594 ATLELASISD

-4675 VNASLSAGNGPVTFR
+4675 VNASLSTGNGPVTFR
-4690 VCLADGSASRGASG
+4690 VCLADGSASRGAAA

-4730 SGQSNKAVV
+4730 SGQSSEAVTF
-4739 LTVNGDTTDEPDETF
+4739 TVNGDTTDEPDETF

-4775 VTATIVDDDPTVVS
+4775 VTATIVDDDPTVAS

-4825 TSGTN
+4825 TSGAN

-4861 RFSGAGARVATLEL
+4861 RFTGAGARVATLEL
-4875 TAIVDG
+4875 TATVDG
-4881 TTESGGETLTLAL
+4881 ATESGGETLTLAL

-4921 TNNSFNLTINDGRTI
+4921 SNNSFNLTINDGRTI

-4948 SNAVNLNAELSEGT
+4948 SNAVNLRAELSEGT
-4962 GPVSFRVCLAGE
+4962 GPVSFRVCLAGD

-4989 ARCTGS
+4989 SRCTGS
-4995 GGNNADPSIGS
+4995 GSSNADPSIGS

-5073 ENGGTKTLTLKLGR
+5073 ENGGTKTLTLRLGR
-5087 PLVSPEV
+5087 ALVSPEV
-5094 LTVPVNFGGV
+5094 LTVPLNFGGV
-5104 ANRNSEYTVA
+5104 ANRNSEYKVA
-5114 CASTPG
+5114 CASAGG

-5207 TEGGTLD
+5207 TEGGTLN

-5224 GWVIGIF
+5224 GWVIGVF
-5231 DYEYESAGRRDTQFD
+5231 DYEYESAGRRDTKFD

-5254 PGETRLSVSVP
+5254 PGETRLSVPVP
-5265 TSQDDH
+5265 IAQDDH
-5271 YERDETFRLEVRYAR
+5271 YERDETFRLEVQYAR

-5402 QDSDTHDHVVRID
+5402 QDSDTHDHVVRIN

-5421 GEYVNVTAEQ
+5421 GDYANVTTEQ

-5450 PDSGRAITEGST
+5450 PDSGRAITEGNT

-5505 GRTGFL
+5505 GRTSFL

-5537 DPDAVFDSASITV
+5537 DPDAVFDYASITV
-5550 QDNDDATRPEASFTA
+5550 LDNDDATQPEASFAA
-5565 SSSTAGEGAGARN
+5565 SSSSAGEGTGTRN
-5578 IQVDFDPALTTGIT
+5578 IQIDFSPALTTGIT

-5610 SGAGSLQVSAGASSA
+5610 SGGGSLQVSAGASSA
-5625 SIPVSIIDDST
+5625 SIPVSIIDDSR

-5648 SGSGYRLGGQTVH
+5648 SGSGYQLGAQTVH

-5684 TITEGGTATFNLSA
+5684 AITEGGTATFNLSA

-5736 GTLTISTDNDTTDEP
+5736 GTLTVTTDNDTTDEP

-5792 SGGGAITEGGT
+5792 SGGGTITEGGT
-5803 ATFTLSASPAPQGS
+5803 ATFTLTASPAPQGS
-5817 VSVNVNVTQSGDFA
+5817 ISVTVNVTQSGDFA

-5909 GEGQPASFT
+5909 GEGQAASFT
-5918 LSANPTP
+5918 LSASPTP

-6019 RPAFRDGID
+6019 RPAFRDGTD

-6084 VRTVDDSIV
+6084 VRTIDDSIV
-6093 EDPSSATVTTRVQS
+6093 EDPSSATVTTTVQS
-6107 GTGYTVAAAPRNE
+6107 GTGYTVAAQPRNE
-6120 AESIIHDNDGLPT
+6120 AEAIVHDNDGLPT

-6174 QNYGNARQ
+6174 QNYGNANQ

-6215 GDETF
+6215 GNETF

-6229 ATIDDGEGTGTIRN
+6229 ATIDDGEGTGTIKN

-6259 AEQALDGIAL
+6259 AEQSLDGITARIEAVRNPGRSPGFQGNIAGKPIGGNGSQRPDDCQAPGQPAGSTGTANRPPTGQAGTETEAAAKTQDSAQSKQGFADFGNANNLANPAADGDAGSAAEPSRGGIRPGNQECLPQGLTSMADNAAFGMEMARSPAGIMQGTGSHSMSNGMNANSQFGQQPAGAGGFGQAGMSAPGSSFGHTGAAPGAMASANGVGILTAGATTNPGQIPQIPGGGGSGYGGPGMGAHSPMGSTPDMMLRQLLSGSHFSYTREQDEKGGVLGFWGRGAVSNFNGGDEAL
-6269 RIDAVRAPARE
+6269 RID
-6280 AGFRGMLAG
+6280 GDIG
-6289 QPVGQGLAA
+6289 
-6298 AGCAAPSGRSPPHRA
+6298 
-6313 VDASAG
+6313 SA
-6319 DVGTRGQAEK
+6319 
-6329 PEHRSDGL
+6329 
-6337 AGFDGSGR
+6337 
-6345 PDGLEGRTKPV
+6345 
-6356 AGGSMDNSPD
+6356 M
-6366 RTLGATG
+6366 
-6373 GDDASNTDRG
+6373 
-6383 VPGSHASGVPCN
+6383 
-6395 TAGVAA
+6395 
-6401 SPDAGAFDPDSI
+6401 
-6413 PEWSAAGTVPGM
+6413 
-6425 AGTVP
+6425 
-6430 MGAQGLGSLSQNTF
+6430 
-6444 GAPGF
+6444 
-6449 GRRNAMG
+6449 
-6456 MPGTFPA
+6456 
-6463 HSAGGTGSGHGP
+6463 
-6475 PVAGGMVQGLG
+6475 
-6486 GPATPYGDA
+6486 
-6495 RGMALQQLLTGS
+6495 
-6507 NFTYT
+6507 
-6512 REGDAKGGV
+6512 
-6521 VGLWGRGAHATFN
+6521 
-6534 GTQEALRLDGNTTT
+6534 
-6548 GLLGADYARGDWLLG
+6548 LGADYIRGDWLFGL
-6563 VAITQ
+6563 ALTE
-6568 TIGDG
+6568 TFGDG
-6573 TYSGPNSGAGGV
+6573 GYSSPKSGAGTLE
-6585 RSTLTAAIPYAA
+6585 SSLTAAIPYAA
-6597 WRISER
+6597 WNFSER
-6603 LDLWGAAGHGGGRM
+6603 LSLWGAAGHGAGLMRLNPGASRDIGGPFNPAFNR
-6617 TLTSGAMT
+6617 T
-6625 DRFATF
+6625 AT
-6631 PPFGQPTHRATDSAS
+6631 PVAATPIATAPEQES
-6646 PQGER
+6646 
-6651 LQTDLGWS
+6651 LQADIGWS
-6659 MAALGLNGSLLG
+6659 MASLGLRSEVFGL
-6671 AAGAGPKLAWQSDAL
+6671 AGGGPRLALVSDAL
-6686 WSRATSDETEG
+6686 WTRTTSDRTRG
-6697 MLAGAAD
+6697 MKAGAAD
-6704 VTRLRF
+6704 VSRLRL
-6710 GLEGSWMLSLGD
+6710 GVESSWTLNLGSGSIQ
-6722 HGFTPKLEV
+6722 PKLEA
-6731 GVRHDGGDAET
+6731 GLRHDGGDAET
-6742 GFGVEVGGGIGWL
+6742 GFGLELGGGLAWQI
-6755 HPGLGLSLNLDGR
+6755 PELGLNLDVQGR
-6768 TLLAHEADGR
+6768 TLLLHEAEGR
-6778 RDLGLSAALA
+6778 DDIGFSASLSW
-6788 FDPSPQS
+6788 DPGPES
-6795 RQGPKL
+6795 RLGPKF
-6801 SLRQDFGGQATGGLD
+6801 SLRQDFGGQASGGLQSL
-6816 AMFAANPLAQHMGQE
+6816 FSSNPINDGMGMGMGMAPE
-6831 ATGRWT
+6831 SRWT
-6837 AEAAWGFP
+6837 AEAGWGVAGF
-6845 AFRDRFIGSP
+6845 AKRFLISP
-6855 ALGYGFSAMGRD
+6855 TVGYGFSGIGRD
-6867 YSLGWQLEP
+6867 YSLGWALEP
-6876 FEKTDRELSLNLK
+6876 LSDKAPDLSIGLRLN
-6889 LTRRE
+6889 RRE
-6894 STMAP
+6894 SGIMP
-6899 PAHGI
+6899 PEHALGI
-6904 GAEFRMRW
+6904 ELRASW

>member
-1 MSFVRILS
+1 MRRALFFLP
-9 LLARRLSGL
+9 LLALL
-18 SSVARRTRAPPIFRA
+18 A
-33 ASARG
+33 
-38 SVLCPSTRL
+38 LPSTAL
-47 PSQTIQPPPRH
+47 
-58 SNRRAVFAKRRKFL
+58 
-72 SLLPVVFVLSLP
+72 
-84 SPAAAQNPTPAYSL
+84 AQNPTPAYSL
-98 NINVTSLSADGGR
+98 NINVTSLSADGGGI
-111 VTLQPQ
+111 TLQPQ

-125 RSSLVGAD
+125 RSTLVGAD

-141 QGGEPTQKF
+141 QGGQPTQKF

-176 VHGVGPGNGHRTV
+176 VHGVGVGNGHRTV
-189 HVTVSGADAPLTGS
+189 HITVSGADAPLTGN
-203 VATRLTVKRELLTY
+203 VAATLTVKRELLTY

-236 WIDISAPLTITPGTV
+236 WIDISAPLTITPGNV
-251 AHPLE
+251 AHPLD
-256 FDGIPVRLSEDGA
+256 FDSIPVRLSEDGA
-269 AGGYRTALNNDPG
+269 AGVYRTALNNDPG

-300 VSPGT
+300 VSPAT

-328 DADGSDEALF
+328 DDDGSDESLF

-349 TQGGAVSVTVTD
+349 TQGGAVGVTVTD

-370 RQYHTFYRNQS
+370 QQYHTFYRNQS

-413 ISTGSSVTINP
+413 IGTGSSVTINP
-424 NDWNKPQTVSLALG
+424 NDWNQPQTVSLALG
-438 STFGFAGNPVTITH
+438 STFGFANNPVTITH
-452 AVTSADSDYNGVNVP
+452 AVTSADSDYNGVDVP
-467 SVLVQYRNVGANAD
+467 SVLVQYRNVGATAD

-493 ESGSGRYTLK
+493 ESGSGQYTLK

-523 GNFAQEVPGAM
+523 GNFAQEIPGAM

-546 AGTWSTA
+546 SGTWSTA

-590 VIVTDNLA
+590 IIVTDNLA

-605 PPLVKVE
+605 PPLVEVE
-612 QGVPAR
+612 RNVPAR
-618 YGVRLKTK
+618 YSVRLKTK

-631 WVVAP
+631 WVVDP

-645 TEVDVRISSQNLN
+645 TEVDVRISSQSLN
-658 VVRPHPVGQFPGL
+658 TVRPHPVGQFPGL

-686 EHGGTDGT
+686 EHGGNDGT
-694 TTLFHATS
+694 TTLIHTTS
-702 VNYDEPING
+702 VNYDEFVDG
-711 EYVTLVDESYRN
+711 QFTALEDESYRN
-723 LSIGLT
+723 LSIELT
-729 AQAQPTS
+729 AQAQPTTT
-736 MVSTQPR
+736 VSTEPR

-839 STQTASVDITISAN
+839 SAQTASVDITISAN

-861 ADTAEVTEGNTAGFT
+861 ADTAEINEGNTAGFT
-876 ITASNASQTDIDVG
+876 ITASNASQSDIDVG

-905 GRKTLTLPAGQTT
+905 GGKTITLPAGQTT
-918 LDYDITTA
+918 LDYDITTD
-926 ELVSDDPGGS
+926 ELASDGPSGS
-936 VRIALGASSNYTI
+936 VRIALGASSNYTV
-949 DSTAASGQVVIRD
+949 DSAAASGQMDIRD

-975 SIAEA
+975 NIAEA

-998 ALSLPLTIGGTAVR
+998 ALSLPLTVGGTAVR
-1012 DTDYTIAG
+1012 DTDYTIAE

-1029 VDAGNATPT
+1029 YDAGNATPT

-1058 AVQDAFDEGAGETV
+1058 AVQDALDEGAGETV
-1072 SFTLPALNASS
+1072 SFTLPALDANS

-1173 TVATIADSNDEPS
+1173 TVTTIADSNDEPS
-1186 GSLTITLTDGTG
+1186 GSLTVTLTDGTG
-1198 YQIASGAGSAS
+1198 YQIASGAGSAT

-1231 TSGSKTVSVSIDRGL
+1231 TSGSKTVSVGIDRGL

-1256 SLGGTATL
+1256 TLGGTATL

-1387 SISANRPSDSDLTIA
+1387 SITANRPSDSDLTIT
-1402 LNVTDSGDFL
+1402 LNLNDGGDFL
-1412 AAADEGSKELVLE
+1412 AAADQGQKELVLE
-1425 AGETSLTYTLA
+1425 AGETSLSYTM
-1436 TAADVTD
+1436 TTTSDVTD
-1443 ERAGS
+1443 EPSAR
-1448 VGLTL
+1448 VGPTL
-1453 VAGTGYTRHGSQNA
+1453 VTGTGYTNHGTQNA
-1467 VTVTVNDDDATL
+1467 ALVTVNDDDATL

-1503 RALVGNESLPV
+1503 RGLVSNESLPV
-1514 PLGFAGNATF
+1514 PLSFAGNAAF

-1571 VILRASSDALV
+1571 VILRATSDALV
-1582 ETNESLSVGLGTLN
+1582 ETSESLSVGLGTLN

-1632 AAVEGMAAK
+1632 ATVEGMAAQ
-1641 FTVHSSATST
+1641 FTVRSSATST

-1788 TTATGTGIALS
+1788 TTATGIALS

-1830 ETVRFSIPDSTS
+1830 ETVRFSIPGSTT

-1874 GRVNVQP
+1874 GRVEVQP
-1881 ASLTIAEGG
+1881 TSLTIAEGG

-1895 MALDTDPGSGAT
+1895 MALGTDPGSGAT
-1907 VVITP
+1907 VEITP
-1912 ASDNPDVTLSPTSL
+1912 ASDNPDVTISPTSL
-1926 SFTGGAAGNW
+1926 SFTGGADGTW

-1941 VTVAAAEDADTAADS
+1941 VTVAAAEDADTAADNV
-1956 ETISH
+1956 TLSH

-1974 VSVTV
+1974 VSVSV
-1979 TEAGAGFLVP
+1979 TEAGAGFLVS

-2007 TSQPASNVV
+2007 TSQPAGNVV

-2021 SDTTIATVPSSVTI
+2021 GDTTIATVPSSVTI
-2035 PPASW
+2035 PSANW

-2061 HAATT
+2061 HATTT
-2066 DSGYATATLP
+2066 DSGYASATLP
-2076 GDVAV
+2076 GDLAV
-2081 NVFAAAPPVISIAA
+2081 NVFAAAPPVITVESNANA
-2095 DAASITEGTDASFI
+2095 NGVTEGVDASFTI
-2109 VSSDVAAPLG
+2109 NASPAPASDLVVSF
-2119 GITVSLAA
+2119 TVE
-2127 TQNGSFAGG
+2127 QNGDFATG
-2136 ALPDSA
+2136 ALPTSVTISTTDTGSA
-2142 TIAESTQSITVT
+2142 LVL
-2154 IPTTN
+2154 IPTTQ
-2159 DSGATAD
+2159 DTTD
-2166 EPDGSLTVSLQPGS
+2166 EPDGSFILTLQPGAGYSLGGASS
-2180 AYRLNNNHSASVT
+2180 ATVP
-2193 VTDDDPTTVM
+2193 VTDNDLTTVK

-2213 TGGGQTFIVRLGRSL
+2213 TGGGQTFIVQLDRSL

-2263 EGLATASPTVVF
+2263 EGLATTSPTVVF

-2352 GTDASFTVSVS
+2352 GTAASFTVSVS
-2363 PALAADAD
+2363 PALAADA
-2371 SLTVNLNVGQ
+2371 SNLTVNLNVGQ
-2381 MGDYVASGDRGM
+2381 MGDYVASVDRGM

-2398 NAGSGMATYNVPTA
+2398 NAGSGMATFSVPTA
-2412 PDSQD
+2412 ADNQD

-2438 SASASVAVADNDN
+2438 NASASVAVADNDN

-2478 ALVSGETLTQRLTF
+2478 ALVSGESLTQRLSF

-2500 DYTLAAPSP
+2500 DYTLAAPSL

-2517 NLGSSNLG
+2517 NLGSSNLS

-2551 DTTVEAAGET
+2551 DTTVEASGET
-2561 ITVSRGTT
+2561 ITVGRGTT
-2569 AQTGLGGVAG
+2569 DQTGLGGVAG
-2579 GGSVASF
+2579 SGSVASF

-2615 FTIDSTQAAPSSGL
+2615 FTINSTQAAPSSGL

-2643 SAAVG
+2643 STAVG
-2648 SGKTVTI
+2648 SGKTATI
-2655 PAGQSSVIHRIA
+2655 PAGQTSVTHTIA
-2667 TTADSMDEAKGSLTV
+2667 TTADSTDEAKGSLTV

-2687 TGYTVSAS
+2687 TGYTVSTS

-2713 AASSSAIPETGGVKR
+2713 SASSSAIPETGGVKR
-2728 VTLTLGRALVS
+2728 VTLTLDRALVS
-2739 GEVLAVPITLSGA
+2739 GEVLAVPITLSGTAA
-2752 AGASDYSLGQPASPP
+2752 AGDYSLGQPASPP

-2773 LSGNAPRITF
+2773 LSGNTPRITF
-2783 NGSNGAPRRAT
+2783 NGSNGAPRTAT

-2819 TPSGTGLAGGA
+2819 TASGTGLAGGA

-2856 VAEGSNAV
+2856 VTEGSNAV

-2892 ASGNQGN
+2892 ASGNQGS

-2936 TGYTPAQTAASDTVP
+2936 TGYTPAQSAASDTVR
-2951 VRDNDRT
+2951 VSDNDRT
-2958 AVTLSLPDSTA
+2958 TVTLSLPDSTA

-3000 RGGRIGREFSLSPPS
+3000 RGGRIGRDFSLSQPS

-3029 PTVTFNGGAGASS
+3029 PTVTFTGGAGAAS
-3042 AATILVSALADT
+3042 AATVLVSALADT

-3060 VNVRL
+3060 VSVRL
-3065 GTIAPTGLDGGAG
+3065 GTILPTGLDGGAG
-3078 GTGSGSIQLT
+3078 GTGSGTIQLT

-3137 TVPGALSFNTGNWS
+3137 TVPGALSFNSSNWS
-3151 NWQPV
+3151 NWRTV
-3156 NLTSLADADLTDND
+3156 TLSSLVDADLTDDD
-3170 VNVTHTV
+3170 VTVTHTV

-3202 NPTALSVSEGAN
+3202 NPTALSVNEGAN

-3246 VTFAPAEWSSAKSI
+3246 VTFAPAEWSSQKNI

-3298 ARVRVSALA
+3298 ARVRVSALTV
-3307 ITAVEHGAAG
+3307 IAVEHGAAG

-3340 AIALSAAL
+3340 AIGLSAAL
-3348 NFNSGNFRVR
+3348 SFNSSNFRVP
-3358 QRITVTAN
+3358 QRVTVTAN
-3366 TDTNTSSES
+3366 TDSNTNSES
-3375 ATITHAVSGYSGV
+3375 ATITHTVSGYSGV
-3388 NQGPQVAVT
+3388 NQGPEVAVT

-3410 SLTVKEGTSTSYTLT
+3410 SLTVKEGASTSYTLT
-3425 TTTEPTSNVTVTPT
+3425 TTTEPTSNVTLTPT

-3446 VSPSPVTFGPS
+3446 VSPSPATFGPG

-3463 VTVQGVAVGS
+3463 VTVQGVAAGS

-3568 VTAVQD
+3568 VTALQD

-3587 VSGYTGVSSAPSV
+3587 VTGYTGVSSAPSV

-3656 SGDLGAKTLTI
+3656 SGDLGAKTLTV
-3667 PAGGATPGAASISV
+3667 PAGGASPGAASISV

-3711 GSATRTVDD
+3711 GSATRIVDD

-3780 AAPSGVRYAL
+3780 AAPSGVSYAL

-3893 KRIRVQVT
+3893 KRIFVQVT

-3931 LPILTNGDGVDE
+3931 LPILTNGDSVDE
-3943 PSGAIRARITGGGE
+3943 PSGAIRARITGGGD

-4073 VSDDADADHER
+4073 VSDDQDADHER

-4089 PTSTSANPG
+4089 PASTNGNPG
-4098 LTASGLDGGVRG
+4098 LTATGLDGGVRG
-4110 ARTGSGQ
+4110 ARTGNGQ

-4127 PPNVSLSVNNSGVV
+4127 PPNVSLSVNNSGAV

-4159 QSIRVPVQRLA
+4159 QSISIPVQRLT

-4177 GDYTLAANITLASGA
+4177 GDYTLAANITIASGA
-4192 TTGTATLT
+4192 TTGSATLT
-4200 ARRDNDDEIT
+4200 ARNDDDDELT

-4231 IDINITDDTAT
+4231 IDISITDDTAT

-4253 AEADANDTAEIRI
+4253 AEADANDTAEIRV

-4316 GPTTSAAVASV
+4316 GPTTSATVASV

-4362 DGGATGRRTGNGRI
+4362 DGAAEGRRTGNGRI

-4396 TTETAAA
+4396 VNETAAA

-4410 SSADTA
+4410 SSADTS
-4416 ALTFRVCLA
+4416 ALTFRVCLS
-4425 DGTAALGSDYQGVI
+4425 DDTATLGSDYQGVI

-4453 FTIAGG
+4453 FTIAAR
-4459 DTTELV
+4459 DTTEAV

-4471 DTVDEP
+4471 DSVDEP

-4499 TMDVTILDDDPTL
+4499 TIDVTIRDDDPTV

-4517 TGSGAINEGGM
+4517 TGSGAINEGGK

-4551 GGTGVNTG
+4551 GGTGANTG
-4559 DWSMAK
+4559 DWSLAK

-4580 ATPTVRFSGAGAQT
+4580 ATPTVRFSGAGAET

-4604 GTGEGSGETYAIALG
+4604 GTGEGSGETYSIALG
-4619 SNTQFDNDADTNVGG
+4619 SNTQFDNDADTDVGG

-4675 VNASLSAGNGPVTFR
+4675 VNASLSTGNGPVTFR
-4690 VCLADGSASRGASG
+4690 VCLADGSASRGAAA

-4730 SGQSNKAVV
+4730 SGQSSKAVTF
-4739 LTVNGDTTDEPDETF
+4739 TVNGDTTDEPDETF
-4754 TATLSLPSA
+4754 TATLSLPNA

-4875 TAIVDG
+4875 TATVDG

-4921 TNNSFNLTINDGRTI
+4921 SNNSFNLTINDGRTI

-4948 SNAVNLNAELSEGT
+4948 SNAVNLRAELSEGT

-4983 GVVRST
+4983 GVVRNTS
-4989 ARCTGS
+4989 RCTGS
-4995 GGNNADPSIGS
+4995 GSSNADPSIGS
-5006 GASSKQVSP
+5006 GASSKQLSP

-5065 SAPTGSIS
+5065 SAPTGSVS
-5073 ENGGTKTLTLKLGR
+5073 ENGGTKTLTLRLGR

-5094 LTVPVNFGGV
+5094 LTVPLNFGGV

-5114 CASTPG
+5114 CASAGG

-5207 TEGGTLD
+5207 TEGGALD

-5224 GWVIGIF
+5224 GWVIGVF

-5265 TSQDDH
+5265 ISQDDH

-5286 EYTTRGGSNVRT
+5286 EYTTRGGSNIRT

-5332 SLPVTEGGQP
+5332 DLPVTEGGQP

-5402 QDSDTHDHVVRID
+5402 QDSDTHDHVVRIE

-5421 GEYVNVTAEQ
+5421 GEYANVTAEP

-5495 GARTVTIGNG
+5495 GARTVTIGNS
-5505 GRTGFL
+5505 GRTSFL
-5511 HVTTDNDSDDEANG
+5511 HVTTDNDSDDEDNG

-5537 DPDAVFDSASITV
+5537 DPDPVFDSASIEV
-5550 QDNDDATRPEASFTA
+5550 WDNDDATRPEASFAA
-5565 SSSTAGEGAGARN
+5565 SSSSAGEGAGTRN

-5592 LRYDVSGNATGG
+5592 LRYDVTGNATGG

-5648 SGSGYRLGGQTVH
+5648 SGSGYQLGARTVH

-5698 TPAPQSQITVNVN
+5698 TPAPPSQITVNVN

-5736 GTLTISTDNDTTDEP
+5736 GTLTVTTDNDTTDEP

-5803 ATFTLSASPAPQGS
+5803 ASFTLTASPAPQGS
-5817 VSVNVNVTQSGDFA
+5817 ISVTVNVTQNGNFA

-5836 GTRRITIGGSGTATF
+5836 GTRRISIGGSGTATF

-5909 GEGQPASFT
+5909 GEGQAASFT
-5918 LSANPTP
+5918 LSASPTP

-5986 SHYRVASTNEASVSV
+5986 SHYRVASANEASVSV

-6019 RPAFRDGID
+6019 RPAFRDGTD
-6028 FEGATLKFTLHADV
+6028 FEGATLKFILHADV

-6054 DEPGNAFVN
+6054 DEPGNAFVD

-6069 RQVTIPARQNRATLS
+6069 RQVTIPARQTRATLS
-6084 VRTVDDSIV
+6084 VRTIDDSIV
-6093 EDPSSATVTTRVQS
+6093 EDPSSATVTTTVQS
-6107 GTGYTVAAAPRNE
+6107 GTGYTVAAQPRNE

-6174 QNYGNARQ
+6174 QNYGNASQ

-6215 GDETF
+6215 GNETF

-6243 SDPLPDAW
+6243 SDPLPSAF
-6251 LARFGRAV
+6251 LGRFGRGL
-6259 AEQALDGIAL
+6259 AEQAVGGIT
-6269 RIDAVRAPARE
+6269 ARLK
-6280 AGFRGMLAG
+6280 ATRTPGFHG
-6289 QPVGQGLAA
+6289 QFLGR
-6298 AGCAAPSGRSPPHRA
+6298 APSGGNNSDAARA
-6313 VDASAG
+6313 ELELALSQDRAPSFAVNGMGAMGMADVSTAGTDTASTGMTGMSTVRAG
-6319 DVGTRGQAEK
+6319 ITGTG
-6329 PEHRSDGL
+6329 
-6337 AGFDGSGR
+6337 
-6345 PDGLEGRTKPV
+6345 T
-6356 AGGSMDNSPD
+6356 
-6366 RTLGATG
+6366 TG
-6373 GDDASNTDRG
+6373 
-6383 VPGSHASGVPCN
+6383 
-6395 TAGVAA
+6395 AGVAGE
-6401 SPDAGAFDPDSI
+6401 DAVGMYTADRGMTDVST
-6413 PEWSAAGTVPGM
+6413 AGTGRAGM
-6425 AGTVP
+6425 DTGVAGTARIGDSLGGDSLGGSGLSGVSP
-6430 MGAQGLGSLSQNTF
+6430 SGVGMGS
-6444 GAPGF
+6444 
-6449 GRRNAMG
+6449 MG
-6456 MPGTFPA
+6456 M
-6463 HSAGGTGSGHGP
+6463 HGTGMTTRSAPTRTLTLAEALSGS
-6475 PVAGGMVQGLG
+6475 A
-6486 GPATPYGDA
+6486 
-6495 RGMALQQLLTGS
+6495 
-6507 NFTYT
+6507 FTYT
-6512 REGDAKGGV
+6512 READEAGGSF
-6521 VGLWGRGAHATFN
+6521 GLWGRGMHATFN
-6534 GTQEALRLDGNTTT
+6534 GSEGTLNVDGTLTT
-6548 GLLGADYARGDWLLG
+6548 GLIGADYARADWQAGLAVLLTGGKGRFKGETGHGTLDTSMTAFVPYAAKQAGRLSLWGAAG
-6563 VAITQ
+6563 VGLGEMTLSETLTETHSTASLNTDMGWQ
-6568 TIGDG
+6568 MA
-6573 TYSGPNSGAGGV
+6573 AGGV
-6585 RSTLTAAIPYAA
+6585 RSDVGVFFGETGPDLALVGDAQWT
-6597 WRISER
+6597 RTTSEQTR
-6603 LDLWGAAGHGGGRM
+6603 GL
-6617 TLTSGAMT
+6617 
-6625 DRFATF
+6625 
-6631 PPFGQPTHRATDSAS
+6631 RASEA
-6646 PQGER
+6646 
-6651 LQTDLGWS
+6651 QT
-6659 MAALGLNGSLLG
+6659 
-6671 AAGAGPKLAWQSDAL
+6671 
-6686 WSRATSDETEG
+6686 
-6697 MLAGAAD
+6697 
-6704 VTRLRF
+6704 TRLR
-6710 GLEGSWMLSLGD
+6710 
-6722 HGFTPKLEV
+6722 V
-6731 GVRHDGGDAET
+6731 GVEGGWSLAFAEQSLRPTLEAGVRYDAGDAET
-6742 GFGVEVGGGIGWL
+6742 GLGVDVGAALSWA
-6755 HPGLGLSLNLDGR
+6755 HTRWGLAVDIEGR
-6768 TLLAHEADGR
+6768 TLVLHEAKRFTHSGF
-6778 RDLGLSAALA
+6778 SAALT
-6788 FDPSPQS
+6788 FDPDLTSLL
-6795 RQGPKL
+6795 GP
-6801 SLRQDFGGQATGGLD
+6801 SLTLTHRLGGPSNGGMDALFAETLPGSGGNGLGGGQW
-6816 AMFAANPLAQHMGQE
+6816 Q
-6831 ATGRWT
+6831 
-6837 AEAAWGFP
+6837 AEAAYGM
-6845 AFRDRFIGSP
+6845 ALFRGRFIGAP
-6855 ALGYGFSAMGRD
+6855 TLGYALSGQSND
-6867 YSLGWQLEP
+6867 YRLGWRLTP
-6876 FEKTDRELSLNLK
+6876 AGVNSLPLSAEVGAM
-6889 LTRRE
+6889 RRE
-6894 STMAP
+6894 MV
-6899 PAHGI
+6899 
-6904 GAEFRMRW
+6904 GAEADHGVTFNLRSQW

>member
-1 MSFVRILS
+1 MGPL
-9 LLARRLSGL
+9 
-18 SSVARRTRAPPIFRA
+18 VARWLGGA
-33 ASARG
+33 AAKLGEGPLFIGNLTSAAT
-38 SVLCPSTRL
+38 SAVVFLFALWLPAVL
-47 PSQTIQPPPRH
+47 PS
-58 SNRRAVFAKRRKFL
+58 
-72 SLLPVVFVLSLP
+72 
-84 SPAAAQNPTPAYSL
+84 AATAQNPTPAYSL
-98 NINVTSLSADGGR
+98 NINVTSISADGGGI
-111 VTLQPQ
+111 TLQPQ

-125 RSSLVGAD
+125 RSTLVGAD

-141 QGGEPTQKF
+141 QGGLPTQKF

-189 HVTVSGADAPLTGS
+189 HITVSGADAPLTGN
-203 VATRLTVKRELLTY
+203 VAAALTVKRELLTY
-217 LDPDDGEMY
+217 LDPDDGQMY

-236 WIDISAPLTITPGTV
+236 WIDISAPLTITPGNVT
-251 AHPLE
+251 HPLD

-269 AGGYRTALNNDPG
+269 AGVYRTALNNDPG

-300 VSPGT
+300 VSPAT

-314 SWQTPRRVTVTPVT
+314 SWQTPRRVTVTPVA
-328 DADGSDEALF
+328 DADGSDESLF

-349 TQGGAVSVTVTD
+349 TQGGAVGVTVTD

-370 RQYHTFYRNQS
+370 QQYHTFYRNQS
-381 RGTLS
+381 RNTRS
-386 NYTLRLGTPP
+386 EYTLRLGTPP
-396 SAPVTIA
+396 SAPVTVA
-403 LSSSNSSQVS
+403 LSSSNSSRVS
-413 ISTGSSVTINP
+413 IATGSSVTINP
-424 NDWNKPQTVSLALG
+424 NDWNQPQTVSLALG
-438 STFGFAGNPVTITH
+438 STFGFANNPVTITH
-452 AVTSADSDYNGVNVP
+452 AVTSADSDYNGVDVP

-481 PIEFSSPRFSIA
+481 PIEFSNPRFSIA
-493 ESGSGRYTLK
+493 ESGSGQYTLK

-546 AGTWSTA
+546 SGTWSTA

-565 SDNETVTVSHAITG
+565 SDNETVTVSHSITG

-612 QGVPAR
+612 RGVPAR

-631 WVVAP
+631 WVVDP

-686 EHGGTDGT
+686 EHGGTDDT
-694 TTLFHATS
+694 TTLFHTTS

-729 AQAQPTS
+729 AQAQPTTT
-736 MVSTQPR
+736 VSTQPR

-839 STQTASVDITISAN
+839 SAQTSSVDITISAN

-861 ADTAEVTEGNTAGFT
+861 ADAAEINEGNTAGFT
-876 ITASNASQTDIDVG
+876 ITATNPSQSDIDVG
-890 LTVSRTGAYVAVGDT
+890 LTVSRTGTYVAVGDT
-905 GRKTLTLPAGQTT
+905 GGKSITLPAGQTT
-918 LDYDITTA
+918 LDYDITTD
-926 ELVSDDPGGS
+926 ELASDDPGGS
-936 VRIALGASSNYTI
+936 VRIALGASSNYSV
-949 DSTAASGQVVIRD
+949 DSAAASGQVAIRD

-975 SIAEA
+975 NIAEA
-980 AGETPITVTLG
+980 TGETPITVTLG

-998 ALSLPLTIGGTAVR
+998 ALSLPLTVGGTAVR
-1012 DTDYTIAG
+1012 DTDYTIAE

-1029 VDAGNATPT
+1029 YDAGNATPT

-1072 SFTLPALNASS
+1072 SFTLPALDANS

-1119 TEGDAAAFTISV
+1119 TEGDSATFTISV
-1131 DGSAAQDLTIGF
+1131 DGSAAQDLTIGV

-1164 ASGTSSVTH
+1164 ASGTSSATH
-1173 TVATIADSNDEPS
+1173 TVATVADSNDEPS
-1186 GSLTITLTDGTG
+1186 GSLTVTLTDGTG

-1209 VALTDDDATGVTLSG
+1209 VALTDDDATGVTLAG

-1231 TSGSKTVSVSIDRGL
+1231 AGGSKTVSVGIDRGL

-1256 SLGGTATL
+1256 TLGGTATL

-1322 DEGTSESVTIA
+1322 DEGTLESVTIA
-1333 LPNLDANSGTGLDA
+1333 LPNLNANSGTGLDA

-1354 VSFNINDDDDEPV
+1354 VSFNINDDDDQP
-1367 ISLTRQGGS
+1367 IIRLARQSGS
-1376 GAITEGEQVTY
+1376 GAITEGEQVAF
-1387 SISANRPSDSDLTIA
+1387 SITANRPSDSDLTIA

-1436 TAADVTD
+1436 TATDVTD
-1443 ERAGS
+1443 ERSGS
-1448 VGLTL
+1448 VGLAL
-1453 VAGTGYTRHGSQNA
+1453 AAGTGYTRHGSQSA

-1479 VTLTVPSG
+1479 VTLTVPAG

-1503 RALVGNESLPV
+1503 RALEGNESLPV
-1514 PLGFAGNATF
+1514 PLGFAGNAAF
-1524 GSDYTLAE
+1524 GTDYTLAE

-1545 ASSNPATSPPT
+1545 ASSNPASSPPT

-1571 VILRASSDALV
+1571 VILRATSDALV
-1582 ETNESLSVGLGTLN
+1582 ETNESLSVGLGTLD

-1625 VRVTAGA
+1625 IRVTAGA
-1632 AAVEGMAAK
+1632 VAVEGMAAK
-1641 FTVHSSATST
+1641 FTVRSSATST
-1651 RSLRVNLSAAQSGSF
+1651 RSLRVNLSAAQSGNF

-1684 MSATYSVPTLSDGV
+1684 TSAMYSVPTLSDGV

-1764 VSGESLQVPLRAD
+1764 VSGESLQVPLTAR
-1777 GASDTQYTLAL
+1777 GETEYTLAL
-1788 TTATGTGIALS
+1788 AEATGIALS

-1809 TSAALTATV
+1809 AGAERTATV
-1818 TYQANADGDKNS
+1818 TYRADVDSDDRN
-1830 ETVRFSIPDSTS
+1830 EEVRFSIPGSTS

-1895 MALDTDPGSGAT
+1895 MVLTTDPGSGAE

-1912 ASDNPDVTLSPTSL
+1912 ASNNTDVTFSPASL

-1941 VTVAAAEDADTAADS
+1941 VTVAAAEDADTAVDS
-1956 ETISH
+1956 VTLSH

-1969 TSVSN
+1969 TSVPN
-1974 VSVTV
+1974 VSVSV
-1979 TEAGAGFLVP
+1979 TEAGAGFLVSP
-1989 AARVDV
+1989 ARVDV

-2007 TSQPASNVV
+2007 TSQPAGNVV

-2021 SDTTIATVPSSVTI
+2021 SDTTIATVPSSVSI

-2061 HAATT
+2061 HATTT

-2076 GDVAV
+2076 GDLAV
-2081 NVFAAAPPVISIAA
+2081 NVFAAAPPVITVESNANA
-2095 DAASITEGTDASFI
+2095 NGVTEGADASFTI
-2109 VSSDVAAPLG
+2109 NASPAPASDLVVSF
-2119 GITVSLAA
+2119 TVE
-2127 TQNGSFAGG
+2127 QNGDFATRE
-2136 ALPDSA
+2136 LPTS
-2142 TIAESTQSITVT
+2142 VT
-2154 IPTTN
+2154 ISTTDTGSALVLIPTAQDT
-2159 DSGATAD
+2159 TD
-2166 EPDGSLTVSLQPGS
+2166 EPDGSFVLTLQPGADYS
-2180 AYRLNNNHSASVT
+2180 LGGASSVT
-2193 VTDDDPTTVM
+2193 VPVTDNDLTTVE

-2213 TGGGQTFIVRLGRSL
+2213 TGGGQTFIVQLDRSL

-2319 SSAGATPATFRIV
+2319 SSAGATPATFRII
-2332 DDDGDTQPTVSIAPD
+2332 DDDGDTQPTVSIAAG

-2352 GTDASFTVSVS
+2352 GTPASFTVSVS
-2363 PALAADAD
+2363 PALAADA
-2371 SLTVNLNVGQ
+2371 SNLTVNLNVGQ

-2398 NAGSGMATYNVPTA
+2398 NAGSGSATYRVPTDA
-2412 PDSQD
+2412 DSQD

-2438 SASASVAVADNDN
+2438 SASASVAVADNDH
-2451 TDVTLS
+2451 TAVTLS
-2457 AAAGNISEASGAKE
+2457 ATAGNISEASGAKE

-2478 ALVSGETLTQRLTF
+2478 VLVSGETLTQRLSF

-2517 NLGSSNLG
+2517 NLGSSNLS

-2551 DTTVEAAGET
+2551 DTTVEASGET
-2561 ITVSRGTT
+2561 ITVGRGTA
-2569 AQTGLGGVAG
+2569 AQTGLGGVVG
-2579 GGSVASF
+2579 SGSVASF

-2604 GSGVTEGGNAA
+2604 GDGVTEGASAA
-2615 FTIDSTQAAPSSGL
+2615 FTINSTQAAPSSGL

-2643 SAAVG
+2643 STAVG

-2667 TTADSMDEAKGSLTV
+2667 TTADSIDEAKGSLTV

-2713 AASSSAIPETGGVKR
+2713 SASSSAIPETGGVKR
-2728 VTLTLGRALVS
+2728 VTLTLDRALVS
-2739 GEVLAVPITLSGA
+2739 GEVLAVPINVSGGVA
-2752 AGASDYSLGQPASPP
+2752 AGDYSLGQPASPP

-2809 ESVTI
+2809 ESVTL

-2876 LTVNLNVADD
+2876 LTINLNVADD

-2892 ASGNQGN
+2892 ASGNQGS
-2899 QTVQIPAHTTT
+2899 QPVQIPAHTTT

-2936 TGYTPAQTAASDTVP
+2936 TGYTPAQTAASDTVQ
-2951 VRDNDRT
+2951 VSDNDRT
-2958 AVTLSLPDSTA
+2958 TVTLSLPDSTA

-3042 AATILVSALADT
+3042 AATVLVSALADT

-3137 TVPGALSFNTGNWS
+3137 TVPGALSFNSGNWS
-3151 NWQPV
+3151 NWRTV
-3156 NLTSLADADLTDND
+3156 TLTSLADADLTDDD
-3170 VNVTHTV
+3170 VTVTHTV

-3202 NPTALSVSEGAN
+3202 NPTALSVNEGAN

-3298 ARVRVSALA
+3298 ARVRVSALTV
-3307 ITAVEHGAAG
+3307 IAVEHGAAG

-3348 NFNSGNFRVR
+3348 SFNSSNFRVP
-3358 QRITVTAN
+3358 QRVTVTAN
-3366 TDTNTSSES
+3366 TDTNTNSES

-3388 NQGPQVAVT
+3388 NQGPVVAVT

-3425 TTTEPTSNVTVTPT
+3425 STTEPTSNVTVTPT

-3446 VSPSPVTFGPS
+3446 VSPSPVTFGPG
-3457 RSLTQQ
+3457 RGLTQQ
-3463 VTVQGVAVGS
+3463 VTVQGVAAGS

-3555 FNSSNWDAPRSVT
+3555 FNSSNWSAPQSVT
-3568 VTAVQD
+3568 VSAVQD
-3574 GDGNHENVTISHQ
+3574 GDGDHENVTISHQ

-3639 SDVTLHYNVSA
+3639 SDVTLHYSLSA

-3656 SGDLGAKTLTI
+3656 SGDLGAKTLTV
-3667 PAGGATPGAASISV
+3667 PAGGATPGAARISV

-3701 HADYTVSATA
+3701 HTDYTVSATA

-3742 TLTLTLNRALV
+3742 TLTLTLNRALA

-3780 AAPSGVRYAL
+3780 PLPSGVSYAL

-3872 NNTVAEGGFAN
+3872 NNTVAEGGFAD
-3883 FTIKMNRAPA
+3883 FTITLNRAPA
-3893 KRIRVQVT
+3893 KRIFVQVT

-3913 TLEVPYDLTIQAG
+3913 TLEVPYDLTFPAG
-3926 STTGT
+3926 RTTAT
-3931 LPILTNGDGVDE
+3931 LPILTNGDSVDE
-3943 PSGAIRARITGGGE
+3943 PSGAIRARVTGGGE

-3996 DTASISLTLNRG
+3996 DTASLSLTLNRG
-4008 LASGESLKVPLR
+4008 LASGEILKVPLR
-4020 FSGGVPGTD
+4020 FAGGVPGTD

-4073 VSDDADADHER
+4073 VSDDQDANHER

-4089 PTSTSANPG
+4089 PASTNGNPG
-4098 LTASGLDGGVRG
+4098 LTATGLGGGVRG
-4110 ARTGSGQ
+4110 ARTGNGQ

-4127 PPNVSLSVNNSGVV
+4127 PPNVSLSVNNSGAV

-4159 QSIRVPVQRLA
+4159 QSIRIPVQRLA

-4177 GDYTLAANITLASGA
+4177 GDYRLAGNITIASGA
-4192 TTGTATLT
+4192 TTGSATLT
-4200 ARRDNDDEIT
+4200 ARNDGDDELT

-4231 IDINITDDTAT
+4231 IDISITDDTAT
-4242 DVTLTTPDTNA
+4242 DVVLTTPDTSA

-4280 PLQFSGGTLGTDFN
+4280 PLQFSGGTLATDFN

-4316 GPTTSAAVASV
+4316 GPTTSATVASV

-4348 SSSAGTPRLTATNL
+4348 SSFAGTPRLTATNL
-4362 DGGATGRRTGNGRI
+4362 DGGAAGRRTGNGRI

-4396 TTETAAA
+4396 TNETAAA

-4410 SSADTA
+4410 SSADTS
-4416 ALTFRVCLA
+4416 ALTFRVCLS
-4425 DGTAALGSDYQGVI
+4425 DGTATLGSDYQGVI

-4453 FTIAGG
+4453 FTIAAS
-4459 DTTELV
+4459 DTTEPV

-4499 TMDVTILDDDPTL
+4499 TIDVTIRDDDPTV

-4517 TGSGAINEGGM
+4517 TGSGAINEGGK
-4528 VEFTVTLGRALVT
+4528 VEFTVSLGRALVT

-4559 DWSMAK
+4559 DWSLAK

-4594 ATLELASIAD
+4594 ATLELASISD

-4675 VNASLSAGNGPVTFR
+4675 VNASLSTGNGPVTFR
-4690 VCLADGSASRGASG
+4690 VCLADGSASRGASA

-4709 GTGGNAACTGSGGSN
+4709 GTSSNAACTGSGGSN

-4730 SGQSNKAVV
+4730 SGQSSKAVTF
-4739 LTVNGDTTDEPDETF
+4739 TVNGDTTDEPDETF

-4775 VTATIVDDDPTVVS
+4775 VTATIVDNDPTVVS

-4836 SLAKKAGAAN
+4836 SLAKKAGATN

-4861 RFSGAGARVATLEL
+4861 RFTDAGARVATLEL
-4875 TAIVDG
+4875 TATVDG

-4921 TNNSFNLTINDGRTI
+4921 SNNSFNLTINDGRTI

-4948 SNAVNLNAELSEGT
+4948 SNAVNLTAELSEGT

-4983 GVVRST
+4983 GVVRNT

-4995 GGNNADPSIGS
+4995 GSNNADPSIGS
-5006 GASSKQVSP
+5006 GASSKQLSP

-5073 ENGGTKTLTLKLGR
+5073 ENGGTKTVTVALGR
-5087 PLVSPEV
+5087 ALVSPEV
-5094 LTVPVNFGGV
+5094 LTVPLNFGGV

-5114 CASTPG
+5114 CASAQG

-5185 GSVDFNLSEI
+5185 GLSSGSVDFNLSEI

-5207 TEGGTLD
+5207 TEGSTLD

-5224 GWVIGIF
+5224 GWVIGVF

-5321 EAQAGVTVSPV
+5321 EAQAGVTVRPV

-5360 ATSQNER
+5360 ATTRDER
-5367 RAQVH
+5367 EAQVH

-5394 QPVSVTAM
+5394 QPVTVTAV
-5402 QDSDTHDHVVRID
+5402 QDSDTRDDVVRID

-5421 GEYVNVTAEQ
+5421 GEYANVTAEP

-5505 GRTGFL
+5505 GRTSFL

-5550 QDNDDATRPEASFTA
+5550 LDNDDATRPEASFAA
-5565 SSSTAGEGAGARN
+5565 SSSSAGEGAGTRN
-5578 IQVDFDPALTTGIT
+5578 IQVDFDPVLTTGIT

-5648 SGSGYRLGGQTVH
+5648 SGSGYQLGAQTVH

-5684 TITEGGTATFNLSA
+5684 RITEGGTATFNLSA
-5698 TPAPQSQITVNVN
+5698 TPAPPSQITVNVD
-5711 VVDSGSFAGSG
+5711 VVDSGSFANSG
-5722 QAGSRQVTIGTGGS
+5722 QFGSRQVTIGTGGS
-5736 GTLTISTDNDTTDEP
+5736 GTLTVTTDNDSTDEP
-5751 DGSLTATIASGQ
+5751 DGSLTASIASGQ
-5763 GYSPSSSSGSAS
+5763 GYSPSSTSGSAS
-5775 VAVND
+5775 IAVND

-5792 SGGGAITEGGT
+5792 SGGSAITEGGT
-5803 ATFTLSASPAPQGS
+5803 ATFTLTASPAPQGS
-5817 VSVNVNVTQSGDFA
+5817 ISVNVNVTQSGDFA

-5866 ISAAIRSGTGYTVH
+5866 ISAAVRSGTGYTVH

-5909 GEGQPASFT
+5909 GEGQAASFT
-5918 LSANPTP
+5918 LNASPTP

-5932 LDISQRGDF
+5932 LNISQRGDF

-5947 GAKTVTFPANTATAT
+5947 GAKTVTFPANTATAS

-5973 ERDGTVTARVVSR
+5973 ERDGSVTARVVSR
-5986 SHYRVASTNEASVSV
+5986 SHYRVASANEASVSV

-6019 RPAFRDGID
+6019 RPAFRDGTD

-6069 RQVTIPARQNRATLS
+6069 RQVTIPARQTRATLS
-6084 VRTVDDSIV
+6084 VRTIDDSIV
-6093 EDPSSATVTTRVQS
+6093 EDPSSATVTATVQP
-6107 GTGYTVAAAPRNE
+6107 GTGYTVAAQPRNE
-6120 AESIIHDNDGLPT
+6120 AEAIVHDNDGLPT

-6174 QNYGNARQ
+6174 RNYGNASQ

-6229 ATIDDGEGTGTIRN
+6229 ATIEDGEGTGTIKN
-6243 SDPLPDAW
+6243 SDPLPGAW
-6251 LARFGRAV
+6251 LARFGRTV
-6259 AEQALDGIAL
+6259 AEQALDGIT
-6269 RIDAVRAPARE
+6269 ARME
-6280 AGFRGMLAG
+6280 ASRTPGLQGRVGGHVLGGGGGAG
-6289 QPVGQGLAA
+6289 SGQESVT
-6298 AGCAAPSGRSPPHRA
+6298 AAP
-6313 VDASAG
+6313 
-6319 DVGTRGQAEK
+6319 
-6329 PEHRSDGL
+6329 
-6337 AGFDGSGR
+6337 
-6345 PDGLEGRTKPV
+6345 
-6356 AGGSMDNSPD
+6356 
-6366 RTLGATG
+6366 
-6373 GDDASNTDRG
+6373 
-6383 VPGSHASGVPCN
+6383 
-6395 TAGVAA
+6395 
-6401 SPDAGAFDPDSI
+6401 
-6413 PEWSAAGTVPGM
+6413 
-6425 AGTVP
+6425 
-6430 MGAQGLGSLSQNTF
+6430 
-6444 GAPGF
+6444 
-6449 GRRNAMG
+6449 
-6456 MPGTFPA
+6456 
-6463 HSAGGTGSGHGP
+6463 GTGSYARRTGNRAGSVPDPGALGNGPGP
-6475 PVAGGMVQGLG
+6475 PGRYDAGRMM
-6486 GPATPYGDA
+6486 
-6495 RGMALQQLLTGS
+6495 RGRELLAGSAFTLTGDP
-6507 NFTYT
+6507 
-6512 REGDAKGGV
+6512 DAKDGAV
-6521 VGLWGRGAHATFN
+6521 AFWGRGAYTRFD
-6534 GTQEALRLDGNTTT
+6534 GKEKALSLDGEVTAAM
-6548 GLLGADYARGDWLLG
+6548 LGADYARDRWLLG
-6563 VAITQ
+6563 LALVQ
-6568 TIGDG
+6568 GWGDG
-6573 TYSGPNSGAGGV
+6573 GYTDPGTSSGKLD
-6585 RSTLTAAIPYAA
+6585 STLIAAIPYGAVQA
-6597 WRISER
+6597 TER
-6603 LDLWGAAGHGGGRM
+6603 LKLWGSAGYGQGQVTYEPEESFTEARLGSALKADTGWRLAAAGLRGDLPAPSFASGLAWAVVSDGMWVR
-6617 TLTSGAMT
+6617 TTS
-6625 DRFATF
+6625 DRT
-6631 PPFGQPTHRATDSAS
+6631 GELVAS
-6646 PQGER
+6646 EADVTR
-6651 LQTDLGWS
+6651 FR
-6659 MAALGLNGSLLG
+6659 LGLNGNWTMAPGTSGSSSAWGGG
-6671 AAGAGPKLAWQSDAL
+6671 ALTP
-6686 WSRATSDETEG
+6686 
-6697 MLAGAAD
+6697 
-6704 VTRLRF
+6704 RL
-6710 GLEGSWMLSLGD
+6710 EA
-6722 HGFTPKLEV
+6722 

-6742 GFGVEVGGGIGWL
+6742 GFGIELGGGFTWIV
-6755 HPGLGLSLNLDGR
+6755 PRYGLDIDVRGR
-6768 TLLAHEADGR
+6768 TLLSHEADGR
-6778 RDLGLSAALA
+6778 KDRGFSGAVAYDPDPASQRGLS
-6788 FDPSPQS
+6788 FT
-6795 RQGPKL
+6795 
-6801 SLRQDFGGQATGGLD
+6801 LRHELGGEASGGLD
-6816 AMFAANPLAQHMGQE
+6816 ALFDAESVGERPGSELMR
-6831 ATGRWT
+6831 RWT
-6837 AEAAWGFP
+6837 AEAGWGFP
-6845 AFRDRFIGSP
+6845 AFSGLYTGSP
-6855 ALGYGFSAMGRD
+6855 HVGYGLAPNGREYTLGWRLEPAPNAPD
-6867 YSLGWQLEP
+6867 LSLGI
-6876 FEKTDRELSLNLK
+6876 KS
-6889 LTRRE
+6889 TRRDSDHDPTE
-6894 STMAP
+6894 YRFGLEVRA
-6899 PAHGI
+6899 
-6904 GAEFRMRW
+6904 RW

>member
-1 MSFVRILS
+1 MARISGGNLDRFGRFALRRRYGRLQGRRFLPLLS
-9 LLARRLSGL
+9 VWLGLAGL
-18 SSVARRTRAPPIFRA
+18 
-33 ASARG
+33 
-38 SVLCPSTRL
+38 
-47 PSQTIQPPPRH
+47 
-58 SNRRAVFAKRRKFL
+58 
-72 SLLPVVFVLSLP
+72 LSLP
-84 SPAAAQNPTPAYSL
+84 LPALAQNSTPAYSL
-98 NINVTSLSADGGR
+98 SINVTSISADGGGI
-111 VTLQPQ
+111 TLQPQ

-125 RSSLVGAD
+125 RSTLVGAD

-141 QGGEPTQKF
+141 QGGLPTQKF
-150 FDAIVLVG
+150 LDAIVLVG

-176 VHGVGPGNGHRTV
+176 VHGVGLGNGHRTV
-189 HVTVSGADAPLTGS
+189 HITVSGADAPLTGN
-203 VATRLTVKRELLTY
+203 VAATLTVKRELLTY

-236 WIDISAPLTITPGTV
+236 WIDISAPLTITPGSVT
-251 AHPLE
+251 HPLD
-256 FDGIPVRLSEDGA
+256 FDGIPVRISEDGA
-269 AGGYRTALNNDPG
+269 AGVYRTALKNDPG

-314 SWQTPRRVTVTPVT
+314 SWQTPRRVTVTPVA
-328 DADGSDEALF
+328 DADGSDESLF

-349 TQGGAVSVTVTD
+349 TQGGAVGVTVTD

-370 RQYHTFYRNQS
+370 RQYHTFYRNQGQ
-381 RGTLS
+381 GTRS
-386 NYTLRLGTPP
+386 DYTLRLGTPP

-403 LSSSNSSQVS
+403 LSSSNSSRVS
-413 ISTGSSVTINP
+413 IATGSSVTINP
-424 NDWNKPQTVSLALG
+424 NDWNQPQTVSLSLG
-438 STFGFAGNPVTITH
+438 NTNGFASNPVTITH
-452 AVTSADSDYNGVNVP
+452 AVTSADSDYNGVDVP

-481 PIEFSSPRFSIA
+481 PIEFSNPRFSIA
-493 ESGSGRYTLK
+493 ESGSGQYTLK

-546 AGTWSTA
+546 GGTWSTA
-553 QTVTVTPIPDGN
+553 QTVTVMPIPDGN

-579 WPGNTRGGDVT
+579 WPGNTTGGDVT

-612 QGVPAR
+612 RDLPAR
-618 YGVRLKTK
+618 YSVRLKTK

-631 WVVAP
+631 WVVDQ

-645 TEVDVRISSQNLN
+645 TEVDVRISSQSLN
-658 VVRPHPVGQFPGL
+658 TVRPHPVGQFPGL

-686 EHGGTDGT
+686 EHGGNDGT
-694 TTLFHATS
+694 TTLVHTTS
-702 VNYDEPING
+702 VNYDEFVDG
-711 EYVTLVDESYRN
+711 QFTALEDESYRN
-723 LSIGLT
+723 LSIELT
-729 AQAQPTS
+729 AQAQPTT

-839 STQTASVDITISAN
+839 SAQTASVDITISAN

-861 ADTAEVTEGNTAGFT
+861 ADTAEINEGNTAGFT
-876 ITASNASQTDIDVG
+876 ITASNASQSDIDVG
-890 LTVSRTGAYVAVGDT
+890 LTVSRTGTYVAVGDT
-905 GRKTLTLPAGQTT
+905 GGKTVTLPAGQTT
-918 LDYDITTA
+918 LDYDITTD
-926 ELVSDDPGGS
+926 ELASDDPSGS
-936 VRIALGASSNYTI
+936 VRIALGASSNYSV
-949 DSTAASGQVVIRD
+949 DSAAAAGQVAIRD

-975 SIAEA
+975 NIAEA

-998 ALSLPLTIGGTAVR
+998 ALSLPLTVGGTAVR
-1012 DTDYTIAG
+1012 DTDYTIAE

-1029 VDAGNATPT
+1029 YDAGNATPT

-1072 SFTLPALNASS
+1072 SFTLPALDANS

-1231 TSGSKTVSVSIDRGL
+1231 TSGSKTVSVGIDRGL

-1256 SLGGTATL
+1256 TLGGTATL

-1387 SISANRPSDSDLTIA
+1387 SISANRPSDSDLTIT
-1402 LNVTDSGDFL
+1402 LNLNDHGDFL
-1412 AAADEGSKELVLE
+1412 AAADQGQKELVLE
-1425 AGETSLTYTLA
+1425 AGETSLSYIMTT
-1436 TAADVTD
+1436 TSDVTD
-1443 ERAGS
+1443 EPSAR
-1448 VGLTL
+1448 VGPTL
-1453 VAGTGYTRHGSQNA
+1453 VTGTGYTNHGTQNA
-1467 VTVTVNDDDATL
+1467 ALVTVNDDDATL
-1479 VTLTVPSG
+1479 VTLAVPSG
-1487 NISETGGTK
+1487 NISEAGGTK

-1503 RALVGNESLPV
+1503 RALEGNESLPV
-1514 PLGFAGNATF
+1514 PLSFAGNAAF
-1524 GSDYTLAE
+1524 GTDYTLAE

-1545 ASSNPATSPPT
+1545 ASSNPASSPPT

-1571 VILRASSDALV
+1571 VILQATSDALV
-1582 ETNESLSVGLGTLN
+1582 ETSESLSVGLGTLD

-1610 GSGSFAITDGTGAPE
+1610 GSGSFAITDGTAAPE
-1625 VRVTAGA
+1625 IRVTAGA

-1641 FTVHSSATST
+1641 FTVRSSATST
-1651 RSLRVNLSAAQSGSF
+1651 RSLRVNLSAAQSGNF
-1666 VAGAELGA
+1666 VASAELGA

-1684 MSATYSVPTLSDGV
+1684 TSAMYSVPTLSDGV

-1777 GASDTQYTLAL
+1777 GEADTEYTLAL
-1788 TTATGTGIALS
+1788 ATATGIALS

-1809 TSAALTATV
+1809 AGAERTATV
-1818 TYQANADGDKNS
+1818 TYRADVDSDDRN
-1830 ETVRFSIPDSTS
+1830 EEVRFSIPGSTS

-1895 MALDTDPGSGAT
+1895 MVLATDPGSGAE

-1912 ASDNPDVTLSPTSL
+1912 ASGNTDVTFSPTSL

-1941 VTVAAAEDADTAADS
+1941 VTVAAAEDADTAVDS
-1956 ETISH
+1956 ATLSH

-1969 TSVSN
+1969 TSVPN
-1974 VSVTV
+1974 VSVSV
-1979 TEAGAGFLVP
+1979 TEAGAGFLVSP
-1989 AARVDV
+1989 ARVDV

-2007 TSQPASNVV
+2007 ASQPAANVV

-2021 SDTTIATVPSSVTI
+2021 GDTSVATVPSSVTI
-2035 PPASW
+2035 PPANW

-2049 GVAAGAASISHA
+2049 GVAAGTASISHA
-2061 HAATT
+2061 HATTT

-2076 GDVAV
+2076 GNVDV
-2081 NVFAAAPPVISIAA
+2081 NVFAAAPPEITVESNANA
-2095 DAASITEGTDASFI
+2095 NGVTEGADASFQI
-2109 VSSDVAAPLG
+2109 NASPAPASDLVVSF
-2119 GITVSLAA
+2119 TVEE
-2127 TQNGSFAGG
+2127 NGNFARG
-2136 ALPDSA
+2136 AELPTSA
-2142 TIAESTQSITVT
+2142 TILAGRPG
-2154 IPTTN
+2154 IPVLIETAQDTT
-2159 DSGATAD
+2159 D
-2166 EPDGSLTVSLQPGS
+2166 EPDGSFVLTLQPGADYS
-2180 AYRLNNNHSASVT
+2180 LGGASSITVP
-2193 VTDDDPTTVM
+2193 VTDNDPTTVE

-2263 EGLATASPTVVF
+2263 EGLATQSPTVVF
-2275 TGGPNSSVLATV
+2275 TGGPISTTLATV

-2294 LVDDDDETVI
+2294 LVDDDDETVT
-2304 VTLGTPTSTGLGGGA
+2304 VTLGTPTSTGLQDGTSRIGTTTA
-2319 SSAGATPATFRIV
+2319 NFRII
-2332 DDDGDTQPTVSIAPD
+2332 DDDGDTQPTVSIAPG

-2398 NAGSGMATYNVPTA
+2398 NAGSGSATYNVPTA
-2412 PDSQD
+2412 ADSQD

-2438 SASASVAVADNDN
+2438 SASASVAVADNND
-2451 TDVTLS
+2451 TGVTLS

-2478 ALVSGETLTQRLTF
+2478 ALVGGESLTQRLSF
-2492 GGTATFGA
+2492 GGTATFGT

-2517 NLGSSNLG
+2517 NLGSSNLS

-2551 DTTVEAAGET
+2551 DTTVEASGET
-2561 ITVSRGTT
+2561 ITVGRGTT
-2569 AQTGLGGVAG
+2569 AQTGLGGIVG
-2579 GGSVASF
+2579 SGSVASF

-2604 GSGVTEGGNAA
+2604 GGGVTEGGSAA
-2615 FTIDSTQAAPSSGL
+2615 FTINSTRAAPSSGL

-2643 SAAVG
+2643 STAVG
-2648 SGKTVTI
+2648 SGKSVTI
-2655 PAGQSSVIHRIA
+2655 PAGQTSVNHTIA
-2667 TTADSMDEAKGSLTV
+2667 TTADSIDEAKGSLTV

-2687 TGYTVSAS
+2687 TGYTVSTG

-2713 AASSSAIPETGGVKR
+2713 SASSSAIPETGGVKR
-2728 VTLTLGRALVS
+2728 VTLTLDRALVS
-2739 GEVLAVPITLSGA
+2739 GEVLAVPITLSGTAA
-2752 AGASDYSLGQPASPP
+2752 AGDYSLGQPASPP

-2773 LSGNAPRITF
+2773 LSGNTPRITF
-2783 NGSNGAPRRAT
+2783 NGSNGAPRTAT
-2794 FTLSATSDLVDEGEA
+2794 FTLSATADLVDEGEA
-2809 ESVTI
+2809 ESVTV

-2892 ASGNQGN
+2892 ASGNQGS

-2936 TGYTPAQTAASDTVP
+2936 TGYTPAQSAASDTVP
-2951 VRDNDRT
+2951 VSDNDRT
-2958 AVTLSLPDSTA
+2958 TVTLSLPDSTA

-2984 PRALVSGESV
+2984 PRALVSGESL
-2994 SAALSF
+2994 SAALAF
-3000 RGGRIGREFSLSPPS
+3000 RGGRIDRDFSLSQPS
-3015 PLPSGVAYDLAASP
+3015 SLPGGVAYDLAASP
-3029 PTVTFNGGAGASS
+3029 PTVTFTGGAGASS
-3042 AATILVSALADT
+3042 AATVLVSALADT

-3060 VNVRL
+3060 VSVRL
-3065 GTIAPTGLDGGAG
+3065 GTILPTGLDGGAA
-3078 GTGSGSIQLT
+3078 GTGSGTIQLT

-3119 NPGGTVTVTP
+3119 NPGGAVTVTP

-3151 NWQPV
+3151 NWRTV
-3156 NLTSLADADLTDND
+3156 TLSSLVDADLTDDD
-3170 VNVTHTV
+3170 VTVTHTV

-3202 NPTALSVSEGAN
+3202 NPTALSVNEGAN

-3246 VTFAPAEWSSAKSI
+3246 VTFAPAEWSSQKSI

-3307 ITAVEHGAAG
+3307 VTAVEHGAAG

-3348 NFNSGNFRVR
+3348 SFNSGNFRVP
-3358 QRITVTAN
+3358 QRVTVTAN
-3366 TDTNTSSES
+3366 TDTNTTSES

-3388 NQGPQVAVT
+3388 NQGPEVAVT

-3410 SLTVKEGTSTSYTLT
+3410 SLTVKEGDSTSYTLT

-3446 VSPSPVTFGPS
+3446 VSPSPATFGPG

-3463 VTVQGVAVGS
+3463 VTVQGVAAGS

-3531 PGGAVTVTPASSD
+3531 PGGVVTVTPASSD

-3587 VSGYTGVSSAPSV
+3587 VSGYSGVSSAPSV

-3656 SGDLGAKTLTI
+3656 SGDLGAKTLAV

-3688 DEPAGTVTVTLTN
+3688 DEPAGTVTVTLSN

-3780 AAPSGVRYAL
+3780 AAPSGVSYAL
-3790 EGATPTVTFTGSSA
+3790 EGATPTVTFTGASA
-3804 ASATVI
+3804 ASASVI

-3864 QASITPSS
+3864 QASIAPSS
-3872 NNTVAEGGFAN
+3872 NNTVAEGGFAD
-3883 FTIKMNRAPA
+3883 FIITMNRAPA
-3893 KRIRVQVT
+3893 KRIFVEVT

-3931 LPILTNGDGVDE
+3931 LPILTNGDSVDE

-3987 ASAMEGDSS
+3987 ASAKEGDSS
-3996 DTASISLTLNRG
+3996 DTASISLTLSRG

-4073 VSDDADADHER
+4073 VSDDQDADHER

-4089 PTSTSANPG
+4089 PASTNGSPG

-4127 PPNVSLSVNNSGVV
+4127 PPNVSLSVNNSGAV

-4159 QSIRVPVQRLA
+4159 QSISIPVQRLA

-4177 GDYTLAANITLASGA
+4177 GDYTLAANITIASGA

-4200 ARRDNDDEIT
+4200 ARSDNDDELT

-4223 YINSADSG
+4223 YINSTDSG

-4316 GPTTSAAVASV
+4316 GPTTSATVASV

-4362 DGGATGRRTGNGRI
+4362 DGGAEGRRTGNGRI

-4396 TTETAAA
+4396 VAETAAA

-4425 DGTAALGSDYQGVI
+4425 DGTATLGSDYQGVI

-4453 FTIAGG
+4453 FTIAAG

-4465 SFKSVV
+4465 SLKSVV

-4499 TMDVTILDDDPTL
+4499 TIDVTIRDDDPTL

-4517 TGSGAINEGGM
+4517 TGSGAINEGGK

-4559 DWSMAK
+4559 DWSLAK
-4565 KAGANTGISLLDTNT
+4565 KAGANTGISLLDTNS

-4604 GTGEGSGETYAIALG
+4604 GTGEGSGETYSIALG

-4675 VNASLSAGNGPVTFR
+4675 VNASLSTGNGPVTFR
-4690 VCLADGSASRGASG
+4690 VCLADGSASRGAAA

-4739 LTVNGDTTDEPDETF
+4739 FTVNGDTTDEPDETF

-4808 TLGRALVAG
+4808 TLGRALVVG

-4836 SLAKKAGAAN
+4836 SLAKKAGAGN
-4846 TGVSLSNVTGQNPNV
+4846 TGVSLSNVTGRNPNV

-4875 TAIVDG
+4875 TATVDG

-4909 ATNVGGGADPHG
+4909 ATNVGGGADPDG
-4921 TNNSFNLTINDGRTI
+4921 SNNSFNLTINDGRTI

-4948 SNAVNLNAELSEGT
+4948 SNAVNLRAELSEGT

-4989 ARCTGS
+4989 SRCTGS
-4995 GGNNADPSIGS
+4995 GGSNADPSIGS

-5073 ENGGTKTLTLKLGR
+5073 ENGGTKTLTLQLGR

-5094 LTVPVNFGGV
+5094 LTVPLNFGGV
-5104 ANRNSEYTVA
+5104 ANRNSEYRVA
-5114 CASTPG
+5114 CASAGG

-5168 TLDANSGT
+5168 TLDASSGT

-5224 GWVIGIF
+5224 GWVIGVF

-5265 TSQDDH
+5265 ISQDDH

-5321 EAQAGVTVSPV
+5321 EAQAGVTVRPV

-5421 GEYVNVTAEQ
+5421 GEYANVTAEQ

-5505 GRTGFL
+5505 GRTSFL
-5511 HVTTDNDSDDEANG
+5511 HVTTDNDSDVEANG

-5550 QDNDDATRPEASFTA
+5550 QDNDEAPQPEASFAA
-5565 SSSTAGEGAGARN
+5565 SSSSAGEGAGTRN
-5578 IQVDFDPALTTGIT
+5578 IRVDFDPVLTTGIT

-5625 SIPVSIIDDST
+5625 SIRVSIIDDSR
-5636 DEPNETVRLTLT
+5636 DEANETVRLTLT
-5648 SGSGYRLGGQTVH
+5648 SGSGYQLGAQTVH

-5675 PVVSISGGG
+5675 PVVSISGSG

-5698 TPAPQSQITVNVN
+5698 TPAPPSQITVNVN

-5736 GTLTISTDNDTTDEP
+5736 GTLTVTTDNDTTDEP

-5775 VAVND
+5775 IAVND

-5817 VSVNVNVTQSGDFA
+5817 ISVNVNVTQSGNFA

-5866 ISAAIRSGTGYTVH
+5866 ISAAVRSGTGYTVH

-5918 LSANPTP
+5918 LSASPTP
-5925 TADLVVH
+5925 RANLVVH

-6019 RPAFRDGID
+6019 RPAFPNSPD

-6084 VRTVDDSIV
+6084 VRTIDDSIV
-6093 EDPSSATVTTRVQS
+6093 EDPSSATVTTAVQS

-6120 AESIIHDNDGLPT
+6120 AESTIHDNDGLPT

-6187 FTSNNATIYPGSERF
+6187 FTSNNATIYPGGERF

-6259 AEQALDGIAL
+6259 AEQALDGIAA

-6280 AGFRGMLAG
+6280 AGFRGTLAG
-6289 QPVGQGLAA
+6289 QPVGQGQGLAA
-6298 AGCAAPSGRSPPHRA
+6298 AGCAAPSGPNPPHRA
-6313 VDASAG
+6313 VDPGAG
-6319 DVGTRGQAEK
+6319 DVGARGHSDK
-6329 PEHRSDGL
+6329 PGYRGNGL
-6337 AGFDGSGR
+6337 AGSDGSGR
-6345 PDGLEGRTKPV
+6345 PDGLEGRANPV
-6356 AGGSMDNSPD
+6356 AGGPMDNSPD
-6366 RTLGATG
+6366 RTLGSTG
-6373 GDDASNTDRG
+6373 GDDASNTGRG
-6383 VPGSHASGVPCN
+6383 VPGSDAFGVPCH

-6401 SPDAGAFDPDSI
+6401 SPDAGALDPGST
-6413 PEWSAAGTVPGM
+6413 PEWSATGTVPGM
-6425 AGTVP
+6425 AGALAP
-6430 MGAQGLGSLSQNTF
+6430 MGAPGLGSLSQNTI

-6449 GRRNAMG
+6449 GQGSAMG
-6456 MPGTFPA
+6456 APGTPPA
-6463 HSAGGTGSGHGP
+6463 HSAGGIGTGSSHGAPAGGVGQGHG
-6475 PVAGGMVQGLG
+6475 
-6486 GPATPYGDA
+6486 GPLAPHGDA

-6512 REGDAKGGV
+6512 READAKGGV
-6521 VGLWGRGAHATFN
+6521 LGFWGRGAHATFN
-6534 GTQEALRLDGNTTT
+6534 GAQETLRLDGNLTT
-6548 GLLGADYARGDWLLG
+6548 GMLGADYARGDWLLG

-6573 TYSGPNSGAGGV
+6573 TYSGPNSSAGGV
-6585 RSTLTAAIPYAA
+6585 RSTLTAAVPYAA

-6617 TLTSGAMT
+6617 TLTSGGMA
-6625 DRFATF
+6625 DRFATY
-6631 PPFGQPTHRATDSAS
+6631 PPFGQPTHRAADSAS

-6651 LQTDLGWS
+6651 LQTDMGWS

-6671 AAGAGPKLAWQSDAL
+6671 AAGAGPRLAWKSDAL
-6686 WSRATSDETEG
+6686 WSRTTSDETEG

-6710 GLEGSWMLSLGD
+6710 GLAGSWMLSLGD
-6722 HGFTPKLEV
+6722 HGLTPKLEI

-6755 HPGLGLSLNLDGR
+6755 HPGLGLSLDLEGR

-6778 RDLGLSAALA
+6778 RDLGFSAALA
-6788 FDPSPQS
+6788 FDPNPQS
-6795 RQGPKL
+6795 RRGPKL

-6816 AMFAANPLAQHMGQE
+6816 ALFAANPLAERMGQE
-6831 ATGRWT
+6831 AASRWT
-6837 AEAAWGFP
+6837 AEAAWGFST
-6845 AFRDRFIGSP
+6845 FRGRFIGAP
-6855 ALGYGFSAMGRD
+6855 TLGYGFSAMGRD

-6876 FEKTDRELSLNLK
+6876 FEGAGRDLSFGLK

-6894 STMAP
+6894 SLMAP

>member
-1 MSFVRILS
+1 MMAGNFSERFRRSWRRFSLRALGAAGASSRGRGDVFTLVFLAGLALS
-9 LLARRLSGL
+9 LA
-18 SSVARRTRAPPIFRA
+18 
-33 ASARG
+33 
-38 SVLCPSTRL
+38 
-47 PSQTIQPPPRH
+47 
-58 SNRRAVFAKRRKFL
+58 
-72 SLLPVVFVLSLP
+72 LP

-98 NINVTSLSADGGR
+98 NINVSSLTADGGR
-111 VTLQPQ
+111 ITLQPQ

-125 RSSLVGAD
+125 LSSLISANTF
-133 SIYRGYFG
+133 YRGYFG
-141 QGGEPTQKF
+141 QGGLPTQKF
-150 FDAIVLVG
+150 LDAIVLVG

-189 HVTVSGADAPLTGS
+189 HITVSGADAPLTGS
-203 VATRLTVKRELLTY
+203 AAATLTVKRELLLY

-236 WIDISAPLTITPGTV
+236 WIDISAPLTITPGSVT
-251 AHPLE
+251 HPLD

-269 AGGYRTALNNDPG
+269 AGVYRTALKNDPG

-328 DADGSDEALF
+328 DADGSDESLF

-344 GLGST
+344 GLGNT
-349 TQGGAVSVTVTD
+349 TQGGAVGVSVAD
-361 DDGAGVVVS
+361 ADGAGVVVS
-370 RQYHTFYRNQS
+370 RQYHTFYRNQG
-381 RGTLS
+381 RGTRS
-386 NYTLRLGTPP
+386 DYTLSLGTPP

-403 LSSSNSSQVS
+403 LSSSNSSRVS
-413 ISTGSSVTINP
+413 IATGSSVTINP
-424 NDWNKPQTVSLALG
+424 NDWNQPQTVSLSLG
-438 STFGFAGNPVTITH
+438 NTSGFVGNPVTITH
-452 AVTSADSDYNGVNVP
+452 AVTSADSDYNGVDVP

-481 PIEFSSPRFSIA
+481 PIEFSNPRFSIA
-493 ESGSGRYTLK
+493 ESGRGQYTLK
-503 LRRDPGSG
+503 LRRDPGNG

-546 AGTWSTA
+546 GGTWSAA

-612 QGVPAR
+612 RDVPAR
-618 YGVRLKTK
+618 YSVRLKTK

-631 WVVAP
+631 WVVDP
-636 LGSYYEERY
+636 IQNHYEERY
-645 TEVDVRISSQNLN
+645 TEVDVRISAQNLN
-658 VVRPHPVGQFPGL
+658 IVRPHPVGQFPGL

-686 EHGGTDGT
+686 EHGGNDGT
-694 TTLFHATS
+694 TTLVHTTS
-702 VNYDEPING
+702 VNYDEFVDG
-711 EYVTLVDESYRN
+711 QFTALEDESYRN
-723 LSIGLT
+723 LSIELT
-729 AQAQPTS
+729 AQAQPSTT
-736 MVSTQPR
+736 VSTQPR

-861 ADTAEVTEGNTAGFT
+861 ADTAEVNEGNTAGFT
-876 ITASNASQTDIDVG
+876 ITASNPSQSDIDVG

-905 GRKTLTLPAGQTT
+905 GGKTVTLPAGQTT
-918 LDYDITTA
+918 LDYDITTD
-926 ELVSDDPGGS
+926 ELASDDPSGS
-936 VRIALGASSNYTI
+936 VRIALGASSNYSV
-949 DSTAASGQVVIRD
+949 DSAAASGEVAISD

-975 SIAEA
+975 NIAEA

-1012 DTDYTIAG
+1012 DTDYTIAE

-1029 VDAGNATPT
+1029 YDAGNATPT
-1038 ITFTGPNSGESASSA
+1038 ITFTGPTSGESASSA

-1072 SFTLPALNASS
+1072 SFTLPALDANS

-1119 TEGDAAAFTISV
+1119 TEGDSAAFTISV
-1131 DGSAAQDLTIGF
+1131 DGSAAQDLSIGF

-1164 ASGTSSVTH
+1164 ASGTSSATH

-1186 GSLTITLTDGTG
+1186 GSLSVTLTAGSG
-1198 YQIASGAGSAS
+1198 YQIASGAGSAT

-1231 TSGSKTVSVSIDRGL
+1231 TSGSKTVSVGIDRGL

-1275 IPTGVT
+1275 IPPGVT

-1333 LPNLDANSGTGLDA
+1333 LPNLNANSGTGLDA

-1367 ISLTRQGGS
+1367 ISLTRQSGS
-1376 GAITEGEQVTY
+1376 GAITEGEQVAF
-1387 SISANRPSDSDLTIA
+1387 SITANRPSDSDLTIA

-1412 AAADEGSKELVLE
+1412 AAADEGAKELVLE

-1436 TAADVTD
+1436 TATDVTD
-1443 ERAGS
+1443 ESAGS
-1448 VGLTL
+1448 VGVAL
-1453 VAGTGYTRHGSQNA
+1453 VSGIGYTRHGSQSA

-1479 VTLTVPSG
+1479 VTLSVPSG
-1487 NISETGGTK
+1487 NIPETGGTK

-1503 RALVGNESLPV
+1503 RALEGNESLPV
-1514 PLGFAGNATF
+1514 PLSFAGNAAF
-1524 GSDYTLAE
+1524 GTDYTLAE

-1571 VILRASSDALV
+1571 VILRATSDALV
-1582 ETNESLSVGLGTLN
+1582 ETNESLSVGLRTLD
-1596 ASTGS
+1596 ASSGS

-1625 VRVTAGA
+1625 IRVTAGA

-1641 FTVHSSATST
+1641 FTVRSSATST
-1651 RSLRVNLSAAQSGSF
+1651 RSLLVNLSAAQSGSF

-1684 MSATYSVPTLSDGV
+1684 TSATYAVPTLSDGV

-1764 VSGESLQVPLRAD
+1764 VSGESVRVPLTARVGD
-1777 GASDTQYTLAL
+1777 NVTTNYTLAL
-1788 TTATGTGIALS
+1788 AAATGIALS

-1874 GRVNVQP
+1874 GRVEVQP
-1881 ASLTIAEGG
+1881 TSLTIAEGG

-1895 MALDTDPGSGAT
+1895 MALGTDPGSGAT
-1907 VVITP
+1907 VEITP
-1912 ASDNPDVTLSPTSL
+1912 ASDNPDVTFSPARL
-1926 SFTGGAAGNW
+1926 SFTGGADGNW

-1941 VTVAAAEDADTAADS
+1941 VTVAAAEDADTAADNV
-1956 ETISH
+1956 TLSH

-1969 TSVSN
+1969 TSVQN
-1974 VSVTV
+1974 VSVSV

-2007 TSQPASNVV
+2007 TSQPAGNVV

-2035 PPASW
+2035 PSANW

-2061 HAATT
+2061 HATTT

-2076 GDVAV
+2076 GDLAV
-2081 NVFAAAPPVISIAA
+2081 NVFAAAPPVITVESNANA
-2095 DAASITEGTDASFI
+2095 NGVTEGADASFTI
-2109 VSSDVAAPLG
+2109 NASPAPASDLVVSF
-2119 GITVSLAA
+2119 TVE
-2127 TQNGSFAGG
+2127 QNGDFATRELPTSVTISTTDTGS
-2136 ALPDSA
+2136 AL
-2142 TIAESTQSITVT
+2142 VL
-2154 IPTTN
+2154 IPTTQ
-2159 DSGATAD
+2159 DTTD
-2166 EPDGSLTVSLQPGS
+2166 EPDGSFILTLQPGAGYSLGGDSS
-2180 AYRLNNNHSASVT
+2180 ATVP
-2193 VTDDDPTTVM
+2193 VTDNDPTTVK

-2213 TGGGQTFIVRLGRSL
+2213 TGGGQTFIVQLDRSL

-2294 LVDDDDETVI
+2294 LMDDDDETVI

-2352 GTDASFTVSVS
+2352 GTAARFTVSVS
-2363 PALAADAD
+2363 PALAADANN
-2371 SLTVNLNVGQ
+2371 LTVNLNVGQ

-2398 NAGSGMATYNVPTA
+2398 NAGSGMATFSVPTA

-2451 TDVTLS
+2451 TAVTLS
-2457 AAAGNISEASGAKE
+2457 TTAGNISEASGAKE

-2492 GGTATFGA
+2492 GGTATFGT

-2517 NLGSSNLG
+2517 NLGSSNLS

-2551 DTTVEAAGET
+2551 DTTVEASGET
-2561 ITVSRGTT
+2561 ITVGRGTT
-2569 AQTGLGGVAG
+2569 AQTGLGGVVG
-2579 GGSVASF
+2579 SGSVASF

-2604 GSGVTEGGNAA
+2604 GGGVTEGASAA
-2615 FTIDSTQAAPSSGL
+2615 FTITSTRAAPSAGL

-2648 SGKTVTI
+2648 SGKTATI
-2655 PAGQSSVIHRIA
+2655 PAGQSSVTHTIA
-2667 TTADSMDEAKGSLTV
+2667 TTADSTDEAKGSLTV

-2687 TGYTVSAS
+2687 TGYTVSTG

-2713 AASSSAIPETGGVKR
+2713 SASSSAIPETGGLKR
-2728 VTLTLGRALVS
+2728 VTLTLDRALVS

-2752 AGASDYSLGQPASPP
+2752 AGAGDYSLGQPASPP

-2773 LSGNAPRITF
+2773 LSGNTPRITF
-2783 NGSNGAPRRAT
+2783 NGSNGAPRTAT

-2876 LTVNLNVADD
+2876 LTVNLSVADD

-2892 ASGNQGN
+2892 ASGNQGS
-2899 QTVQIPAHTTT
+2899 QSVQIPAHTTT

-2936 TGYTPAQTAASDTVP
+2936 TGYTPAQSAASDTVP
-2951 VRDNDRT
+2951 VSDNDRT
-2958 AVTLSLPDSTA
+2958 TVTLSLPDSTA
-2969 TESSASDTATVRLAL
+2969 TESSAGDTATVRLAL

-2994 SAALSF
+2994 SAALNFS
-3000 RGGRIGREFSLSPPS
+3000 GGRIGRDFSLSQPS

-3029 PTVTFNGGAGASS
+3029 PTLTFNGGAGASN
-3042 AATILVSALADT
+3042 AATVLVSALADT

-3060 VNVRL
+3060 VSVRL
-3065 GTIAPTGLDGGAG
+3065 GTILPAGLDGGAG
-3078 GTGSGSIQLT
+3078 GTGSGTIQLT

-3137 TVPGALSFNTGNWS
+3137 TVPGALSFNSGNWS
-3151 NWQPV
+3151 NWRTV
-3156 NLTSLADADLTDND
+3156 TLSSLADADLTDND
-3170 VNVTHTV
+3170 VTVTHTV

-3184 TAPSVTVSII
+3184 TAPSVSVSII

-3202 NPTALSVSEGAN
+3202 NPTALSVNEGAN

-3246 VTFAPAEWSSAKSI
+3246 VTFAPAEWSSQKSI

-3298 ARVRVSALA
+3298 ARVRVSALTV
-3307 ITAVEHGAAG
+3307 IAVEHGAAG

-3340 AIALSAAL
+3340 AIGLSAAL
-3348 NFNSGNFRVR
+3348 SFNSSNFRVP
-3358 QRITVTAN
+3358 QRVTVTAN
-3366 TDTNTSSES
+3366 TDSNTTSES

-3388 NQGPQVAVT
+3388 NQGPEVAVT

-3410 SLTVKEGTSTSYTLT
+3410 SLTVKEGDSTSYTLT

-3491 VTVPPVSVRVTPAD
+3491 VSVPSVSVRVTPAD

-3516 SEGGTATYYVELASD
+3516 SEGGTATYFVELASD

-3555 FNSSNWDAPRSVT
+3555 FNSSNWNAPRSVT

-3574 GDGNHENVTISHQ
+3574 ADGNHENVTISHQ

-3656 SGDLGAKTLTI
+3656 SGDLGAKTLTV

-3688 DEPAGTVTVTLTN
+3688 DEPAGTVTVTLSN

-3780 AAPSGVRYAL
+3780 AAPSGVSYAL

-3893 KRIRVQVT
+3893 KRIFVQVT
-3901 LSDAPDSDFLSA
+3901 LSDAPDSDFLSS
-3913 TLEVPYDLTIQAG
+3913 TLEVPYDLTIAAG
-3926 STTGT
+3926 STTAT
-3931 LPILTNGDGVDE
+3931 LPILTNGDSVDE
-3943 PSGAIRARITGGGE
+3943 PSGAIRARVTGGGE

-3972 IIDNDRSSV
+3972 IRDNDRSSV

-4089 PTSTSANPG
+4089 PGSTNGSPG

-4127 PPNVSLSVNNSGVV
+4127 PPSVSLSVNNSGAV

-4154 EAPSG
+4154 AAPSG
-4159 QSIRVPVQRLA
+4159 QSIRIPVQRLA

-4177 GDYTLAANITLASGA
+4177 GDYTLAANITIASGA

-4294 LALSGTPAGVTFD
+4294 LALSGSPAGVTFD

-4316 GPTTSAAVASV
+4316 GPTTSATVASV

-4362 DGGATGRRTGNGRI
+4362 DGGAAGGRTGNGRI

-4389 WAATTLT
+4389 WAATTLST
-4396 TTETAAA
+4396 NETAAA

-4410 SSADTA
+4410 SSADTS
-4416 ALTFRVCLA
+4416 ALTFRVCLS
-4425 DGTAALGSDYQGVI
+4425 DGTATLGSDFAGVI

-4453 FTIAGG
+4453 FTIAAS
-4459 DTTELV
+4459 DTTESV

-4499 TMDVTILDDDPTL
+4499 TIDVTIRDDDPTL

-4517 TGSGAINEGGM
+4517 TGSGAINEGGK

-4559 DWSMAK
+4559 DWSLAK
-4565 KAGANTGISLLDTNT
+4565 KAGANTGISLLDTNS

-4604 GTGEGSGETYAIALG
+4604 GTGEGSGETYSIALG
-4619 SNTQFDNDADTNVGG
+4619 SNTHFDNDADTNVGG

-4675 VNASLSAGNGPVTFR
+4675 VNASLSTGNGPVTFR
-4690 VCLADGSASRGASG
+4690 VCLADGSASRGASA

-4709 GTGGNAACTGSGGSN
+4709 GTSSNAACTGSGGSN

-4730 SGQSNKAVV
+4730 SGQSSKAVTF
-4739 LTVNGDTTDEPDETF
+4739 TVNGDTTDEPDETF

-4836 SLAKKAGAAN
+4836 SLAKKAGAGN
-4846 TGVSLSNVTGQNPNV
+4846 TGVSLTNATGRNPNV

-4875 TAIVDG
+4875 TATVDG

-4921 TNNSFNLTINDGRTI
+4921 SNNSFNLTINDGRTI

-4948 SNAVNLNAELSEGT
+4948 SNAVNLSAELSEGT

-4974 SATFGDDFT
+4974 SATFGDDFA

-4989 ARCTGS
+4989 SRCTGS
-4995 GGNNADPSIGS
+4995 GGSNADPSIGS

-5065 SAPTGSIS
+5065 SAPTGSVS

-5094 LTVPVNFGGV
+5094 LTVPLNFGGV

-5114 CASTPG
+5114 CASAGG

-5207 TEGGTLD
+5207 TEGGTAD

-5224 GWVIGIF
+5224 GWVIGVF

-5254 PGETRLSVSVP
+5254 PGETRLSVPVP
-5265 TSQDDH
+5265 ISQDDH

-5286 EYTTRGGSNVRT
+5286 EYTTRGGSNIRT
-5298 NIHGTKLHG
+5298 SIHGTKLHG

-5321 EAQAGVTVSPV
+5321 EAQAGVTVRPV

-5360 ATSQNER
+5360 ATSRDER
-5367 RAQVH
+5367 AAQVH

-5382 TLTFTPGNWNEP
+5382 TLTFTPGNWDQP
-5394 QPVSVTAM
+5394 QPVTVTAV
-5402 QDSDTHDHVVRID
+5402 QDSDTRDDVVRID

-5421 GEYVNVTAEQ
+5421 GEYANVSAEP

-5439 DTEVQPLISIY
+5439 DTEVRTLISIY

-5467 IATPAPSGSIDVNVT
+5467 IATPAPSGSIDVSVT

-5495 GARTVTIGNG
+5495 GARTVTIGNS

-5537 DPDAVFDSASITV
+5537 DPDPVFDSASISV
-5550 QDNDDATRPEASFTA
+5550 LDNDDGSLPEAGFASA
-5565 SSSTAGEGAGARN
+5565 SSSAGEGAGTHN
-5578 IQVDFDPALTTGIT
+5578 VSVNLDPAPTAAIT
-5592 LRYDVSGNATGG
+5592 LRYELGGTATGG

-5610 SGAGSLQVSAGASSA
+5610 PGAGSLQVSAGSSSA
-5625 SIPVSIIDDST
+5625 SIPVLINDDSVDET
-5636 DEPNETVRLTLT
+5636 DETLILTLT
-5648 SGSGYRLGGQTVH
+5648 DDSDYNLGTTSAY

-5675 PVVSISGGG
+5675 PVVSITGGG
-5684 TITEGGTATFNLSA
+5684 TVTEGGTATFNLSA
-5698 TPAPQSQITVNVN
+5698 SPVPQSAITVNVN
-5711 VVDSGSFAGSG
+5711 VVDSGDFANNG
-5722 QAGSRQVTIGTGGS
+5722 QAGSRQVSIGTGGTGS
-5736 GTLTISTDNDTTDEP
+5736 LTVSTDDDGSDEP
-5751 DGSLTATIASGQ
+5751 DGSLSATVASGP
-5763 GYSPSSSSGSAS
+5763 GYSPSNTNASAS
-5775 VAVND
+5775 LTVKDNDVTMTPRLAEIYEDETLTFTVSGMDTAYASVTLRTGGAAARDTDGAWTGNEDYRLLDNAASPTVLAASHSLAPSGGSLTFKVRTRADSDDGEGDETIVLSIDDPTNTLNTALGTLTLKNGPRPEAGVQVAPLTLALSEGGAAGTYTVVLTKAPAEGRPVRVSATSGDAGAVRVNAPGGSPGASARLTFTHQNWSQAQTVTVTPVD
-5780 DDLPPPTPAVSI
+5780 DDNGSDETVTVSHAVQASGEYQGVSVPPVEVSVDDDEVVPVV
-5792 SGGGAITEGGT
+5792 SVQGGAEITEGGD
-5803 ATFTLSASPAPQGS
+5803 ATFTVTLNPAAAYAFP
-5817 VSVNVNVTQSGDFA
+5817 VRLDV
-5831 RGGQT
+5831 GQT
-5836 GTRRITIGGSGTATF
+5836 G
-5851 SVTTNNDSTDEPNGS
+5851 N
-5866 ISAAIRSGTGYTVH
+5866 
-5880 SQSGSYSVTVNDDDE
+5880 
-5895 PLPQISISRDAASV
+5895 
-5909 GEGQPASFT
+5909 
-5918 LSANPTP
+5918 
-5925 TADLVVH
+5925 
-5932 LDISQRGDF
+5932 F
-5941 AADGAT
+5941 AATNAAGRRTIRFGRGQSSAR
-5947 GAKTVTFPANTATAT
+5947 F
-5962 HTVATVDDDSD
+5962 TVATVDD
-5973 ERDGTVTARVVSR
+5973 EI
-5986 SHYRVASTNEASVSV
+5986 NEADGAVVATLVAGPDYALAAHPADGAVVGVLDNDGSGLPTV
-6001 TDDDVPVPE
+6001 
-6010 IRVTSEQAT
+6010 RVTSEQST
-6019 RPAFRDGID
+6019 RRAHEGGPD

-6042 APEADLEVTVQV
+6042 APTADLDLSV
-6054 DEPGNAFVN
+6054 DVAEPGNAFVASSRTGTRTVTLRAN
-6063 SADAGT
+6063 T
-6069 RQVTIPARQNRATLS
+6069 RQVSVS
-6084 VRTVDDSIV
+6084 VRTTDDSV
-6093 EDPSSATVTTRVQS
+6093 EEDPSSGTVTVTALPGAGYAVAPSPDNAASATV
-6107 GTGYTVAAAPRNE
+6107 
-6120 AESIIHDNDGLPT
+6120 HDNDGLPT
-6133 LSISDG
+6133 LSIGDS
-6139 SAEEGDEVYFQVTL
+6139 SAEEGDEVYFEVKL

-6160 VSFTYSTESGTLDG
+6160 VTFSYRTEWGGHTGGS
-6174 QNYGNARQ
+6174 YGNANA
-6182 SEDYP
+6182 SEDFPY
-6187 FTSNNATIYPGSERF
+6187 TSNNGRIHPGGTRF
-6202 EIWIPTFDDAHDE
+6202 EIWVETFDDAHDE
-6215 GDETF
+6215 GNETF
-6220 TVILYYPEN
+6220 TLVLYRPAG
-6229 ATIDDGEGTGTIRN
+6229 ATIADGEATGTIKN
-6243 SDPLPDAW
+6243 SDPLPQAW
-6251 LARFGRAV
+6251 LARFGRTV
-6259 AEQALDGIAL
+6259 AEQALDAIAG
-6269 RIDAVRAPARE
+6269 RIGGARTPGLSGTLSGAPLGDGGTAGGGTGATARDRAWSAALGP
-6280 AGFRGMLAG
+6280 GF
-6289 QPVGQGLAA
+6289 
-6298 AGCAAPSGRSPPHRA
+6298 
-6313 VDASAG
+6313 
-6319 DVGTRGQAEK
+6319 
-6329 PEHRSDGL
+6329 DGL
-6337 AGFDGSGR
+6337 AHGSAWGER
-6345 PDGLEGRTKPV
+6345 PDDPYRGERTMSAREV
-6356 AGGSMDNSPD
+6356 LVGS
-6366 RTLGATG
+6366 
-6373 GDDASNTDRG
+6373 
-6383 VPGSHASGVPCN
+6383 
-6395 TAGVAA
+6395 
-6401 SPDAGAFDPDSI
+6401 AF
-6413 PEWSAAGTVPGM
+6413 
-6425 AGTVP
+6425 
-6430 MGAQGLGSLSQNTF
+6430 SLSAQPD
-6444 GAPGF
+6444 GG
-6449 GRRNAMG
+6449 G
-6456 MPGTFPA
+6456 GTFA
-6463 HSAGGTGSGHGP
+6463 
-6475 PVAGGMVQGLG
+6475 
-6486 GPATPYGDA
+6486 
-6495 RGMALQQLLTGS
+6495 
-6507 NFTYT
+6507 F
-6512 REGDAKGGV
+6512 
-6521 VGLWGRGAHATFN
+6521 WGRGAHSRFDAEE
-6534 GTQEALRLDGNTTT
+6534 GTMSLDGEVTTA
-6548 GLLGADYARGDWLLG
+6548 LVGADYARGDWLFGLAFSQSEG
-6563 VAITQ
+6563 E
-6568 TIGDG
+6568 GG
-6573 TYSGPNSGAGGV
+6573 YRSPGSGALE
-6585 RSTLTAAIPYAA
+6585 SSLSAALPYASLQA
-6597 WRISER
+6597 SES
-6603 LDLWGAAGHGGGRM
+6603 LKLWGAAGIGSGEV
-6617 TLTSGAMT
+6617 TLTPET
-6625 DRFATF
+6625 
-6631 PPFGQPTHRATDSAS
+6631 
-6646 PQGER
+6646 
-6651 LQTDLGWS
+6651 
-6659 MAALGLNGSLLG
+6659 G
-6671 AAGAGPKLAWQSDAL
+6671 AAGATLAPPMSADIDWRMAAVGARSDLFGTPQAGRPTLALVADAL
-6686 WSRATSDETEG
+6686 WSRTTSERTQE
-6697 MLAGAAD
+6697 LADSQGD
-6704 VTRLRF
+6704 VTRFR
-6710 GLEGSWMLSLGD
+6710 
-6722 HGFTPKLEV
+6722 V
-6731 GVRHDGGDAET
+6731 GVEGGWTVILSGSEPGAGEGGMLTPRLEAGMRHDGGDAET
-6742 GFGVEVGGGIGWL
+6742 GLGLELGGGLAWTD
-6755 HPGLGLSLNLDGR
+6755 PRLGLSLDLEGR
-6768 TLLAHEADGR
+6768 TLLAHEDDALEERGFA
-6778 RDLGLSAALA
+6778 AALA
-6788 FDPSPQS
+6788 YRPDPDGRGTSF
-6795 RQGPKL
+6795 
-6801 SLRQDFGGQATGGLD
+6801 SLRQDFGASASGGLASLFSSGPLGDFSGGD
-6816 AMFAANPLAQHMGQE
+6816 AGR
-6831 ATGRWT
+6831 RWT
-6837 AEAAWGFP
+6837 AEAAYGLP
-6845 AFRDRFIGSP
+6845 AFGGRFSTGPLAGFGSSNI
-6855 ALGYGFSAMGRD
+6855 ARD
-6867 YSLGWQLEP
+6867 YLLGWTLESARH
-6876 FEKTDRELSLNLK
+6876 DASALSFAAK
-6889 LTRRE
+6889 ITRRE
-6894 STMAP
+6894 SGGAAP
-6899 PAHGI
+6899 EHGV
-6904 GAEFRMRW
+6904 GFEVQARW